1 MIKKI
6 ILHIFILIPILSV
19 SLIAQPFQIE
29 WDGINKELDSGKIQ
43 SAKPLLN
50 ALFIK
55 AKSQKQMPSMLK
67 CIIHLA
73 AISGRSNE
81 PDDKSIILTLQRF
94 KDSIDTKPEKAIIDY
109 FIAEG
114 LRNYYH
120 YTLEDIRKRPHLN
133 ADINDFNQMDSW
145 HQSQFQQA
153 IKDRI
158 KSALQDSSVL
168 LSIPGRTY
176 TEILRVKDGSESY
189 RPTLFDLIIYSS
201 IALLEKLDQD
211 VDRGYRPVV
220 SDVRTLQSAS
230 IFLQSSVIDLKGY
243 DLEFGMIR
251 DRISLYQSLMRN
263 HSKDKDQSA
272 FIDANI
278 QRLIGLLPTLS
289 IDAKDSLLINALLDI
304 GNDPLSHPSQAN
316 AMLEAVLHCMNTDQP
331 GKAYEICNR
340 IIERFPNT
348 KSAEQS
354 KIQQGKIR
362 NKSLNITVQQ
372 YILPGKPFIFR
383 SEYVNI
389 DKIYCRIYK
398 LNEEVEKKIKKR
410 RYRDS
415 YLDKSGIKLLID
427 MQPMQAWKQEF
438 PKNEDYRPHSIWKK
452 APALNKGRYIMLMSN
467 SPIFDMSGDNV
478 IVHAEFTATPIMGL
492 MQKEA
497 GGNMLMHIL
506 DAEKGNPLR
515 ATVQIMESTYDQ
527 NDNAYSDI
535 ISDSF
540 MTNADGIANIPPIAN
555 ENYIRERYFRIISAL
570 DTLII
575 RHPVN
580 RFPTGEFQSNERL
593 QLFTDR
599 QIYRPGQTIK
609 FKGIAFSQ
617 SAIDSASV
625 LRNKEIT
632 IRFVDAR
639 SKVLDSLRLTTSE
652 FGSYSSSF
660 KIPEEIVSG
669 FCSIQSDLG
678 SVSFRVEEYKRPS
691 FEIAFSKSD
700 NAYTIGDRIS
710 VNGMAKSYAGSSLS
724 GATFKYTISRITSFP
739 CWFRHWLPRPGS
751 RDREIAH
758 GTGILDRNGNFAI
771 NFEAIKDPML
781 NPLDA
786 PLYSYKVNVD
796 IIAGN
801 GELQQAETIIDVGTL
816 KAVYAFKHQEIYST
830 KESANIILSC
840 TLNSGKPAK
849 GMRGK
854 VIVEILEKSN
864 PLKLPMPFEFGDVEG
879 LSDKDKEILFPNDQ
893 CDFNSTK
900 LAGKAI
906 ATVFS
911 ATLTSDDQGFVKP
924 ILPSLKP
931 GTYRI
936 RFNSE
941 NENIPFTL
949 ESTWSVI
956 DAESNTMTLDEHVL
970 IYAKDTNLEP
980 GDTARIRIG
989 TAWKDASLLMQIESR
1004 GRIIKQERYP
1014 LSSSM
1019 KQLNIPIIHGY
1030 RGGIAIHVS
1039 LVKFNRLITKSM
1051 SIMVPWSNKQI
1062 AVKTRALR
1070 DKTAP
1075 GKKEQMTFSIEAVD
1089 KQHEVLG
1096 IIYDASLDALAP
1108 RQFIGIYNLWEP
1120 IYAQAQPTGLT
1131 LSTMFSSA
1139 LFGDRWNEAGNG
1151 FSDIREFDEFNLDL
1165 LLGGIFGRTEVLYY
1179 SDMVMAKNMME
1190 SPMQSPNRMLKAMGS
1205 NAIREEAQSSKQIT
1219 PRIAMQETA
1228 FFASALQFE
1237 NGKASIETIMPDA
1250 LTRWNIRIFA
1260 HGKDMSFG
1268 TLDTSIIS
1276 QKEFMI
1282 ASHIPRFVRSGDSMN
1297 LRSSLYVLGSASNIK
1312 GKAKLSYFIDEDSL
1326 SIKTL
1331 TSDFTA
1337 SKSTPGQ
1344 VMWNISIPNGH
1355 TMTFT
1360 FSGESDSF
1368 EDAERY
1374 TIPILPSSLP
1384 ITDRYPL
1391 WLNPEV
1397 SSKKSIALETANDI
1411 QSLSIQVSSE
1421 PYWYAL
1427 EALPDLL
1434 QKSYGSSLDQLNRLL
1449 ASIFAEKYIL
1459 GNNAIS
1465 KVLRD
1470 SLMKGRISGNLTQE
1484 KGLSS
1489 SDIGPWESDLLSQDR
1504 QADNISIYAE
1514 PDKIKRIGEQAFD
1527 DLQKMQ
1533 STSGGFPWFSAM
1545 SESPYITKQILI
1557 GFGIAESIY
1566 SIRNSNRDALFLI
1579 DRTIEWLDE
1588 AFRRDIEQSLKSMK
1602 EKDTFRLAFSDIHY
1616 CYARSFFLK
1625 SHPLTTNENMSIIF
1639 QSLWNERLKHGLQA
1653 EAMIALFFNRM
1664 GENEKAKAMLRSLK
1678 ERSLQDEYGYHW
1690 SLKSNLWTDADI
1702 ETHALILQA
1711 FDEIDSDSEVRA
1723 GILTYLLKQK
1733 QTRNWGTPSATLS
1746 ATMSLLNNAVSCSN
1760 NAITLSIDGK
1770 KITNKTT
1777 AFPGIMT
1784 NTIKDASMVKSIE
1797 LTTDK
1802 KCPAWGGVYRH
1813 RIVPLKE
1820 EFSAAEG
1827 EFSVSRQL
1835 LRNIPGKG
1843 LIPLKE
1849 GEQLTLGERIM
1860 IRIKISAP
1868 NTMNYVQVQDLFP
1881 SCFDIMA
1888 NISEYRHYQNLWTYI
1903 IPRDKTMNFFIDYLP
1918 KGISFMD
1925 YEVKVEKTGTFSK
1938 GMIKAYSIYAPEYGA
1953 IHGGGMIVSAP

>member
-1 MIKKI
+1 MITKI
-6 ILHIFILIPILSV
+6 ILSIFILIPLLSV
-19 SLIAQPFQIE
+19 SLHAQSFELE
-29 WDGINKELDSGKIQ
+29 WDAINKELDSGKIQ

-81 PDDKSIILTLQRF
+81 PDDKSIILTLQRL
-94 KDSIDTKPEKAIIDY
+94 KDSIDSKPEKAIIDY

-114 LRNYYH
+114 IRNYYH

-153 IKDRI
+153 IRDRI
-158 KSALQDSSVL
+158 KSAVQDSSVL

-176 TEILRVKDGSESY
+176 TELLRVKDGSESY
-189 RPTLFDLIIYSS
+189 RPTLFDLIVYAS

-211 VDRGYRPVV
+211 VERGYRPIIADMRV
-220 SDVRTLQSAS
+220 LQTAS
-230 IFLQSSVIDLKGY
+230 IFMQSSVIDFKGY

-251 DRISLYQSLMRN
+251 DRINLYQSLLRN
-263 HSKDKDQSA
+263 HAKDKDQSA

-278 QRLIGLLPTLS
+278 QRLIGLSPTLS

-304 GNDPLSHPSQAN
+304 GNNPSLHPGQAN
-316 AMLEAVLHCMNTDQP
+316 AMMEAALHSINTDQP

-340 IIERFPNT
+340 IIELFPNT

-383 SEYVNI
+383 SEYANI
-389 DKIYCRIYK
+389 DKFYCRLYK

-427 MQPMQAWKQEF
+427 MQPIQAWKQEF

-497 GGNMLMHIL
+497 GGNTLMHVL

-527 NDNAYSDI
+527 DDNAYSDI

-540 MTNADGIANIPPIAN
+540 TTNSNGIATIPPIAN
-555 ENYIRERYFRIISAL
+555 ESYIRERYFRIISAL

-599 QIYRPGQTIK
+599 QIYRPGQTVQ
-609 FKGIAFSQ
+609 FKGIAFTH

-625 LRNKEIT
+625 LRDKVI
-632 IRFVDAR
+632 IVRFVDAR
-639 SKVLDSLRLTTSE
+639 SKVLDSLLLTTSE
-652 FGSYSSSF
+652 FGSCSSSF
-660 KIPEEIVSG
+660 TIPEEIVSG

-691 FEIAFSKSD
+691 FEITFSKSD
-700 NAYTIGDRIS
+700 IAYTIGDRIS
-710 VNGMAKSYAGSSLS
+710 VNGIAKSYAGSNLS

-739 CWFRHWLPRPGS
+739 CWFRYWVPRPGS

-758 GTGILDRNGNFAI
+758 GTGILDINGNFAI

-816 KAVYAFKHQEIYST
+816 KAVYAFKHKEIYST
-830 KESANIILSC
+830 KESEITLSC
-840 TLNSGKPAK
+840 TLNSGKPAT

-854 VIVEILEKSN
+854 VIVEALEKSKQ
-864 PLKLPMPFEFGDVEG
+864 LKLPMPFEFGDVEG
-879 LSDKDKEILFPNDQ
+879 LSDKDKEFLFPNDQ
-893 CDFNSTK
+893 CDVNSTQ

-911 ATLTSDDQGFVKP
+911 ATLTSDDQGFIQP

-936 RFNSE
+936 RFVSD

-956 DAESNTMTLDEHVL
+956 DAESNSMTLDEHVL
-970 IYAKDTNLEP
+970 VHMKDVNLEP
-980 GDTARIRIG
+980 GDTARISIG
-989 TAWKDASLLMQIESR
+989 SAWKDASILMQIESR
-1004 GRIIKQERYP
+1004 GRIIKQERYT

-1019 KQLNIPIIHGY
+1019 KQLNIPIISGY

-1039 LVKFNRLITKSM
+1039 LVKYNRLITKSM
-1051 SIMVPWSNKQI
+1051 SIKVPWSNKQI
-1062 AVKTRALR
+1062 AIKTKFLR

-1075 GKKEQMTFSIEAVD
+1075 GKKEQMTFSIEGAN
-1089 KQHEVLG
+1089 KQHEISG

-1108 RQFIGIYNLWEP
+1108 RQYMGVYNLWEP

-1131 LSTMFSSA
+1131 ISTMFSSA

-1165 LLGGIFGRTEVLYY
+1165 LLGGIFGRTEVVYY
-1179 SDMVMAKNMME
+1179 SDMMMAKNMIE

-1205 NAIREEAQSSKQIT
+1205 NAVRDEAQSSKQIT

-1228 FFASALQFE
+1228 FFASALQFQK
-1237 NGKASIETIMPDA
+1237 GDASIETIMPDA
-1250 LTRWNIRIFA
+1250 LTRWNIRLFA

-1268 TLDTSIIS
+1268 SLDTSIIS

-1297 LRSSLYVLGSASNIK
+1297 LRSTLYVLGSASSLK

-1331 TSDFTA
+1331 ISDFTA
-1337 SKSTPGQ
+1337 STSSPGQ
-1344 VMWNISIPNGH
+1344 VMWNISIPKGR

-1384 ITDRYPL
+1384 ITDRYAL

-1397 SSKKSIALETANDI
+1397 SSKKSITLETANDI

-1434 QKSYGSSLDQLNRLL
+1434 QKSFGSSLDQLNRLL
-1449 ASIFAEKYIL
+1449 ASIFAETYIL

-1489 SDIGPWESDLLSQDR
+1489 SDIGPWESDMLSQDR
-1504 QADNISIYAE
+1504 QANNISIYAE

-1527 DLQKMQ
+1527 ELQKMQ

-1557 GFGIAESIY
+1557 GLGIAESIY
-1566 SIRNSNRDALFLI
+1566 SIRKSNRDALFLI

-1588 AFRRDIEQSLKSMK
+1588 TFTRDIEQSLKTMIK
-1602 EKDTFRLAFSDIHY
+1602 NDTFRLAFSDIHY

-1625 SHPLTTNENMSIIF
+1625 SHPLPTDENMSIIIK
-1639 QSLWNERLKHGLQA
+1639 SLWNERLKHGLQA

-1664 GENEKAKAMLRSLK
+1664 GENDKAKAMLRSLK
-1678 ERSLQDEYGYHW
+1678 ERSVQNEYGYHW

-1711 FDEIDSDSEVRA
+1711 FDEIHSDSEVRA
-1723 GILTYLLKQK
+1723 GVLTYLLKQK

-1746 ATMSLLNNAVSCSN
+1746 ATMSLLNNTVSCSN
-1760 NAITLSIDGK
+1760 NSITLSIDGIQVK
-1770 KITNKTT
+1770 KIATGFPEILTHTT
-1777 AFPGIMT
+1777 
-1784 NTIKDASMVKSIE
+1784 KDASMVKSIE
-1797 LTTDK
+1797 LTTNK
-1802 KCPAWGGVYRH
+1802 NCPAWGGVYRH

-1820 EFSAAEG
+1820 EFSAAES
-1827 EFSVSRQL
+1827 EFSISRQF

-1860 IRIKISAP
+1860 IRIKVSTP

-1888 NISEYRHYQNLWTYI
+1888 NMSEYRHYQNLWAYI
-1903 IPRDKTMNFFIDYLP
+1903 IPRDNTMNFFIDYLP

-1953 IHGGGMIVSAP
+1953 IHGGGMILSAP

>member
-1 MIKKI
+1 MITKI
-6 ILHIFILIPILSV
+6 ILSIFILIPLLSV
-19 SLIAQPFQIE
+19 SLHAQSFELE
-29 WDGINKELDSGKIQ
+29 WDAINKELDSGKIQ

-81 PDDKSIILTLQRF
+81 PDDKSIILTLQRL
-94 KDSIDTKPEKAIIDY
+94 KDSIDSKPEKAIIDY

-114 LRNYYH
+114 IRNYYH

-153 IKDRI
+153 IRDRI
-158 KSALQDSSVL
+158 KSAVQDSSVL

-176 TEILRVKDGSESY
+176 TELLRVKDGSESY
-189 RPTLFDLIIYSS
+189 RPTLFDLIAYAS

-211 VDRGYRPVV
+211 VERGYRPIIADSRV
-220 SDVRTLQSAS
+220 LQSAS
-230 IFLQSSVIDLKGY
+230 IFLQSSVIDFKGY

-251 DRISLYQSLMRN
+251 DRINLYQSLLRN
-263 HSKDKDQSA
+263 HAKDKDQSA

-278 QRLIGLLPTLS
+278 QRLIGLSPTLS

-304 GNDPLSHPSQAN
+304 GNNPSLHPGQAN
-316 AMLEAVLHCMNTDQP
+316 AMMEAALHSINTDQP
-331 GKAYEICNR
+331 GKAYEISNR
-340 IIERFPNT
+340 IIELFPNT

-383 SEYVNI
+383 SEYANI
-389 DKIYCRIYK
+389 DKFYCRLYK

-427 MQPMQAWKQEF
+427 MQPIQAWKQEF

-497 GGNMLMHIL
+497 GGNTLMHVL

-527 NDNAYSDI
+527 DDNAYSDI

-540 MTNADGIANIPPIAN
+540 TTNSNGIATIPPIAN
-555 ENYIRERYFRIISAL
+555 ESYIRERYFRIISAL

-599 QIYRPGQTIK
+599 QIYRPGQTVQ
-609 FKGIAFSQ
+609 FKGIAFTH

-625 LRNKEIT
+625 LRDKVI
-632 IRFVDAR
+632 IVRFVDAR
-639 SKVLDSLRLTTSE
+639 SKVLDSLLLTTSE
-652 FGSYSSSF
+652 FGSCSSSF
-660 KIPEEIVSG
+660 TIPEEIVSG

-691 FEIAFSKSD
+691 FEITFSKSD
-700 NAYTIGDRIS
+700 IAYTIGDRIS
-710 VNGMAKSYAGSSLS
+710 VNGIAKSYAGSNLS

-739 CWFRHWLPRPGS
+739 CWFRYWIPRPGS

-758 GTGILDRNGNFAI
+758 GTGILDINGNFPI

-816 KAVYAFKHQEIYST
+816 KAVYAFKHKEIYST
-830 KESANIILSC
+830 KESEITLSC
-840 TLNSGKPAK
+840 TLNSGKPAT

-854 VIVEILEKSN
+854 VIVEALEKSKQ
-864 PLKLPMPFEFGDVEG
+864 LKLPMPFEFGDVEG
-879 LSDKDKEILFPNDQ
+879 LSDKDKEFLFPNDQ
-893 CDFNSTK
+893 CDVNSTQ

-911 ATLTSDDQGFVKP
+911 ATLTSDDQGFIQP

-936 RFNSE
+936 RFVSD

-956 DAESNTMTLDEHVL
+956 DAESNSMTLDEHVL
-970 IYAKDTNLEP
+970 VHMKDVNLEP
-980 GDTARIRIG
+980 GDTARISIG
-989 TAWKDASLLMQIESR
+989 SAWKDASILMQIESR
-1004 GRIIKQERYP
+1004 GRIIKQERYT

-1019 KQLNIPIIHGY
+1019 KQLNIPIISGY

-1039 LVKFNRLITKSM
+1039 LVKYNRLITKSM
-1051 SIMVPWSNKQI
+1051 SIKVPWSNKQI
-1062 AVKTRALR
+1062 AIKTRFLR

-1075 GKKEQMTFSIEAVD
+1075 GKKEQMTFSIEGAN
-1089 KQHEVLG
+1089 KQHEISG

-1108 RQFIGIYNLWEP
+1108 RQYMGVYNLWEP

-1131 LSTMFSSA
+1131 ISTMFSSA

-1165 LLGGIFGRTEVLYY
+1165 LLGGIFGRTEVVYY
-1179 SDMVMAKNMME
+1179 SDMMMAKNMIE

-1205 NAIREEAQSSKQIT
+1205 NAVRDEAQSSKQIT

-1228 FFASALQFE
+1228 FFASALQFQ
-1237 NGKASIETIMPDA
+1237 NGNASIETIMPDA
-1250 LTRWNIRIFA
+1250 LTRWNIRLFA

-1268 TLDTSIIS
+1268 SLDTSIIS

-1297 LRSSLYVLGSASNIK
+1297 LRSTLYVLGSASSLK

-1326 SIKTL
+1326 SINTL

-1337 SKSTPGQ
+1337 STSSPGQ
-1344 VMWNISIPNGH
+1344 VMWNISIPKGR

-1384 ITDRYPL
+1384 ITDRYAL

-1397 SSKKSIALETANDI
+1397 SSKKSITLETANDI

-1434 QKSYGSSLDQLNRLL
+1434 QKSFGSSLDQLNRLL
-1449 ASIFAEKYIL
+1449 ASIFAETYIL

-1489 SDIGPWESDLLSQDR
+1489 SDIGPWESDMLSQDR
-1504 QADNISIYAE
+1504 QANNISIYAE

-1527 DLQKMQ
+1527 ELQKMQ

-1557 GFGIAESIY
+1557 GLGIAESIY
-1566 SIRNSNRDALFLI
+1566 SIRKSNRDALFLI

-1588 AFRRDIEQSLKSMK
+1588 TFTRDIEQSLKTMIK
-1602 EKDTFRLAFSDIHY
+1602 NDTFRLAFSDIHY

-1625 SHPLTTNENMSIIF
+1625 SHPLPTDENMSIIIK
-1639 QSLWNERLKHGLQA
+1639 SLWNERLKHGLQA

-1664 GENEKAKAMLRSLK
+1664 GENDKAKAMLRSLK
-1678 ERSLQDEYGYHW
+1678 ERSVQNEYGYHW

-1711 FDEIDSDSEVRA
+1711 FDEIHSDSEVRA
-1723 GILTYLLKQK
+1723 GVLTYLLKQK

-1746 ATMSLLNNAVSCSN
+1746 ATMSLLNNTVSCSN
-1760 NAITLSIDGK
+1760 NSITLSIDGIQVK
-1770 KITNKTT
+1770 KNATG
-1777 AFPGIMT
+1777 FPGILT
-1784 NTIKDASMVKSIE
+1784 HTTKDASMVKSIE
-1797 LTTDK
+1797 LTTNK
-1802 KCPAWGGVYRH
+1802 NCPAWGGVYRH

-1820 EFSAAEG
+1820 EFSAAES
-1827 EFSVSRQL
+1827 EFSISRQF

-1849 GEQLTLGERIM
+1849 GEQITLGERIM
-1860 IRIKISAP
+1860 IRIKIATP

-1888 NISEYRHYQNLWTYI
+1888 NMSEYRHYQNLWAYI
-1903 IPRDKTMNFFIDYLP
+1903 IPRDNTMNFFIDYLP

-1953 IHGGGMIVSAP
+1953 IHGGGMILSAP

>member
-1 MIKKI
+1 MITKI
-6 ILHIFILIPILSV
+6 ILSIFILIPLLSV
-19 SLIAQPFQIE
+19 SLHAQSFELE
-29 WDGINKELDSGKIQ
+29 WDAINKELDSGKIQ

-81 PDDKSIILTLQRF
+81 PDDKSIILTLQRL
-94 KDSIDTKPEKAIIDY
+94 KDSIDSKPEKAIIDY

-114 LRNYYH
+114 IRNYYH

-153 IKDRI
+153 IRDRI
-158 KSALQDSSVL
+158 KSAVQDSSVL

-176 TEILRVKDGSESY
+176 TELLRVKDGSESY
-189 RPTLFDLIIYSS
+189 RPTLFDLIVYAS

-211 VDRGYRPVV
+211 VERGYRPIIADMRV
-220 SDVRTLQSAS
+220 LQTAS
-230 IFLQSSVIDLKGY
+230 IFMQSSVIDFKGY

-251 DRISLYQSLMRN
+251 DRINLYQSLLRN
-263 HSKDKDQSA
+263 HAKDKDQSA

-278 QRLIGLLPTLS
+278 QRLIGLSPTLS

-304 GNDPLSHPSQAN
+304 GNNPSLHPGQAN
-316 AMLEAVLHCMNTDQP
+316 AMMEAALHSINTDQP

-340 IIERFPNT
+340 IIELFPNT

-383 SEYVNI
+383 SEYANI
-389 DKIYCRIYK
+389 DKFYCRLYK

-427 MQPMQAWKQEF
+427 MQPIQAWKQEF
-438 PKNEDYRPHSIWKK
+438 PKNEDCRPHSIWKK

-497 GGNMLMHIL
+497 GGNTLMHVL

-527 NDNAYSDI
+527 DDNAYSDI

-540 MTNADGIANIPPIAN
+540 TTNSNGIATIPPIAN
-555 ENYIRERYFRIISAL
+555 ESYIRERYFRIISAL

-599 QIYRPGQTIK
+599 QIYRPGQTVQ
-609 FKGIAFSQ
+609 FKGIAFTH

-625 LRNKEIT
+625 LRDKVI
-632 IRFVDAR
+632 IVRFVDAR
-639 SKVLDSLRLTTSE
+639 SKVLDSLLLTTSE
-652 FGSYSSSF
+652 FGSCSSSF
-660 KIPEEIVSG
+660 TIPEEIVSG

-691 FEIAFSKSD
+691 FEITFSKSD
-700 NAYTIGDRIS
+700 IAYTIGDRIS
-710 VNGMAKSYAGSSLS
+710 VNGIAKSYAGSNLS

-739 CWFRHWLPRPGS
+739 CWFRYWIPRPGS

-758 GTGILDRNGNFAI
+758 GTGILDINGNFPI

-816 KAVYAFKHQEIYST
+816 KAVYAFKHKEIYST
-830 KESANIILSC
+830 KESEITLSC
-840 TLNSGKPAK
+840 TLNSGKPAT

-854 VIVEILEKSN
+854 VIVEALEKSKQ
-864 PLKLPMPFEFGDVEG
+864 LKLPMPFEFGDVEG
-879 LSDKDKEILFPNDQ
+879 LSDKDKEFLFPNDQ
-893 CDFNSTK
+893 CDVNSTQ

-911 ATLTSDDQGFVKP
+911 ATLTSDDQGFIQP

-936 RFNSE
+936 RFVSD

-956 DAESNTMTLDEHVL
+956 DAESNSMTLDEHVL
-970 IYAKDTNLEP
+970 VHMKDVNLEP
-980 GDTARIRIG
+980 GDTARISIG
-989 TAWKDASLLMQIESR
+989 SAWKDASILMQIESR
-1004 GRIIKQERYP
+1004 GRIIKQERYT

-1019 KQLNIPIIHGY
+1019 KQLNIPIISGY

-1039 LVKFNRLITKSM
+1039 LVKYNRLITKSM
-1051 SIMVPWSNKQI
+1051 SIKVPWSNKQI
-1062 AVKTRALR
+1062 AIKTRFLR

-1075 GKKEQMTFSIEAVD
+1075 GKKEQMTFSIEGAN
-1089 KQHEVLG
+1089 KQHEISG

-1108 RQFIGIYNLWEP
+1108 RQYMGVYNLWEP

-1131 LSTMFSSA
+1131 ISTMFSSA

-1165 LLGGIFGRTEVLYY
+1165 LLGGIFGRTEVVYY
-1179 SDMVMAKNMME
+1179 SDMMMAKNMIE

-1205 NAIREEAQSSKQIT
+1205 NAVRDEAQSSKQIT

-1228 FFASALQFE
+1228 FFASALQFQ
-1237 NGKASIETIMPDA
+1237 NGNASIETIMPDA
-1250 LTRWNIRIFA
+1250 LTRWNIRLFA

-1268 TLDTSIIS
+1268 SLDTSIIS

-1297 LRSSLYVLGSASNIK
+1297 LRSTLYVLGSASSLK

-1331 TSDFTA
+1331 ISDFTA
-1337 SKSTPGQ
+1337 STSSPGQ
-1344 VMWNISIPNGH
+1344 VMWNISIPKGR

-1384 ITDRYPL
+1384 ITDRYAL

-1397 SSKKSIALETANDI
+1397 SSKKSITLETANDI

-1434 QKSYGSSLDQLNRLL
+1434 QKSFGSSLDQLNRLL
-1449 ASIFAEKYIL
+1449 ASIFAETYIL

-1489 SDIGPWESDLLSQDR
+1489 SDIGPWESDMLSQDR
-1504 QADNISIYAE
+1504 QANNISIYAE

-1527 DLQKMQ
+1527 ELQKMQ

-1557 GFGIAESIY
+1557 GLGIAESIY
-1566 SIRNSNRDALFLI
+1566 SIRKSNRDALFLI

-1588 AFRRDIEQSLKSMK
+1588 TFTRDIEQSLKTMIK
-1602 EKDTFRLAFSDIHY
+1602 NDTFRLAFSDIHY

-1625 SHPLTTNENMSIIF
+1625 SHPLPTDENMSIIIK
-1639 QSLWNERLKHGLQA
+1639 SLWNERLKHGLQA

-1664 GENEKAKAMLRSLK
+1664 GENDKAKAMLRSLK
-1678 ERSLQDEYGYHW
+1678 ERSVQNEYGYHW

-1711 FDEIDSDSEVRA
+1711 FDEIHSDSEVRA
-1723 GILTYLLKQK
+1723 GVLTYLLKQK

-1746 ATMSLLNNAVSCSN
+1746 ATMSLLNNTVSCSN
-1760 NAITLSIDGK
+1760 NSITLSIDGIQVK
-1770 KITNKTT
+1770 KNATG
-1777 AFPGIMT
+1777 FPGILT
-1784 NTIKDASMVKSIE
+1784 HTTKDASMVKSIE
-1797 LTTDK
+1797 LTTNK
-1802 KCPAWGGVYRH
+1802 NCPAWGGVYRH

-1820 EFSAAEG
+1820 EFSAAES
-1827 EFSVSRQL
+1827 EFSISRQF

-1849 GEQLTLGERIM
+1849 GEQITLGERIM
-1860 IRIKISAP
+1860 IRIKIATP

-1888 NISEYRHYQNLWTYI
+1888 NMSEYRHYQNLWAYI
-1903 IPRDKTMNFFIDYLP
+1903 IPRDNTMNFFIDYLP

-1953 IHGGGMIVSAP
+1953 IHGGGMILSAP

>member
-1 MIKKI
+1 MITKI
-6 ILHIFILIPILSV
+6 ILSIFILIPLLSV
-19 SLIAQPFQIE
+19 SLHAQSFELE
-29 WDGINKELDSGKIQ
+29 WDAINKELDSGKIQ

-81 PDDKSIILTLQRF
+81 PDDKSIILTLQRL
-94 KDSIDTKPEKAIIDY
+94 KDSIDSKPEKAIIDY

-114 LRNYYH
+114 IRNYYH

-153 IKDRI
+153 IRDRI
-158 KSALQDSSVL
+158 KSAVQDSSVL

-176 TEILRVKDGSESY
+176 TELLRVKDGSESY
-189 RPTLFDLIIYSS
+189 RPTLFDLIVYAS

-211 VDRGYRPVV
+211 VERGYRPIIADMRV
-220 SDVRTLQSAS
+220 LQTAS
-230 IFLQSSVIDLKGY
+230 IFMQSSVIDFKGY

-251 DRISLYQSLMRN
+251 DRINLYQSLLRN
-263 HSKDKDQSA
+263 HAKDKDQSA

-278 QRLIGLLPTLS
+278 QRLIGLSPTLS

-304 GNDPLSHPSQAN
+304 GNNPSLHPGQAN
-316 AMLEAVLHCMNTDQP
+316 AMMEAALHSINTDQP

-340 IIERFPNT
+340 IIELFPNT

-383 SEYVNI
+383 SEYANI
-389 DKIYCRIYK
+389 DKFYCRLYK

-427 MQPMQAWKQEF
+427 MQPIQAWKQEF

-497 GGNMLMHIL
+497 GGNTLMHVL

-527 NDNAYSDI
+527 DDNAYSDI

-540 MTNADGIANIPPIAN
+540 TTNSNGIATIPPIAN
-555 ENYIRERYFRIISAL
+555 ESYIRERYFRIISAL

-599 QIYRPGQTIK
+599 QIYRPGQTVQ
-609 FKGIAFSQ
+609 FKGIAFTH

-625 LRNKEIT
+625 LRDKVI
-632 IRFVDAR
+632 IVRFVDAR
-639 SKVLDSLRLTTSE
+639 SKVLDSLLLTTSE
-652 FGSYSSSF
+652 FGSCSSSF
-660 KIPEEIVSG
+660 TIPEEIVSG

-691 FEIAFSKSD
+691 FEITFSKSD
-700 NAYTIGDRIS
+700 IAYTIGDRIS
-710 VNGMAKSYAGSSLS
+710 VNGIAKSYAGSNLS

-739 CWFRHWLPRPGS
+739 CWFRYWVPRPGS

-758 GTGILDRNGNFAI
+758 GTGILDINGNFAI

-816 KAVYAFKHQEIYST
+816 KAVYAFKHKEIYST
-830 KESANIILSC
+830 KESEITLSC
-840 TLNSGKPAK
+840 TLNSGKPAT

-854 VIVEILEKSN
+854 VIVEALEKSKQ
-864 PLKLPMPFEFGDVEG
+864 LKLPMPFEFGDVEG
-879 LSDKDKEILFPNDQ
+879 LSDKDKEFLFPNDQ
-893 CDFNSTK
+893 CDVNSTQ

-911 ATLTSDDQGFVKP
+911 ATLTSDDQGFIQP

-936 RFNSE
+936 RFVSD

-956 DAESNTMTLDEHVL
+956 DAESNSMTLDEHVL
-970 IYAKDTNLEP
+970 VHMKDVNLEP
-980 GDTARIRIG
+980 GDTARISIG
-989 TAWKDASLLMQIESR
+989 SAWKDASILMQIESR
-1004 GRIIKQERYP
+1004 GRIIKQERYT

-1019 KQLNIPIIHGY
+1019 KQLNIPIISGY

-1039 LVKFNRLITKSM
+1039 LVKNNRLITKSM
-1051 SIMVPWSNKQI
+1051 SIKVPWSNKQI
-1062 AVKTRALR
+1062 AIKTKFLR

-1075 GKKEQMTFSIEAVD
+1075 GKKEQMTFSIEGAN
-1089 KQHEVLG
+1089 KQHEISG

-1108 RQFIGIYNLWEP
+1108 RQYMGVYNLWEP

-1131 LSTMFSSA
+1131 ISTMFSSA

-1165 LLGGIFGRTEVLYY
+1165 LLGGIFGRTEVVYY
-1179 SDMVMAKNMME
+1179 SDMMMAKNMIE

-1205 NAIREEAQSSKQIT
+1205 NAVRDEAQSSKQIT

-1228 FFASALQFE
+1228 FFASALQFQ
-1237 NGKASIETIMPDA
+1237 NGNASIETIMPDA
-1250 LTRWNIRIFA
+1250 LTRWNIRLFA

-1268 TLDTSIIS
+1268 SLDTSIIS

-1297 LRSSLYVLGSASNIK
+1297 LRSTLYVLGSASSLK

-1331 TSDFTA
+1331 ISDFTA
-1337 SKSTPGQ
+1337 STSSPGQ
-1344 VMWNISIPNGH
+1344 VMWNISIPKGR

-1384 ITDRYPL
+1384 ITDRYAL

-1397 SSKKSIALETANDI
+1397 SSKKSITLETANDI

-1434 QKSYGSSLDQLNRLL
+1434 QKSFGSSLDQLNRLL
-1449 ASIFAEKYIL
+1449 ASIFAETYIL

-1489 SDIGPWESDLLSQDR
+1489 SDIGPWESDMLSQDR
-1504 QADNISIYAE
+1504 QANNISIYAE

-1527 DLQKMQ
+1527 ELQKMQ

-1557 GFGIAESIY
+1557 GLGIAESIY
-1566 SIRNSNRDALFLI
+1566 SIRKSNRDALFLI

-1588 AFRRDIEQSLKSMK
+1588 TFTRDIEQSLKTMIK
-1602 EKDTFRLAFSDIHY
+1602 NDTFRLAFSDIHY

-1625 SHPLTTNENMSIIF
+1625 SHPLPTDENMSIIIK
-1639 QSLWNERLKHGLQA
+1639 SLWNERLKHGLQA

-1664 GENEKAKAMLRSLK
+1664 GENDKAKAMLRSLK
-1678 ERSLQDEYGYHW
+1678 ERSVQNEYGYHW

-1711 FDEIDSDSEVRA
+1711 FDEIHSDSEVRA
-1723 GILTYLLKQK
+1723 GVLTYLLKQK

-1746 ATMSLLNNAVSCSN
+1746 ATMSLLNNTVSCSN
-1760 NAITLSIDGK
+1760 NSITLSIDGIQVK
-1770 KITNKTT
+1770 KIATGFPEILTHTT
-1777 AFPGIMT
+1777 
-1784 NTIKDASMVKSIE
+1784 KDASMVKSIE
-1797 LTTDK
+1797 LTTNK
-1802 KCPAWGGVYRH
+1802 NCPAWGGVYRH

-1820 EFSAAEG
+1820 EFSAAES
-1827 EFSVSRQL
+1827 EFSISRQF

-1860 IRIKISAP
+1860 IRIKVSTP

-1888 NISEYRHYQNLWTYI
+1888 NMSEYRHYQNLWAYI
-1903 IPRDKTMNFFIDYLP
+1903 IPRDNTMNFFIDYLP

-1953 IHGGGMIVSAP
+1953 IHGGGMILSAP

>member
-1 MIKKI
+1 MITKI
-6 ILHIFILIPILSV
+6 ILSIFILIPLLSV
-19 SLIAQPFQIE
+19 SLHEQSFELE
-29 WDGINKELDSGKIQ
+29 WDAINKELDSGKIQ

-81 PDDKSIILTLQRF
+81 PDDKSIILTLQRL
-94 KDSIDTKPEKAIIDY
+94 KDSIDSKPEKAIIDY

-114 LRNYYH
+114 IRNYYH

-153 IKDRI
+153 IRDRI
-158 KSALQDSSVL
+158 KSAVQDSSVL

-176 TEILRVKDGSESY
+176 TELLRVKDGSESY
-189 RPTLFDLIIYSS
+189 RPTLFDLIAYAS

-211 VDRGYRPVV
+211 VERGYRPIIADMRV
-220 SDVRTLQSAS
+220 LQTAS
-230 IFLQSSVIDLKGY
+230 IFMQSSVIDFKGY

-251 DRISLYQSLMRN
+251 DRINLYQSLLRN
-263 HSKDKDQSA
+263 HAKDKDQSA

-278 QRLIGLLPTLS
+278 QRLIGLSPTLS

-304 GNDPLSHPSQAN
+304 GNNPSLHPGQAN
-316 AMLEAVLHCMNTDQP
+316 AMMEAALHSINTDQP
-331 GKAYEICNR
+331 GKAYEISNR
-340 IIERFPNT
+340 IIELFPNT

-383 SEYVNI
+383 SEYANI
-389 DKIYCRIYK
+389 DKFYCRLYK

-427 MQPMQAWKQEF
+427 MQPIQAWKQEF

-497 GGNMLMHIL
+497 GGNTLMHVL

-527 NDNAYSDI
+527 DDNAYSDI

-540 MTNADGIANIPPIAN
+540 TTNSNGIATIPPIAN
-555 ENYIRERYFRIISAL
+555 ESYIRERYFRIISAL

-599 QIYRPGQTIK
+599 QIYRPGQTVQ
-609 FKGIAFSQ
+609 FKGIAFTH

-625 LRNKEIT
+625 LRDKVI
-632 IRFVDAR
+632 IVRFVDAR
-639 SKVLDSLRLTTSE
+639 SKVLDSLLLTTSE
-652 FGSYSSSF
+652 FGSCSSSF
-660 KIPEEIVSG
+660 TIPEEIVSG

-691 FEIAFSKSD
+691 FEITFSKSD
-700 NAYTIGDRIS
+700 IAYTIGDRIS
-710 VNGMAKSYAGSSLS
+710 VNGIAKSYAGSNLS

-739 CWFRHWLPRPGS
+739 CWFRYWIPRPGS

-758 GTGILDRNGNFAI
+758 GTGILDINGNFPI

-816 KAVYAFKHQEIYST
+816 KAVYAFKHKEIYST
-830 KESANIILSC
+830 KESEITLSC
-840 TLNSGKPAK
+840 TLNSGKPAT

-854 VIVEILEKSN
+854 VIVEALEKSKQ
-864 PLKLPMPFEFGDVEG
+864 LKLPMPFEFGDVEG
-879 LSDKDKEILFPNDQ
+879 LSDKDKEFLFPNDQ
-893 CDFNSTK
+893 CDVNSTQ

-911 ATLTSDDQGFVKP
+911 ATLTSDDQGFIQP

-936 RFNSE
+936 RFVSD

-956 DAESNTMTLDEHVL
+956 DAESNSMTLDEHVL
-970 IYAKDTNLEP
+970 VHMKDVNLEP
-980 GDTARIRIG
+980 GDTARISIG
-989 TAWKDASLLMQIESR
+989 SAWKDASILMQIESR
-1004 GRIIKQERYP
+1004 GRIIKQERYT

-1019 KQLNIPIIHGY
+1019 KQLNIPIISGY

-1039 LVKFNRLITKSM
+1039 LVKYNRLITKSM
-1051 SIMVPWSNKQI
+1051 SIKVPWSNKQI
-1062 AVKTRALR
+1062 AIKTRFLR

-1075 GKKEQMTFSIEAVD
+1075 GKKEQMTFSIEGAN
-1089 KQHEVLG
+1089 KQHEISG

-1108 RQFIGIYNLWEP
+1108 RQYMGVYNLWEP

-1131 LSTMFSSA
+1131 ISTMFSSA

-1165 LLGGIFGRTEVLYY
+1165 LLGGIFGRTEVVYY
-1179 SDMVMAKNMME
+1179 SDMMMAKNMIE

-1205 NAIREEAQSSKQIT
+1205 NAVRDEAQSSKQIT

-1228 FFASALQFE
+1228 FFASALQFQ
-1237 NGKASIETIMPDA
+1237 NGNASIETIMPDA
-1250 LTRWNIRIFA
+1250 LTRWNIRLFA

-1268 TLDTSIIS
+1268 SLDTSIIS

-1297 LRSSLYVLGSASNIK
+1297 LRSTLYVLGSASSLK

-1331 TSDFTA
+1331 ISDFTA
-1337 SKSTPGQ
+1337 STSSPGQ
-1344 VMWNISIPNGH
+1344 VMWNISIPKGR

-1384 ITDRYPL
+1384 ITDRYAL

-1397 SSKKSIALETANDI
+1397 SSKKSITLETANDI

-1434 QKSYGSSLDQLNRLL
+1434 QKSFGSSLDQLNRLL
-1449 ASIFAEKYIL
+1449 ASIFAETYIL

-1489 SDIGPWESDLLSQDR
+1489 SDIGPWESDMLSQDR
-1504 QADNISIYAE
+1504 QANNISIYAE

-1527 DLQKMQ
+1527 ELQKMQ

-1557 GFGIAESIY
+1557 GLGIAESIY
-1566 SIRNSNRDALFLI
+1566 SIRKSNRDALFLI

-1588 AFRRDIEQSLKSMK
+1588 TFTRDIEQSLKTMIK
-1602 EKDTFRLAFSDIHY
+1602 NDTFRLAFSDIHY

-1625 SHPLTTNENMSIIF
+1625 SHPLPTDENMSIIIK
-1639 QSLWNERLKHGLQA
+1639 SLWNERLKHGLQA

-1664 GENEKAKAMLRSLK
+1664 GENDKAKAMLRSLK
-1678 ERSLQDEYGYHW
+1678 ERSVQNEYGYHW

-1711 FDEIDSDSEVRA
+1711 FDEIHSDSEVRA
-1723 GILTYLLKQK
+1723 GVLTYLLKQK

-1746 ATMSLLNNAVSCSN
+1746 ATMSLLNNTVSCSN
-1760 NAITLSIDGK
+1760 NSITLSIDGIQVK
-1770 KITNKTT
+1770 KNATG
-1777 AFPGIMT
+1777 FPGILT
-1784 NTIKDASMVKSIE
+1784 HTTKDASMVKSIE
-1797 LTTDK
+1797 LTTNK
-1802 KCPAWGGVYRH
+1802 NCPAWGGVYRH

-1820 EFSAAEG
+1820 EFSAAES
-1827 EFSVSRQL
+1827 EFSISRQF

-1849 GEQLTLGERIM
+1849 GEQITLGERIM
-1860 IRIKISAP
+1860 IRIKIATP

-1888 NISEYRHYQNLWTYI
+1888 NMSEYRHYQNLWAYI
-1903 IPRDKTMNFFIDYLP
+1903 IPRDNTMNFFIDYLP

-1953 IHGGGMIVSAP
+1953 IHGGGMILSAP

>member
-1 MIKKI
+1 MITKI
-6 ILHIFILIPILSV
+6 ILSIFILIPLLSV
-19 SLIAQPFQIE
+19 SLHAQSFELE
-29 WDGINKELDSGKIQ
+29 WDAINKELDSGKIQ

-81 PDDKSIILTLQRF
+81 PDDKSIILTLQRL
-94 KDSIDTKPEKAIIDY
+94 KDSIDSKPEKAIIDY

-114 LRNYYH
+114 IRNYYH

-153 IKDRI
+153 IRDRI
-158 KSALQDSSVL
+158 KSAVQDSSVL

-176 TEILRVKDGSESY
+176 TELLRVKDGSESY
-189 RPTLFDLIIYSS
+189 RPTLFDLIAYAS

-211 VDRGYRPVV
+211 VERGYRPIIADMRV
-220 SDVRTLQSAS
+220 LQTAS
-230 IFLQSSVIDLKGY
+230 IFMQSSVIDFKGY

-251 DRISLYQSLMRN
+251 DRINLYQSLLRN
-263 HSKDKDQSA
+263 HAKDKDQSA

-278 QRLIGLLPTLS
+278 QRLIGLSPTLS

-304 GNDPLSHPSQAN
+304 GNNPSLHPGQAN
-316 AMLEAVLHCMNTDQP
+316 AMMEAALHSINTDQP
-331 GKAYEICNR
+331 GKAYEISNR
-340 IIERFPNT
+340 IIELFPNT

-383 SEYVNI
+383 SEYANI
-389 DKIYCRIYK
+389 DKFYCRLYK

-427 MQPMQAWKQEF
+427 MQPIQAWKQEF
-438 PKNEDYRPHSIWKK
+438 PKNEDCRPHSIWKK

-497 GGNMLMHIL
+497 GGNTLMHVL

-527 NDNAYSDI
+527 DDNAYSDI

-540 MTNADGIANIPPIAN
+540 TTNSNGIATIPPIAN
-555 ENYIRERYFRIISAL
+555 ESYIRERYFRIISAL

-599 QIYRPGQTIK
+599 QIYRPGQTVQ
-609 FKGIAFSQ
+609 FKGIAFTH

-625 LRNKEIT
+625 LRDKVI
-632 IRFVDAR
+632 IVRFVDAR
-639 SKVLDSLRLTTSE
+639 SKVLDSLLLTTSE
-652 FGSYSSSF
+652 FGSCSSSF
-660 KIPEEIVSG
+660 TIPEEIVSG

-691 FEIAFSKSD
+691 FEITFSKSD
-700 NAYTIGDRIS
+700 IAYTIGDRIS
-710 VNGMAKSYAGSSLS
+710 VNGIAKSYAGSNLS

-739 CWFRHWLPRPGS
+739 CWFRYWIPRPGS

-758 GTGILDRNGNFAI
+758 GTGILDINGNFPI

-816 KAVYAFKHQEIYST
+816 KAVYAFKHKEIYST
-830 KESANIILSC
+830 KESEITLSC
-840 TLNSGKPAK
+840 TLNSGKPAT

-854 VIVEILEKSN
+854 VIVEALEKSKQ
-864 PLKLPMPFEFGDVEG
+864 LKLPMPFEFGDVEG
-879 LSDKDKEILFPNDQ
+879 LSDKDKEFLFPNDQ
-893 CDFNSTK
+893 CDVHSTQ

-911 ATLTSDDQGFVKP
+911 ATLTSDDQGFIQP

-936 RFNSE
+936 RFVSD

-956 DAESNTMTLDEHVL
+956 DAESNSMTLDEHVL
-970 IYAKDTNLEP
+970 VHMKDVNLEP
-980 GDTARIRIG
+980 GDTARISIG
-989 TAWKDASLLMQIESR
+989 SAWKDASILMQIESR
-1004 GRIIKQERYP
+1004 GRIIKQERYT

-1019 KQLNIPIIHGY
+1019 KQLNIPIISGY

-1039 LVKFNRLITKSM
+1039 LVKYNRLITKSM
-1051 SIMVPWSNKQI
+1051 SIKVPWSNKQI
-1062 AVKTRALR
+1062 AIKTRFLR

-1075 GKKEQMTFSIEAVD
+1075 GKKEQMTFSIEGAN
-1089 KQHEVLG
+1089 KQHEISG

-1108 RQFIGIYNLWEP
+1108 RQYMGVYNLWEP

-1131 LSTMFSSA
+1131 ISTMFSSA

-1165 LLGGIFGRTEVLYY
+1165 LLGGIFGRTEVVYY
-1179 SDMVMAKNMME
+1179 SDMMMAKNMIE

-1205 NAIREEAQSSKQIT
+1205 NAVRDEAQSSKQIT

-1228 FFASALQFE
+1228 FFASALQFQ
-1237 NGKASIETIMPDA
+1237 NGNASIETIMPDA
-1250 LTRWNIRIFA
+1250 LTRWNIRLFA

-1268 TLDTSIIS
+1268 SLDTSIIS

-1297 LRSSLYVLGSASNIK
+1297 LRSTLYVLGSASSLK

-1331 TSDFTA
+1331 ISDFTA
-1337 SKSTPGQ
+1337 STSSPGQ
-1344 VMWNISIPNGH
+1344 VMWNISIPKGR

-1384 ITDRYPL
+1384 ITDRYAL

-1397 SSKKSIALETANDI
+1397 SSKKSITLETANDI

-1434 QKSYGSSLDQLNRLL
+1434 QKSFGSSLDQLNRLL
-1449 ASIFAEKYIL
+1449 ASIFAETYIL

-1489 SDIGPWESDLLSQDR
+1489 SDIGPWESDMLSQDR
-1504 QADNISIYAE
+1504 QANNISIYAE

-1527 DLQKMQ
+1527 ELQKMQ

-1557 GFGIAESIY
+1557 GLGIAESIY
-1566 SIRNSNRDALFLI
+1566 SIRKSNRDALFLI

-1588 AFRRDIEQSLKSMK
+1588 TFTRDIEQSLKTMIK
-1602 EKDTFRLAFSDIHY
+1602 NDTFRLAFSDIHY

-1625 SHPLTTNENMSIIF
+1625 SHPLPTDENMSIIIK
-1639 QSLWNERLKHGLQA
+1639 SLWNERLKHGLQA

-1664 GENEKAKAMLRSLK
+1664 GENDKAKAMLRSLK
-1678 ERSLQDEYGYHW
+1678 ERSVQNEYGYHW

-1711 FDEIDSDSEVRA
+1711 FDEIHSDSEVRA
-1723 GILTYLLKQK
+1723 GVLTYLLKQK

-1746 ATMSLLNNAVSCSN
+1746 ATMSLLNNTVSCSN
-1760 NAITLSIDGK
+1760 NSITLSIDGIQVK
-1770 KITNKTT
+1770 KNATG
-1777 AFPGIMT
+1777 FPGILT
-1784 NTIKDASMVKSIE
+1784 HTTKDASMVKSIE
-1797 LTTDK
+1797 LTTNK
-1802 KCPAWGGVYRH
+1802 NCPAWGGVYRH

-1820 EFSAAEG
+1820 EFSAAES
-1827 EFSVSRQL
+1827 EFSISRQF

-1849 GEQLTLGERIM
+1849 GEQITLGERIM
-1860 IRIKISAP
+1860 IRIKIATP

-1888 NISEYRHYQNLWTYI
+1888 NMSEYRHYQNLWAYI
-1903 IPRDKTMNFFIDYLP
+1903 IPRDNTMNFFIDYLP

-1953 IHGGGMIVSAP
+1953 IHGGGMILSAP

>member
-1 MIKKI
+1 MITKI
-6 ILHIFILIPILSV
+6 ILSIFILIPLLSV
-19 SLIAQPFQIE
+19 SLHAQSFELE
-29 WDGINKELDSGKIQ
+29 WDAINKELDSGKIQ

-81 PDDKSIILTLQRF
+81 PDDKSIILTLQRL
-94 KDSIDTKPEKAIIDY
+94 KDSIDSKPEKAIIDY

-114 LRNYYH
+114 IRNYYH

-153 IKDRI
+153 IRDRI
-158 KSALQDSSVL
+158 KSAVQDSSVL

-176 TEILRVKDGSESY
+176 TELLRVKDGSESY
-189 RPTLFDLIIYSS
+189 RPTLFDLIAYAS

-211 VDRGYRPVV
+211 VERGYRPIIADMRV
-220 SDVRTLQSAS
+220 LQTAS
-230 IFLQSSVIDLKGY
+230 IFMQSSVIDFKGY

-251 DRISLYQSLMRN
+251 DRINLYQSLLRN
-263 HSKDKDQSA
+263 HAKDKDQSA

-278 QRLIGLLPTLS
+278 QRLIGLSPTLS

-304 GNDPLSHPSQAN
+304 GNNPSLHPGQAN
-316 AMLEAVLHCMNTDQP
+316 AMMEAALHSINTDQP
-331 GKAYEICNR
+331 GKAYEISNR
-340 IIERFPNT
+340 IIELFPNT

-383 SEYVNI
+383 SEYANI
-389 DKIYCRIYK
+389 DKFYCRLYK

-427 MQPMQAWKQEF
+427 MQPIQAWKQEF
-438 PKNEDYRPHSIWKK
+438 PKNEDCRPHSIWKK

-497 GGNMLMHIL
+497 GGNTLMHVL

-527 NDNAYSDI
+527 DDNAYSDI

-540 MTNADGIANIPPIAN
+540 TTNSNGIATIPPIAN
-555 ENYIRERYFRIISAL
+555 ESYIRERYFRIISAL

-599 QIYRPGQTIK
+599 QIYRPGQTVQ
-609 FKGIAFSQ
+609 FKGIAFTH

-625 LRNKEIT
+625 LRDKVI
-632 IRFVDAR
+632 IVRFVDAR
-639 SKVLDSLRLTTSE
+639 SKVLDSLLLTTSE
-652 FGSYSSSF
+652 FGSCSSSF
-660 KIPEEIVSG
+660 TIPEEIVSG

-691 FEIAFSKSD
+691 FEITFSKSD
-700 NAYTIGDRIS
+700 IAYTIGDRIS
-710 VNGMAKSYAGSSLS
+710 VNGIAKSYAGSNLS

-739 CWFRHWLPRPGS
+739 CWFRYWIPRPGS

-758 GTGILDRNGNFAI
+758 GTGILDINGNFPI

-816 KAVYAFKHQEIYST
+816 KAVYAFKHKEIYST
-830 KESANIILSC
+830 KESEITLSC
-840 TLNSGKPAK
+840 TLNSGKPAT

-854 VIVEILEKSN
+854 VIVEALEKSKQ
-864 PLKLPMPFEFGDVEG
+864 LKLPMPFEFGDVEG
-879 LSDKDKEILFPNDQ
+879 LSDKDKEFLFPNDQ
-893 CDFNSTK
+893 CDVNSTQ

-911 ATLTSDDQGFVKP
+911 ATLTSDDQGFIQP

-936 RFNSE
+936 RFVSD

-956 DAESNTMTLDEHVL
+956 DAESNSMTLDEHVL
-970 IYAKDTNLEP
+970 VHMKDVNLEP
-980 GDTARIRIG
+980 GDTARISIG
-989 TAWKDASLLMQIESR
+989 SAWKDASILMQIESR
-1004 GRIIKQERYP
+1004 GRIIKQERYT

-1019 KQLNIPIIHGY
+1019 KQLNIPIISGY

-1039 LVKFNRLITKSM
+1039 IVKYNRLITKSM
-1051 SIMVPWSNKQI
+1051 SIKVPWSNKQI
-1062 AVKTRALR
+1062 AIKTKFLR

-1075 GKKEQMTFSIEAVD
+1075 GKKEQMTFSIEGAN
-1089 KQHEVLG
+1089 KQHEISG

-1108 RQFIGIYNLWEP
+1108 RQYMGVYNLWEP

-1131 LSTMFSSA
+1131 ISTMFSSA

-1165 LLGGIFGRTEVLYY
+1165 LLGGIFGRTEVVYY
-1179 SDMVMAKNMME
+1179 SDMMMAKNMIE

-1205 NAIREEAQSSKQIT
+1205 NAVRDEAQSSKQIT

-1228 FFASALQFE
+1228 FFASALQFQ
-1237 NGKASIETIMPDA
+1237 NGNASIETIMPDA
-1250 LTRWNIRIFA
+1250 LTRWNIRLFA

-1268 TLDTSIIS
+1268 SLDTSIIS

-1297 LRSSLYVLGSASNIK
+1297 LRSTLYVLGSASSLK

-1331 TSDFTA
+1331 ISDFTA
-1337 SKSTPGQ
+1337 STSSPGQ
-1344 VMWNISIPNGH
+1344 VMWNISIPKGR

-1384 ITDRYPL
+1384 ITDRYAL

-1397 SSKKSIALETANDI
+1397 SSKKSITLETANDI

-1434 QKSYGSSLDQLNRLL
+1434 QKSFGSSLDQLNRLL
-1449 ASIFAEKYIL
+1449 ASIFAETYIL

-1489 SDIGPWESDLLSQDR
+1489 SDIGPWESDMLSQDR
-1504 QADNISIYAE
+1504 QANNISIYAE

-1527 DLQKMQ
+1527 ELQKMQ

-1557 GFGIAESIY
+1557 GLGIAESIY
-1566 SIRNSNRDALFLI
+1566 SIRKSNRDALFLI

-1588 AFRRDIEQSLKSMK
+1588 TFTRDIEQSLKTMIK
-1602 EKDTFRLAFSDIHY
+1602 NDTFRLAFSDIHY

-1625 SHPLTTNENMSIIF
+1625 SHPLPTDENMSIIIK
-1639 QSLWNERLKHGLQA
+1639 SLWNERLKHGLQA

-1664 GENEKAKAMLRSLK
+1664 GENDKAKAMLRSLK
-1678 ERSLQDEYGYHW
+1678 ERSVQNEYGYHW

-1711 FDEIDSDSEVRA
+1711 FDEIHSDSEVRA
-1723 GILTYLLKQK
+1723 GVLTYLLKQK

-1746 ATMSLLNNAVSCSN
+1746 ATMSLLNNTVSCSN
-1760 NAITLSIDGK
+1760 NSITLSIDGIQIK
-1770 KITNKTT
+1770 KNATG
-1777 AFPGIMT
+1777 FPGILT
-1784 NTIKDASMVKSIE
+1784 HTTKDASMVKSIE
-1797 LTTDK
+1797 LTTNK
-1802 KCPAWGGVYRH
+1802 NCPAWGGVYRH

-1820 EFSAAEG
+1820 EFSAAES
-1827 EFSVSRQL
+1827 EFSISRQF

-1849 GEQLTLGERIM
+1849 GEQITLGERIM
-1860 IRIKISAP
+1860 IRIKIATP

-1888 NISEYRHYQNLWTYI
+1888 NMSEYRHYQNLWAYI
-1903 IPRDKTMNFFIDYLP
+1903 IPRDNTMNFFIDYLP

-1953 IHGGGMIVSAP
+1953 IHGGGMILSAP

>member
-1 MIKKI
+1 MITKI
-6 ILHIFILIPILSV
+6 ILSIFILIPLLSV
-19 SLIAQPFQIE
+19 SLHAQSFELE
-29 WDGINKELDSGKIQ
+29 WDAINKELDSGKIQ

-81 PDDKSIILTLQRF
+81 PDDKSIILTLQRL
-94 KDSIDTKPEKAIIDY
+94 KDSIDSKPEKAIIDY

-114 LRNYYH
+114 IRNYYH

-153 IKDRI
+153 IRDRI
-158 KSALQDSSVL
+158 KSAVQDSSVL

-176 TEILRVKDGSESY
+176 TELLRVKDGSESY
-189 RPTLFDLIIYSS
+189 RPTLFDLIVYAS

-211 VDRGYRPVV
+211 VERGYRPIIADMRV
-220 SDVRTLQSAS
+220 LQTAS
-230 IFLQSSVIDLKGY
+230 IFMQSSVIDFKGY

-251 DRISLYQSLMRN
+251 DRINLYQSLLRN
-263 HSKDKDQSA
+263 HAKDKDQSA

-278 QRLIGLLPTLS
+278 QRLIGLSPTLS

-304 GNDPLSHPSQAN
+304 GNNPSLHPGQAN
-316 AMLEAVLHCMNTDQP
+316 AMMEAALHSINTDQP
-331 GKAYEICNR
+331 GKAYEISNR
-340 IIERFPNT
+340 IIELFPNT

-383 SEYVNI
+383 SEYANI
-389 DKIYCRIYK
+389 DKFYCRLYK

-427 MQPMQAWKQEF
+427 MQPIQAWKQEF

-497 GGNMLMHIL
+497 GGNTLMHVL

-527 NDNAYSDI
+527 DDNAYSDI

-540 MTNADGIANIPPIAN
+540 TTNSNGIATIPPIAN
-555 ENYIRERYFRIISAL
+555 ESYIRERYFRIISAL

-599 QIYRPGQTIK
+599 QIYRPGQK
-609 FKGIAFSQ
+609 VQFKGIAFTHG
-617 SAIDSASV
+617 AIDSASV
-625 LRNKEIT
+625 LRNKEI
-632 IRFVDAR
+632 IVRFVDAR

-652 FGSYSSSF
+652 FGSCSSSF
-660 KIPEEIVSG
+660 AIPEEIVSG

-691 FEIAFSKSD
+691 FEITFSKSD
-700 NAYTIGDRIS
+700 IAYTIGDRIS
-710 VNGMAKSYAGSSLS
+710 VNGIAKSYAGSNLS

-739 CWFRHWLPRPGS
+739 CWFRYWVPRPGS

-758 GTGILDRNGNFAI
+758 GTGILDINGNFAI

-816 KAVYAFKHQEIYST
+816 KAVYAFKHKEIYST
-830 KESANIILSC
+830 KESEITLSC
-840 TLNSGKPAK
+840 TLNSGKPAT

-854 VIVEILEKSN
+854 VIVEALEKSKQ
-864 PLKLPMPFEFGDVEG
+864 LKLPMPFEFGDVEG
-879 LSDKDKEILFPNDQ
+879 LSDKDKEFLFPNDQ
-893 CDFNSTK
+893 CDVNSTQ

-911 ATLTSDDQGFVKP
+911 ATLTSDDQGFIQP

-936 RFNSE
+936 RFVSD

-956 DAESNTMTLDEHVL
+956 DAESNSMTLDEHVL
-970 IYAKDTNLEP
+970 VHMKDVNLEP
-980 GDTARIRIG
+980 GDTARISIG
-989 TAWKDASLLMQIESR
+989 SAWKDASILMQIESR
-1004 GRIIKQERYP
+1004 GRIIKQERYT

-1019 KQLNIPIIHGY
+1019 KQLNIPIISGY

-1039 LVKFNRLITKSM
+1039 LVKYNRLITKSM
-1051 SIMVPWSNKQI
+1051 SIKVPWSNKQI
-1062 AVKTRALR
+1062 AIKTKFLR

-1075 GKKEQMTFSIEAVD
+1075 GKKEQMTFSIEGAN
-1089 KQHEVLG
+1089 KQHEISG

-1108 RQFIGIYNLWEP
+1108 RQYMGVYNLWEP

-1131 LSTMFSSA
+1131 ISTMFSSA

-1165 LLGGIFGRTEVLYY
+1165 LLGGIFGRTEVVYY
-1179 SDMVMAKNMME
+1179 SDMMMAKNMIE

-1205 NAIREEAQSSKQIT
+1205 NAVRDEAQSSKQIT

-1228 FFASALQFE
+1228 FFASALQFQ
-1237 NGKASIETIMPDA
+1237 NGNASIETIMPDA
-1250 LTRWNIRIFA
+1250 LTRWNIRLFA

-1268 TLDTSIIS
+1268 SLDTSIIS

-1297 LRSSLYVLGSASNIK
+1297 LRSTLYVLGSASSLK

-1326 SIKTL
+1326 SINTL
-1331 TSDFTA
+1331 ASDFTA
-1337 SKSTPGQ
+1337 STSSPGQ
-1344 VMWNISIPNGH
+1344 VMWNISIPKGR

-1384 ITDRYPL
+1384 ITDRYAL

-1397 SSKKSIALETANDI
+1397 SSKKSITLETANDI

-1434 QKSYGSSLDQLNRLL
+1434 QKSFGSSLDQLNRLL
-1449 ASIFAEKYIL
+1449 ASIFAETYIL

-1489 SDIGPWESDLLSQDR
+1489 SDIGPWESDILSQDR
-1504 QADNISIYAE
+1504 QANNISIYAE

-1527 DLQKMQ
+1527 ELQKMQ

-1557 GFGIAESIY
+1557 GFGIAESIS
-1566 SIRNSNRDALFLI
+1566 SIRNTNRDALFLI

-1588 AFRRDIEQSLKSMK
+1588 TFTRDIEQSLKTMIK
-1602 EKDTFRLAFSDIHY
+1602 NDTFRLAFSDIHY

-1625 SHPLTTNENMSIIF
+1625 SHPLPTDENMSIIIK
-1639 QSLWNERLKHGLQA
+1639 SLWNERLKHGLQA

-1664 GENEKAKAMLRSLK
+1664 GENDKAKAMLRSLK
-1678 ERSLQDEYGYHW
+1678 ERSVQNEYGYHW

-1711 FDEIDSDSEVRA
+1711 FDEIHSDSEVRA
-1723 GILTYLLKQK
+1723 GVLTYLLKQK

-1746 ATMSLLNNAVSCSN
+1746 ATMSLLNNTVSCSN
-1760 NAITLSIDGK
+1760 NSITLSIDGIQVK
-1770 KITNKTT
+1770 KNATG
-1777 AFPGIMT
+1777 FPGILT
-1784 NTIKDASMVKSIE
+1784 HTTKDASMVKSIE

-1802 KCPAWGGVYRH
+1802 NCPAWGGVYRH

-1820 EFSAAEG
+1820 EFSAAES
-1827 EFSVSRQL
+1827 EFSISRQF

-1860 IRIKISAP
+1860 IRIKVSTP
-1868 NTMNYVQVQDLFP
+1868 HTMNYVQVQDLFP

-1888 NISEYRHYQNLWTYI
+1888 NMSEYRHYQNLWAYI
-1903 IPRDKTMNFFIDYLP
+1903 IPRDNTMNFFIDYLP

-1953 IHGGGMIVSAP
+1953 IHGGGMILSAP

>member
-1 MIKKI
+1 MITKI
-6 ILHIFILIPILSV
+6 ILSIFILIPLLSV
-19 SLIAQPFQIE
+19 SLHAQSFELE
-29 WDGINKELDSGKIQ
+29 WDAINKELDSGKIQ

-81 PDDKSIILTLQRF
+81 PDDKSIILTLQRL
-94 KDSIDTKPEKAIIDY
+94 KDSIDSKPEKAIIDY

-114 LRNYYH
+114 IRNYYH

-153 IKDRI
+153 IRYRI
-158 KSALQDSSVL
+158 KSAVQDSSVL

-176 TEILRVKDGSESY
+176 TELLRVKDGSESY
-189 RPTLFDLIIYSS
+189 RPTLFDLIAYAS

-211 VDRGYRPVV
+211 VERGYRPIIADMRV
-220 SDVRTLQSAS
+220 LQTAS
-230 IFLQSSVIDLKGY
+230 IFMQSSVIDFKGY

-251 DRISLYQSLMRN
+251 DRINLYQSLLRN
-263 HSKDKDQSA
+263 HAKDKDQSA

-278 QRLIGLLPTLS
+278 QRLIGLSPTLS

-304 GNDPLSHPSQAN
+304 GNNPSLHPGQAN
-316 AMLEAVLHCMNTDQP
+316 AMMEAALHSINTDQP
-331 GKAYEICNR
+331 GKAYEISNR
-340 IIERFPNT
+340 IIELFPNT

-383 SEYVNI
+383 SEYANI
-389 DKIYCRIYK
+389 DKFYCRLYK

-427 MQPMQAWKQEF
+427 MQPIQAWKQEF

-497 GGNMLMHIL
+497 GGNTLMHVL

-527 NDNAYSDI
+527 DDNAYSDI

-540 MTNADGIANIPPIAN
+540 TTNSNGIATIPPIAN
-555 ENYIRERYFRIISAL
+555 ESYIRERYFRIISAL

-599 QIYRPGQTIK
+599 QIYRPGQTVQ
-609 FKGIAFSQ
+609 FKGIAFTH

-625 LRNKEIT
+625 LRDKVI
-632 IRFVDAR
+632 IVRFVDAR
-639 SKVLDSLRLTTSE
+639 SKVLDSLLLTTSE
-652 FGSYSSSF
+652 FGSCSSSF
-660 KIPEEIVSG
+660 TIPEEIVSG

-691 FEIAFSKSD
+691 FEITFSKSD
-700 NAYTIGDRIS
+700 IAYTIGDRIS
-710 VNGMAKSYAGSSLS
+710 VNGIAKSYAGSNLS

-739 CWFRHWLPRPGS
+739 CWFRYWIPRPGS

-758 GTGILDRNGNFAI
+758 GTGILDINGNFPI

-816 KAVYAFKHQEIYST
+816 KAVYAFKHKEIYST
-830 KESANIILSC
+830 KESEITLSC
-840 TLNSGKPAK
+840 TLNSGKPAT

-854 VIVEILEKSN
+854 VIVEALEKSKQ
-864 PLKLPMPFEFGDVEG
+864 LKLPMPFEFGDVEG
-879 LSDKDKEILFPNDQ
+879 LSDKDKEFLFPNDQ
-893 CDFNSTK
+893 CDVNSTQ

-911 ATLTSDDQGFVKP
+911 ATLTSDDQGFIQP

-936 RFNSE
+936 RFVSD

-956 DAESNTMTLDEHVL
+956 DAESNSMTLDEHVL
-970 IYAKDTNLEP
+970 VHMKDVNLEP
-980 GDTARIRIG
+980 GDTARISIG
-989 TAWKDASLLMQIESR
+989 SAWKDASILMQIESR
-1004 GRIIKQERYP
+1004 GRIIKQERYT

-1019 KQLNIPIIHGY
+1019 KQLNIPIISGY

-1039 LVKFNRLITKSM
+1039 LVKYNRLITKSM
-1051 SIMVPWSNKQI
+1051 SIKVPWSNKQI
-1062 AVKTRALR
+1062 AIKTKFLR

-1075 GKKEQMTFSIEAVD
+1075 GKKEQMTFSIEGAN
-1089 KQHEVLG
+1089 KQHEISG

-1108 RQFIGIYNLWEP
+1108 RQYMGVYNLWEP

-1131 LSTMFSSA
+1131 ISTMFSSA

-1165 LLGGIFGRTEVLYY
+1165 LLGGIFGRTEVVYY
-1179 SDMVMAKNMME
+1179 SDMMMAKNMIE

-1205 NAIREEAQSSKQIT
+1205 NAVRDEAQSSKQIT

-1228 FFASALQFE
+1228 FFASALQFQ
-1237 NGKASIETIMPDA
+1237 NGNASIETIMPDA
-1250 LTRWNIRIFA
+1250 LTRWNIRLFA

-1268 TLDTSIIS
+1268 SLDTSIIS

-1297 LRSSLYVLGSASNIK
+1297 LRSTLYVLGSASSLK

-1331 TSDFTA
+1331 ISDFTA
-1337 SKSTPGQ
+1337 STSSPGQ
-1344 VMWNISIPNGH
+1344 VMWNISIPKGR

-1384 ITDRYPL
+1384 ITDRYAL

-1397 SSKKSIALETANDI
+1397 SSKKSITLETANDI

-1434 QKSYGSSLDQLNRLL
+1434 QKSFGSSLDQLNRLL
-1449 ASIFAEKYIL
+1449 ASIFAETYIL

-1489 SDIGPWESDLLSQDR
+1489 SDIGPWESDMLSQDR
-1504 QADNISIYAE
+1504 QANNISIYAE

-1527 DLQKMQ
+1527 ELQKMQ

-1557 GFGIAESIY
+1557 GLGIAESIY
-1566 SIRNSNRDALFLI
+1566 SIRKSNRDALFLI

-1588 AFRRDIEQSLKSMK
+1588 TFTRDIEQSLKTMIK
-1602 EKDTFRLAFSDIHY
+1602 NDTFRLAFSDIHY

-1625 SHPLTTNENMSIIF
+1625 SHPLPTDENMSIIIK
-1639 QSLWNERLKHGLQA
+1639 SLWNERLKHGLQA

-1664 GENEKAKAMLRSLK
+1664 GENDKAKAMLRSLK
-1678 ERSLQDEYGYHW
+1678 ERSVQNEYGYHW

-1711 FDEIDSDSEVRA
+1711 FDEIHSDSEVRA
-1723 GILTYLLKQK
+1723 GVLTYLLKQK

-1746 ATMSLLNNAVSCSN
+1746 ATMSLLNNTVSCSN
-1760 NAITLSIDGK
+1760 NSITLSIDGIQVK
-1770 KITNKTT
+1770 KNATG
-1777 AFPGIMT
+1777 FPGILT
-1784 NTIKDASMVKSIE
+1784 HTTKDASMVKSIE
-1797 LTTDK
+1797 LTTNK
-1802 KCPAWGGVYRH
+1802 NCPAWGGVYRH

-1820 EFSAAEG
+1820 EFSAAES
-1827 EFSVSRQL
+1827 EFSISRQF

-1849 GEQLTLGERIM
+1849 GEQITLGERIM
-1860 IRIKISAP
+1860 IRIKIATP

-1888 NISEYRHYQNLWTYI
+1888 NMSEYRHYQNLWAYI
-1903 IPRDKTMNFFIDYLP
+1903 IPRDNTMNFFIDYLP

-1953 IHGGGMIVSAP
+1953 IHGGGMILSAP

>member
-1 MIKKI
+1 MITKI
-6 ILHIFILIPILSV
+6 ILSIFILIPLLSV
-19 SLIAQPFQIE
+19 SLHAQSFELE
-29 WDGINKELDSGKIQ
+29 WDAINKELDSGKIQ

-55 AKSQKQMPSMLK
+55 AKSQQQMPSMLK

-81 PDDKSIILTLQRF
+81 PDDKSIILTLQRL
-94 KDSIDTKPEKAIIDY
+94 KDSIDSKPEKAIIDY

-114 LRNYYH
+114 IRNYYH

-153 IKDRI
+153 IRDRI
-158 KSALQDSSVL
+158 KSAVQDSSVL

-176 TEILRVKDGSESY
+176 TELLRVKDGSESY
-189 RPTLFDLIIYSS
+189 RPTLFDLIVYAS

-211 VDRGYRPVV
+211 VERGYRPIIADMRV
-220 SDVRTLQSAS
+220 LQTAS
-230 IFLQSSVIDLKGY
+230 IFMQSSVIDFKGY

-251 DRISLYQSLMRN
+251 DRINLYQSLLRN
-263 HSKDKDQSA
+263 HAKDKDQSA

-278 QRLIGLLPTLS
+278 QRLIGLSPTLS

-304 GNDPLSHPSQAN
+304 GNNPSLHPGQAN
-316 AMLEAVLHCMNTDQP
+316 AMMEAALHSINTDQP
-331 GKAYEICNR
+331 GKAYEISNR
-340 IIERFPNT
+340 IIELFPNT

-383 SEYVNI
+383 SEYANI
-389 DKIYCRIYK
+389 DKFYCRLYK

-427 MQPMQAWKQEF
+427 MQPIQAWKQEF

-497 GGNMLMHIL
+497 GGNTLMHVL

-527 NDNAYSDI
+527 DDNAYSDI

-540 MTNADGIANIPPIAN
+540 TTNSNGIATIPPIAN
-555 ENYIRERYFRIISAL
+555 ESYIRERYFRIISAL

-599 QIYRPGQTIK
+599 QIYRPGQTVQ
-609 FKGIAFSQ
+609 FKGIAFTHG
-617 SAIDSASV
+617 AIDSASV
-625 LRNKEIT
+625 LRDKVI
-632 IRFVDAR
+632 IVRFVDAR
-639 SKVLDSLRLTTSE
+639 SKVLDSLLLTTSE
-652 FGSYSSSF
+652 FGSCSSSF
-660 KIPEEIVSG
+660 TIPEEIVSG

-691 FEIAFSKSD
+691 FEITFSKSD
-700 NAYTIGDRIS
+700 IAYTIGDRIS
-710 VNGMAKSYAGSSLS
+710 VNGIAKSYAGSNLS

-739 CWFRHWLPRPGS
+739 CWFRYWIPRPGS

-758 GTGILDRNGNFAI
+758 GTGILDINGNFAI

-801 GELQQAETIIDVGTL
+801 GELQHAETIIDVGTL
-816 KAVYAFKHQEIYST
+816 KAVYAFKHKEIYST
-830 KESANIILSC
+830 KESEITLSC
-840 TLNSGKPAK
+840 TLNSGKPAT

-854 VIVEILEKSN
+854 VIVEALEKSKQ
-864 PLKLPMPFEFGDVEG
+864 LKLPMPFEFGDVEG
-879 LSDKDKEILFPNDQ
+879 LSDKDKEFLFPNDQ
-893 CDFNSTK
+893 CDVNSTQ

-911 ATLTSDDQGFVKP
+911 ATLTSDDQGFIQP

-936 RFNSE
+936 RFVSD

-956 DAESNTMTLDEHVL
+956 DAESNSMTLDEHVL
-970 IYAKDTNLEP
+970 VQMKDVNLEP
-980 GDTARIRIG
+980 GDTARISIG
-989 TAWKDASLLMQIESR
+989 SAWKDASILMQIESR
-1004 GRIIKQERYP
+1004 GRIIKQERYT

-1019 KQLNIPIIHGY
+1019 KQLNIPIISGY

-1039 LVKFNRLITKSM
+1039 LVKNNRLITKSM
-1051 SIMVPWSNKQI
+1051 SIKVPWSNKQI
-1062 AVKTRALR
+1062 AIKTRFLR

-1075 GKKEQMTFSIEAVD
+1075 GKKEQMTFSIEGAN
-1089 KQHEVLG
+1089 KQHEISG

-1108 RQFIGIYNLWEP
+1108 RQYMGVYNLWEP

-1131 LSTMFSSA
+1131 ISTMFSSA

-1165 LLGGIFGRTEVLYY
+1165 LLGGIFGRTEVVYY
-1179 SDMVMAKNMME
+1179 SDMMMAKNMIE

-1205 NAIREEAQSSKQIT
+1205 NAVRDEAQSSKQIT

-1228 FFASALQFE
+1228 FFASALQFQ
-1237 NGKASIETIMPDA
+1237 NGNASIETIMPDA
-1250 LTRWNIRIFA
+1250 LTRWNIRLFA

-1268 TLDTSIIS
+1268 SLDTSIIS

-1297 LRSSLYVLGSASNIK
+1297 LRSTLYVLGSASSLK
-1312 GKAKLSYFIDEDSL
+1312 GKAKLSYFIDVDSL
-1326 SIKTL
+1326 SITTL

-1337 SKSTPGQ
+1337 STSSPGQ
-1344 VMWNISIPNGH
+1344 VMWNISIPKGR

-1384 ITDRYPL
+1384 ITDRYAL

-1397 SSKKSIALETANDI
+1397 SSKKSITLETANDI

-1434 QKSYGSSLDQLNRLL
+1434 QKSFGSSLDQLNRLL

-1459 GNNAIS
+1459 SNDAIS

-1470 SLMKGRISGNLTQE
+1470 SLMKGRILGNLTQE

-1489 SDIGPWESDLLSQDR
+1489 SDIGPWESDMLSQDR
-1504 QADNISIYAE
+1504 QANNISIYAE

-1527 DLQKMQ
+1527 ELQKMQ

-1557 GFGIAESIY
+1557 GFGIAESIS
-1566 SIRNSNRDALFLI
+1566 SIRNTNRDALFLI

-1588 AFRRDIEQSLKSMK
+1588 TFTRDIEQSLKTMIK
-1602 EKDTFRLAFSDIHY
+1602 NDTFRLAFSDIHY

-1625 SHPLTTNENMSIIF
+1625 SHPLPTDENISIIIK
-1639 QSLWNERLKHGLQA
+1639 SLWNERLKHGLQA

-1664 GENEKAKAMLRSLK
+1664 GENDKAKAMLRSLK
-1678 ERSLQDEYGYHW
+1678 ERSVQNEYGYHW

-1711 FDEIDSDSEVRA
+1711 FDEIHSDSEVRA
-1723 GILTYLLKQK
+1723 GVLTYLLKQK

-1746 ATMSLLNNAVSCSN
+1746 ATMSLLNNTVSCSN
-1760 NAITLSIDGK
+1760 NSITLSIDGIQIK
-1770 KITNKTT
+1770 KNATG
-1777 AFPGIMT
+1777 FPGILT
-1784 NTIKDASMVKSIE
+1784 HTTKDASMVKSIE

-1802 KCPAWGGVYRH
+1802 NCPAWGGVYRH

-1820 EFSAAEG
+1820 EFSAAES
-1827 EFSVSRQL
+1827 EFSISRQF

-1860 IRIKISAP
+1860 IRIKVSTP
-1868 NTMNYVQVQDLFP
+1868 HTMNYVQVQDLFP

-1888 NISEYRHYQNLWTYI
+1888 NMSEYRHYQNLWAYI
-1903 IPRDKTMNFFIDYLP
+1903 IPRDNTMNFFIDYLP

-1953 IHGGGMIVSAP
+1953 IHGGGMILSAP

>member
-1 MIKKI
+1 MITKI
-6 ILHIFILIPILSV
+6 ILSIFILIPLLSV
-19 SLIAQPFQIE
+19 SLHAQSFELE
-29 WDGINKELDSGKIQ
+29 WDAINKELDSGKIQ

-81 PDDKSIILTLQRF
+81 PDDKSIILTLQRL
-94 KDSIDTKPEKAIIDY
+94 KDSIDSKPEKAIIDY

-114 LRNYYH
+114 IRNYYH

-153 IKDRI
+153 IRDRI
-158 KSALQDSSVL
+158 KSAVQDSSVL

-176 TEILRVKDGSESY
+176 TELLRVKDGSESY
-189 RPTLFDLIIYSS
+189 RPTLFDLIAYAS

-211 VDRGYRPVV
+211 VERGYRPIIADMRV
-220 SDVRTLQSAS
+220 LQTAS
-230 IFLQSSVIDLKGY
+230 IFMQSSVIDFKGY

-251 DRISLYQSLMRN
+251 DRINLYQSLLRN
-263 HSKDKDQSA
+263 HAKDKDQSA

-278 QRLIGLLPTLS
+278 QRLIGLSPTLS

-304 GNDPLSHPSQAN
+304 GNNPSLHPGQAN
-316 AMLEAVLHCMNTDQP
+316 AMMEAALHSINTDQP

-340 IIERFPNT
+340 IIELFPNT

-383 SEYVNI
+383 SEYANI
-389 DKIYCRIYK
+389 DKFYCRLYK

-427 MQPMQAWKQEF
+427 MQPIQAWKQEF
-438 PKNEDYRPHSIWKK
+438 PKNEDCRPHSIWKK

-497 GGNMLMHIL
+497 GGNTLMHVL

-527 NDNAYSDI
+527 DDNAYSDI

-540 MTNADGIANIPPIAN
+540 TTNSNGIATIPPIAN
-555 ENYIRERYFRIISAL
+555 ESYIRERYFRIISAL

-599 QIYRPGQTIK
+599 QIYRPGQTVQ
-609 FKGIAFSQ
+609 FKGIAFTH

-625 LRNKEIT
+625 LRDKVI
-632 IRFVDAR
+632 IVRFVDAR
-639 SKVLDSLRLTTSE
+639 SKVLDSLLLTTSE
-652 FGSYSSSF
+652 FGSCSSSF
-660 KIPEEIVSG
+660 TIPEEIVSG

-691 FEIAFSKSD
+691 FEITFSKSD
-700 NAYTIGDRIS
+700 IAYTIGDRIS
-710 VNGMAKSYAGSSLS
+710 VNGIAKSYAGSNLS

-739 CWFRHWLPRPGS
+739 CWFRYWIPRPGS

-758 GTGILDRNGNFAI
+758 GTGILDINGNFAI

-816 KAVYAFKHQEIYST
+816 KAVYAFKHKEIYST
-830 KESANIILSC
+830 KESEITLSC
-840 TLNSGKPAK
+840 TLNSGKPAT

-854 VIVEILEKSN
+854 VIVEALEKSKQ
-864 PLKLPMPFEFGDVEG
+864 LKLPMPFEFGDVEG
-879 LSDKDKEILFPNDQ
+879 LSDKDKEFLFPNDQ
-893 CDFNSTK
+893 CDVNSTQ

-911 ATLTSDDQGFVKP
+911 ATLTSDDQGFIQP

-936 RFNSE
+936 RFVSD

-956 DAESNTMTLDEHVL
+956 DAESNSMTLDEHVL
-970 IYAKDTNLEP
+970 VHMKDVNLEP
-980 GDTARIRIG
+980 GDTARISIG
-989 TAWKDASLLMQIESR
+989 SAWKDASILMQIESR
-1004 GRIIKQERYP
+1004 GRIIKQERYT

-1019 KQLNIPIIHGY
+1019 KQLNIPIISGY

-1039 LVKFNRLITKSM
+1039 LVKYNRLITKSM
-1051 SIMVPWSNKQI
+1051 SIKVPWSNKQI
-1062 AVKTRALR
+1062 AIKTKFLR

-1075 GKKEQMTFSIEAVD
+1075 GKKEQMTFSIEGAN
-1089 KQHEVLG
+1089 KQHEISG

-1108 RQFIGIYNLWEP
+1108 RQYMGVYNLWEP

-1131 LSTMFSSA
+1131 ISTMFSSA

-1165 LLGGIFGRTEVLYY
+1165 LLGGIFGRTEVVYY
-1179 SDMVMAKNMME
+1179 SDMMMAKNMIE

-1205 NAIREEAQSSKQIT
+1205 NAVRDEAQSSKQIT

-1228 FFASALQFE
+1228 FFASALQFQ
-1237 NGKASIETIMPDA
+1237 NGNASIETIMPDA
-1250 LTRWNIRIFA
+1250 LTRWNIRLFA

-1268 TLDTSIIS
+1268 SLDTSIIS

-1297 LRSSLYVLGSASNIK
+1297 LRSTLYVLGSASSLK

-1331 TSDFTA
+1331 ISDFTA
-1337 SKSTPGQ
+1337 STSSPGQ
-1344 VMWNISIPNGH
+1344 VMWNISIPKGR

-1384 ITDRYPL
+1384 ITDRYAL

-1397 SSKKSIALETANDI
+1397 SSKKSITLETANDI

-1434 QKSYGSSLDQLNRLL
+1434 QKSFGSSLDQLNRLL
-1449 ASIFAEKYIL
+1449 ASIFAETYIL

-1489 SDIGPWESDLLSQDR
+1489 SDIGPWESDMLSQDR
-1504 QADNISIYAE
+1504 QANNISIYAE

-1527 DLQKMQ
+1527 ELQKMQ
-1533 STSGGFPWFSAM
+1533 STSGGFRF
-1545 SESPYITKQILI
+1545 
-1557 GFGIAESIY
+1557 
-1566 SIRNSNRDALFLI
+1566 
-1579 DRTIEWLDE
+1579 
-1588 AFRRDIEQSLKSMK
+1588 
-1602 EKDTFRLAFSDIHY
+1602 
-1616 CYARSFFLK
+1616 
-1625 SHPLTTNENMSIIF
+1625 
-1639 QSLWNERLKHGLQA
+1639 
-1653 EAMIALFFNRM
+1653 
-1664 GENEKAKAMLRSLK
+1664 
-1678 ERSLQDEYGYHW
+1678 
-1690 SLKSNLWTDADI
+1690 
-1702 ETHALILQA
+1702 
-1711 FDEIDSDSEVRA
+1711 
-1723 GILTYLLKQK
+1723 
-1733 QTRNWGTPSATLS
+1733 
-1746 ATMSLLNNAVSCSN
+1746 
-1760 NAITLSIDGK
+1760 
-1770 KITNKTT
+1770 
-1777 AFPGIMT
+1777 
-1784 NTIKDASMVKSIE
+1784 
-1797 LTTDK
+1797 
-1802 KCPAWGGVYRH
+1802 H
-1813 RIVPLKE
+1813 R
-1820 EFSAAEG
+1820 
-1827 EFSVSRQL
+1827 
-1835 LRNIPGKG
+1835 
-1843 LIPLKE
+1843 
-1849 GEQLTLGERIM
+1849 
-1860 IRIKISAP
+1860 
-1868 NTMNYVQVQDLFP
+1868 
-1881 SCFDIMA
+1881 
-1888 NISEYRHYQNLWTYI
+1888 
-1903 IPRDKTMNFFIDYLP
+1903 
-1918 KGISFMD
+1918 
-1925 YEVKVEKTGTFSK
+1925 
-1938 GMIKAYSIYAPEYGA
+1938 
-1953 IHGGGMIVSAP
+1953 

>member
-1 MIKKI
+1 MITKI
-6 ILHIFILIPILSV
+6 ILSIFILIPLLSV
-19 SLIAQPFQIE
+19 SLHAQSFELE
-29 WDGINKELDSGKIQ
+29 WDAINKELDSGKIQ

-55 AKSQKQMPSMLK
+55 AKSQQQMPSMLK

-81 PDDKSIILTLQRF
+81 PDDKSIILTLQRL
-94 KDSIDTKPEKAIIDY
+94 KDSIDSKPEKAIIDY

-114 LRNYYH
+114 IRNYYH

-153 IKDRI
+153 IRDRI
-158 KSALQDSSVL
+158 KSAVQDSSVL

-176 TEILRVKDGSESY
+176 TELLRVKDGSESY
-189 RPTLFDLIIYSS
+189 RPTLFDLIAYAS

-211 VDRGYRPVV
+211 VERGYRPIIADMRV
-220 SDVRTLQSAS
+220 LQTAS
-230 IFLQSSVIDLKGY
+230 IFMQSSVIDFKGY

-251 DRISLYQSLMRN
+251 DRINLYQSLLRN
-263 HSKDKDQSA
+263 HAKDKDQSA

-278 QRLIGLLPTLS
+278 QRLIGLSPTLS

-304 GNDPLSHPSQAN
+304 GNNPSLHPGQAN
-316 AMLEAVLHCMNTDQP
+316 AMMEAALHSINTDQP
-331 GKAYEICNR
+331 GKAYEISNR
-340 IIERFPNT
+340 IIELFPNT

-383 SEYVNI
+383 SEYANI
-389 DKIYCRIYK
+389 DKFYCRLYK

-427 MQPMQAWKQEF
+427 MQPIQAWKQEF

-497 GGNMLMHIL
+497 GGNTLMHVL

-527 NDNAYSDI
+527 DDNAYSDI

-540 MTNADGIANIPPIAN
+540 TTNSNGIATIPPIAN
-555 ENYIRERYFRIISAL
+555 ESYIRERYFRIISAL

-599 QIYRPGQTIK
+599 QIYRPGQTVQ
-609 FKGIAFSQ
+609 FKGIAFTH

-625 LRNKEIT
+625 LRDKVI
-632 IRFVDAR
+632 IVRFVDAR
-639 SKVLDSLRLTTSE
+639 SKVLDSLLLTTSE
-652 FGSYSSSF
+652 FGSCSSSF
-660 KIPEEIVSG
+660 TIPEEIVSG

-691 FEIAFSKSD
+691 FEITFSKSD
-700 NAYTIGDRIS
+700 IAYTIGDRIS
-710 VNGMAKSYAGSSLS
+710 VNGIAKSYAGSNLS

-739 CWFRHWLPRPGS
+739 CWFRYWIPRPGS

-758 GTGILDRNGNFAI
+758 GTGILDINGNFAI

-816 KAVYAFKHQEIYST
+816 KAVYAFKHKEIYST
-830 KESANIILSC
+830 KESEITLSC
-840 TLNSGKPAK
+840 TLNSGKPAT

-854 VIVEILEKSN
+854 VIVEALEKSKQ
-864 PLKLPMPFEFGDVEG
+864 LKLPMPFEFGDVEG
-879 LSDKDKEILFPNDQ
+879 LSDKDKEFLFPNDQ
-893 CDFNSTK
+893 CDVNSTQ

-911 ATLTSDDQGFVKP
+911 ATLTSDDQGFIQP

-936 RFNSE
+936 RFVSD

-956 DAESNTMTLDEHVL
+956 DAESNSMTLDEHVL
-970 IYAKDTNLEP
+970 VHMKDVNLEP
-980 GDTARIRIG
+980 GDTARISIG
-989 TAWKDASLLMQIESR
+989 SAWKDASILMQIESR
-1004 GRIIKQERYP
+1004 GRIIKQERYT

-1019 KQLNIPIIHGY
+1019 KQLNIPIISGY

-1039 LVKFNRLITKSM
+1039 LVKNNRLITKSM
-1051 SIMVPWSNKQI
+1051 SIKVPWSNKQI
-1062 AVKTRALR
+1062 AIKTKFLR

-1075 GKKEQMTFSIEAVD
+1075 GKKEQMTFSIEGAN
-1089 KQHEVLG
+1089 KQHEISG

-1108 RQFIGIYNLWEP
+1108 RQYMGVYNLWEP

-1131 LSTMFSSA
+1131 ISTMFSSA

-1165 LLGGIFGRTEVLYY
+1165 LLGGIFGRTEVVYY
-1179 SDMVMAKNMME
+1179 SDMMMAKNMIE

-1205 NAIREEAQSSKQIT
+1205 NAVRDEAQSSKQIT

-1228 FFASALQFE
+1228 FFASALQFQ
-1237 NGKASIETIMPDA
+1237 NGNASIETIMPDA
-1250 LTRWNIRIFA
+1250 LTRWNIRLFA

-1268 TLDTSIIS
+1268 SLDTSIIS

-1297 LRSSLYVLGSASNIK
+1297 LRSTLYVLGSASSLK

-1331 TSDFTA
+1331 ISDFTA
-1337 SKSTPGQ
+1337 STSSPGQ
-1344 VMWNISIPNGH
+1344 VMWNISIPKGR

-1384 ITDRYPL
+1384 ITDRYAL

-1397 SSKKSIALETANDI
+1397 SSKKSITLETANDI

-1434 QKSYGSSLDQLNRLL
+1434 QKSFGSSLDQLNRLL
-1449 ASIFAEKYIL
+1449 ASIFAETYIL

-1489 SDIGPWESDLLSQDR
+1489 SDIGPWESDMLSQDR
-1504 QADNISIYAE
+1504 QANNISIYAE

-1527 DLQKMQ
+1527 ELQKMQ

-1557 GFGIAESIY
+1557 GLGIAESIY
-1566 SIRNSNRDALFLI
+1566 SIRKSNRDALFLI

-1588 AFRRDIEQSLKSMK
+1588 TFTRDIEQSLKTMIK
-1602 EKDTFRLAFSDIHY
+1602 NDTFRLAFSDIHY

-1625 SHPLTTNENMSIIF
+1625 SHPLPTDENMSIIIK
-1639 QSLWNERLKHGLQA
+1639 SLWNERLKHGLQA

-1664 GENEKAKAMLRSLK
+1664 GENDKAKAMLRSLK
-1678 ERSLQDEYGYHW
+1678 ERSVQNEYGYHW

-1711 FDEIDSDSEVRA
+1711 FDEIHSDSEVRA
-1723 GILTYLLKQK
+1723 GVLTYLLKQK

-1746 ATMSLLNNAVSCSN
+1746 ATMSLLNNTVSCSN
-1760 NAITLSIDGK
+1760 NSITLSIDGIQVK
-1770 KITNKTT
+1770 KNATG
-1777 AFPGIMT
+1777 FPGILT
-1784 NTIKDASMVKSIE
+1784 HTTKDASMVKSIE
-1797 LTTDK
+1797 LTTNK
-1802 KCPAWGGVYRH
+1802 NCPAWGGVYRH

-1820 EFSAAEG
+1820 EFSAAES
-1827 EFSVSRQL
+1827 EFSISRQF

-1860 IRIKISAP
+1860 IRIKVSTP
-1868 NTMNYVQVQDLFP
+1868 HTMNYVQVQDLFP

-1888 NISEYRHYQNLWTYI
+1888 NMSEYRHYQNLWAYI
-1903 IPRDKTMNFFIDYLP
+1903 IPRDNTMNFFIDYLP

-1953 IHGGGMIVSAP
+1953 IHGGGMILSAP

>member
-1 MIKKI
+1 MITKI
-6 ILHIFILIPILSV
+6 ILSIFILIPLLSV
-19 SLIAQPFQIE
+19 SLHAQSFELE
-29 WDGINKELDSGKIQ
+29 WDAINKELDSGKIQ

-55 AKSQKQMPSMLK
+55 AKSQQQMPSMLK

-81 PDDKSIILTLQRF
+81 PDDKSIILTLQRL
-94 KDSIDTKPEKAIIDY
+94 KDSIDSKPEKAIIDY

-114 LRNYYH
+114 IRNYYH

-153 IKDRI
+153 IRYRI
-158 KSALQDSSVL
+158 KSAVQDSSVL

-176 TEILRVKDGSESY
+176 TELLRVKDGSESY
-189 RPTLFDLIIYSS
+189 RPTLFDLIAYAS

-211 VDRGYRPVV
+211 VERGYRPIIADMRV
-220 SDVRTLQSAS
+220 LQTAS
-230 IFLQSSVIDLKGY
+230 IFMQSSVIDFKGY

-251 DRISLYQSLMRN
+251 DRINLYQSLLRN
-263 HSKDKDQSA
+263 HAKDKDQSA

-278 QRLIGLLPTLS
+278 QRLIGLSPTLS

-304 GNDPLSHPSQAN
+304 GNNPSLHPGQAN
-316 AMLEAVLHCMNTDQP
+316 AMMEAALHSINTDQP
-331 GKAYEICNR
+331 GKAYEISNR
-340 IIERFPNT
+340 IIELFPNT

-383 SEYVNI
+383 SEYANI
-389 DKIYCRIYK
+389 DKFYCRLYK

-427 MQPMQAWKQEF
+427 MQPIQAWKQEF
-438 PKNEDYRPHSIWKK
+438 PKNEDCRPHSIWKK

-497 GGNMLMHIL
+497 GGNTLMHVL

-527 NDNAYSDI
+527 DDNAYSDI

-540 MTNADGIANIPPIAN
+540 TTNSNGIATIPPIAN
-555 ENYIRERYFRIISAL
+555 ESYIRERYFRIISAL

-599 QIYRPGQTIK
+599 QIYRPGQTVQ
-609 FKGIAFSQ
+609 FKGIAFTH

-625 LRNKEIT
+625 LRDKVI
-632 IRFVDAR
+632 IVRFVDAR
-639 SKVLDSLRLTTSE
+639 SKVLDSLLLTTSE
-652 FGSYSSSF
+652 FGSCSSSF
-660 KIPEEIVSG
+660 TIPEEIVSG

-691 FEIAFSKSD
+691 FEITFSKSD
-700 NAYTIGDRIS
+700 IAYTIGDRIS
-710 VNGMAKSYAGSSLS
+710 VNGIAKSYAGSNLS

-739 CWFRHWLPRPGS
+739 CWFRYWIPRPGS

-758 GTGILDRNGNFAI
+758 GTGILDINGNFPI

-816 KAVYAFKHQEIYST
+816 KAVYAFKHKEIYST
-830 KESANIILSC
+830 KESEITLSC
-840 TLNSGKPAK
+840 TLNSGKPAT

-854 VIVEILEKSN
+854 VIVEALEKSKQ
-864 PLKLPMPFEFGDVEG
+864 LKLPMPFEFGDVEG
-879 LSDKDKEILFPNDQ
+879 LSDKDKEFLFPNDQ
-893 CDFNSTK
+893 CDVNSTQ

-911 ATLTSDDQGFVKP
+911 ATLTSDDQGFIQP

-936 RFNSE
+936 RFVSD

-956 DAESNTMTLDEHVL
+956 DAESNSMTLDEHVL
-970 IYAKDTNLEP
+970 VHMKDVNLEP
-980 GDTARIRIG
+980 GDTARISIG
-989 TAWKDASLLMQIESR
+989 SAWKDASILMQIESR
-1004 GRIIKQERYP
+1004 GRIIKQERYT

-1019 KQLNIPIIHGY
+1019 KQLNIPIISGY

-1039 LVKFNRLITKSM
+1039 LVKYNRLITKSM
-1051 SIMVPWSNKQI
+1051 SIKVPWSNKQI
-1062 AVKTRALR
+1062 AIKTRFLR

-1075 GKKEQMTFSIEAVD
+1075 GKKEQMTFSIEGAN
-1089 KQHEVLG
+1089 KQHEISG

-1108 RQFIGIYNLWEP
+1108 RQYMGVYNLWEP

-1131 LSTMFSSA
+1131 ISTMFSSA

-1165 LLGGIFGRTEVLYY
+1165 LLGGIFGRTEVVYY
-1179 SDMVMAKNMME
+1179 SDMMMAKNMIE

-1205 NAIREEAQSSKQIT
+1205 NAVRDEAQSSKQIT

-1228 FFASALQFE
+1228 FFASALQFQ
-1237 NGKASIETIMPDA
+1237 NGNASIETIMPDA
-1250 LTRWNIRIFA
+1250 LTRWNIRLFA

-1268 TLDTSIIS
+1268 SLDTSIIS

-1297 LRSSLYVLGSASNIK
+1297 LRSTLYVLGSASSLK

-1331 TSDFTA
+1331 ISDFTA
-1337 SKSTPGQ
+1337 STSSPGQ
-1344 VMWNISIPNGH
+1344 VMWNISIPKGR

-1384 ITDRYPL
+1384 ITDRYAL

-1397 SSKKSIALETANDI
+1397 SSKKSITLETANDI

-1434 QKSYGSSLDQLNRLL
+1434 QKSFGSSLDQLNRLL
-1449 ASIFAEKYIL
+1449 ASIFAETYIL

-1489 SDIGPWESDLLSQDR
+1489 SDIGPWESDMLSQDR
-1504 QADNISIYAE
+1504 QANNISIYAE

-1527 DLQKMQ
+1527 ELQKMQ

-1557 GFGIAESIY
+1557 GLGIAESIY
-1566 SIRNSNRDALFLI
+1566 SIRKSNRDALFLI

-1588 AFRRDIEQSLKSMK
+1588 TFTRDIEQSLKTMIK
-1602 EKDTFRLAFSDIHY
+1602 NDTFRLAFSDIHY

-1625 SHPLTTNENMSIIF
+1625 SHPLPTDENMSIIIK
-1639 QSLWNERLKHGLQA
+1639 SLWNERLKHGLQA

-1664 GENEKAKAMLRSLK
+1664 GENDKAKAMLRSLK
-1678 ERSLQDEYGYHW
+1678 ERSVQNEYGYHW

-1711 FDEIDSDSEVRA
+1711 FDEIHSDSEVRA
-1723 GILTYLLKQK
+1723 GVLTYLLKQK

-1746 ATMSLLNNAVSCSN
+1746 ATMSLLNNTVSCSN
-1760 NAITLSIDGK
+1760 NSITLSIDGIQVK
-1770 KITNKTT
+1770 KNATG
-1777 AFPGIMT
+1777 FPGILT
-1784 NTIKDASMVKSIE
+1784 HTTKDASMVKSIE
-1797 LTTDK
+1797 LTTNK
-1802 KCPAWGGVYRH
+1802 NCPAWGGVYRH

-1820 EFSAAEG
+1820 EFSAAES
-1827 EFSVSRQL
+1827 EFSISRQF

-1849 GEQLTLGERIM
+1849 GEQITLGERIM
-1860 IRIKISAP
+1860 IRIKIATP

-1888 NISEYRHYQNLWTYI
+1888 NMSEYRHYQNLWAYI
-1903 IPRDKTMNFFIDYLP
+1903 IPRDNTMNFFIDYLP

-1953 IHGGGMIVSAP
+1953 IHGGGMILSAP

>member
-1 MIKKI
+1 MITKI
-6 ILHIFILIPILSV
+6 ILSIFILIPLLSV
-19 SLIAQPFQIE
+19 SLHAQSFELE
-29 WDGINKELDSGKIQ
+29 WDAINKELDSGKIQ

-81 PDDKSIILTLQRF
+81 PDDKSIILTLQRL
-94 KDSIDTKPEKAIIDY
+94 KDSIDSKPEKAIIDY

-114 LRNYYH
+114 IRNYYH

-153 IKDRI
+153 IRYRI
-158 KSALQDSSVL
+158 KSAVQDSSVL

-176 TEILRVKDGSESY
+176 TELLRVKDGSESY
-189 RPTLFDLIIYSS
+189 RPTLFDLIAYAT

-211 VDRGYRPVV
+211 VERGYRPIIADMRV
-220 SDVRTLQSAS
+220 LQTAS
-230 IFLQSSVIDLKGY
+230 IFMQSSVIDFKGY

-251 DRISLYQSLMRN
+251 DRINLYQSLLRN
-263 HSKDKDQSA
+263 HAKDKDQSA

-278 QRLIGLLPTLS
+278 QRLIGLSPTLS

-304 GNDPLSHPSQAN
+304 GNNPSLHPGQAN
-316 AMLEAVLHCMNTDQP
+316 AMMEAALHSINTDQP

-340 IIERFPNT
+340 IIELFPNT

-383 SEYVNI
+383 SEYANI
-389 DKIYCRIYK
+389 DKFYCRLYK

-427 MQPMQAWKQEF
+427 MQPIQAWKQEF

-497 GGNMLMHIL
+497 GGNTLMHVL

-527 NDNAYSDI
+527 DDNAYSDI

-540 MTNADGIANIPPIAN
+540 TTNSNGIATIPPIAN
-555 ENYIRERYFRIISAL
+555 ESYIRERYFRIISAL

-599 QIYRPGQTIK
+599 QIYRPGQTVQ
-609 FKGIAFSQ
+609 FKGIAFTHGS
-617 SAIDSASV
+617 IDSASV
-625 LRNKEIT
+625 LRNKEI
-632 IRFVDAR
+632 IVRFVDAR
-639 SKVLDSLRLTTSE
+639 SKVLDSLLLTTSE
-652 FGSYSSSF
+652 FGSCSSSF
-660 KIPEEIVSG
+660 TIPEEIVSG

-691 FEIAFSKSD
+691 FEITFSKSD
-700 NAYTIGDRIS
+700 IAYTIGDRIS
-710 VNGMAKSYAGSSLS
+710 VNGIAKSYAGSNLS

-739 CWFRHWLPRPGS
+739 CWFRYWIPRPGS

-758 GTGILDRNGNFAI
+758 GTGILDINGNFAI

-816 KAVYAFKHQEIYST
+816 KAVYAFKHKEIYST
-830 KESANIILSC
+830 KESEITLSC
-840 TLNSGKPAK
+840 TLNSGKPAT

-854 VIVEILEKSN
+854 VIVEALEKSKQ
-864 PLKLPMPFEFGDVEG
+864 LKLPMPFEFGDVEG
-879 LSDKDKEILFPNDQ
+879 LSDKDKEFLFPNDQ
-893 CDFNSTK
+893 CDVNSTQ

-911 ATLTSDDQGFVKP
+911 ATLTSDDQGFIQP

-936 RFNSE
+936 RFVSD

-956 DAESNTMTLDEHVL
+956 DAESNSMTLDEHVL
-970 IYAKDTNLEP
+970 VHMKDVNLEP
-980 GDTARIRIG
+980 GDTARISIG
-989 TAWKDASLLMQIESR
+989 SAWKDASILMQIESR
-1004 GRIIKQERYP
+1004 GRIIKQERYT

-1019 KQLNIPIIHGY
+1019 KQLNIPIISGY

-1039 LVKFNRLITKSM
+1039 LVKYNRLITKSM
-1051 SIMVPWSNKQI
+1051 SIKVPWSNKQI
-1062 AVKTRALR
+1062 AIKTKFLR

-1075 GKKEQMTFSIEAVD
+1075 GKKEQMTFSIEGAN
-1089 KQHEVLG
+1089 KQHEISG

-1108 RQFIGIYNLWEP
+1108 RQYMGVYNLWEP

-1131 LSTMFSSA
+1131 ISTMFSSA

-1165 LLGGIFGRTEVLYY
+1165 LLGGIFGRTEVVYY
-1179 SDMVMAKNMME
+1179 SDMMMAKNMIE

-1205 NAIREEAQSSKQIT
+1205 NAVRDEAQSSKQIT

-1228 FFASALQFE
+1228 FFASALQFQ
-1237 NGKASIETIMPDA
+1237 NGNASIETIMPDA
-1250 LTRWNIRIFA
+1250 LTRWNIRLFA

-1268 TLDTSIIS
+1268 SLDTSIIS

-1297 LRSSLYVLGSASNIK
+1297 LRSTLYVLGSASSLK

-1331 TSDFTA
+1331 ISDFTA
-1337 SKSTPGQ
+1337 STSSPGQ
-1344 VMWNISIPNGH
+1344 VMWNISIPKGR

-1384 ITDRYPL
+1384 ITDRYAL

-1397 SSKKSIALETANDI
+1397 SSKKSITLETANDI

-1434 QKSYGSSLDQLNRLL
+1434 QKSFGSSLDQLNRLL
-1449 ASIFAEKYIL
+1449 ASIFAETYIL

-1489 SDIGPWESDLLSQDR
+1489 SDIGPWESDILSQDR
-1504 QADNISIYAE
+1504 QANNISIYAE

-1527 DLQKMQ
+1527 ELQKMQ

-1557 GFGIAESIY
+1557 GLGIAESIY
-1566 SIRNSNRDALFLI
+1566 SIRKSNRDALFLI

-1588 AFRRDIEQSLKSMK
+1588 TFTRDIEQSLKTMIK
-1602 EKDTFRLAFSDIHY
+1602 NDTFRLAFSDIHY

-1625 SHPLTTNENMSIIF
+1625 SHPLPTDENMSIIIK
-1639 QSLWNERLKHGLQA
+1639 SLWNERLKHGLQA

-1664 GENEKAKAMLRSLK
+1664 GENDKAKAMLRSLK
-1678 ERSLQDEYGYHW
+1678 ERSVQNEYGYHW

-1711 FDEIDSDSEVRA
+1711 FDEIHSDSEVRA
-1723 GILTYLLKQK
+1723 GVLTYLLKQK

-1746 ATMSLLNNAVSCSN
+1746 ATMSLLNNTVSCSN
-1760 NAITLSIDGK
+1760 NSITLSIDGIQVK
-1770 KITNKTT
+1770 KNATG
-1777 AFPGIMT
+1777 FPGILT
-1784 NTIKDASMVKSIE
+1784 HTTKDASMVKSIE
-1797 LTTDK
+1797 LTTNK
-1802 KCPAWGGVYRH
+1802 NCPAWGGVYRH

-1820 EFSAAEG
+1820 EFSAAES
-1827 EFSVSRQL
+1827 EFSISRQF

-1860 IRIKISAP
+1860 IRIKVSTP
-1868 NTMNYVQVQDLFP
+1868 HTMNYVQVQDLFP

-1888 NISEYRHYQNLWTYI
+1888 NMSEYRHYQNLWAYI
-1903 IPRDKTMNFFIDYLP
+1903 IPRDNTMNFFIDYLP

-1953 IHGGGMIVSAP
+1953 IHGGGMILSAP

>member
-1 MIKKI
+1 MITKI
-6 ILHIFILIPILSV
+6 ILSIFILIPLLSV
-19 SLIAQPFQIE
+19 SLHAQSFELE
-29 WDGINKELDSGKIQ
+29 WDAINKELDSGKIQ

-81 PDDKSIILTLQRF
+81 PDDKSIILTLQRL
-94 KDSIDTKPEKAIIDY
+94 KDSIDSKPEKAIIDY

-114 LRNYYH
+114 IRNYYH

-153 IKDRI
+153 IRYRI
-158 KSALQDSSVL
+158 KSAVQDSSVL

-176 TEILRVKDGSESY
+176 TELLRVKDGSESY
-189 RPTLFDLIIYSS
+189 RPTLFDLIAYAS

-211 VDRGYRPVV
+211 VERGYRPIIADMRV
-220 SDVRTLQSAS
+220 LQTAS
-230 IFLQSSVIDLKGY
+230 IFMQSSVIDFKGY

-251 DRISLYQSLMRN
+251 DRINLYQSLLRN
-263 HSKDKDQSA
+263 HAKDKDQSA

-278 QRLIGLLPTLS
+278 QRLIGLSPTLS

-304 GNDPLSHPSQAN
+304 GNNPSLHPGQAN
-316 AMLEAVLHCMNTDQP
+316 AMMEAALHSINTDQP
-331 GKAYEICNR
+331 GKAYEISNR
-340 IIERFPNT
+340 IIELFPNT

-383 SEYVNI
+383 SEYANI
-389 DKIYCRIYK
+389 DKFYCRLYK

-427 MQPMQAWKQEF
+427 MQPIQAWKQEF

-497 GGNMLMHIL
+497 GGNTLMHVL

-527 NDNAYSDI
+527 DDNAYSDI

-540 MTNADGIANIPPIAN
+540 TTNSNGIATIPPIAN
-555 ENYIRERYFRIISAL
+555 ESYIRERYFRIISAL

-599 QIYRPGQTIK
+599 QIYRPGQTVQ
-609 FKGIAFSQ
+609 FKGIAFTH

-625 LRNKEIT
+625 LRDKVI
-632 IRFVDAR
+632 IVRFVDAR
-639 SKVLDSLRLTTSE
+639 SKVLDSLLLTTSE
-652 FGSYSSSF
+652 FGSCSSSF
-660 KIPEEIVSG
+660 TIPEEIVSG

-691 FEIAFSKSD
+691 FEITFSKSD
-700 NAYTIGDRIS
+700 IAYTIGDRIS
-710 VNGMAKSYAGSSLS
+710 VNGIAKSYAGSNLS

-739 CWFRHWLPRPGS
+739 CWFRYWIPRPGS

-758 GTGILDRNGNFAI
+758 GTGILDINGNFAI

-816 KAVYAFKHQEIYST
+816 KAVYAFKHKEIYST
-830 KESANIILSC
+830 KESEITLSC
-840 TLNSGKPAK
+840 TLNSGKPAT

-854 VIVEILEKSN
+854 VIVEALEKSKQ
-864 PLKLPMPFEFGDVEG
+864 LKLPMPFEFGDVEG
-879 LSDKDKEILFPNDQ
+879 LSDKDKEFLFPNDQ
-893 CDFNSTK
+893 CDVNSTQ

-911 ATLTSDDQGFVKP
+911 ATLTSDDQGFIQP

-936 RFNSE
+936 RFVSD

-956 DAESNTMTLDEHVL
+956 DAESNSMTLDEHVL
-970 IYAKDTNLEP
+970 VHMKDVNLEP
-980 GDTARIRIG
+980 GDTARISIG
-989 TAWKDASLLMQIESR
+989 SAWKDASILMQIESR
-1004 GRIIKQERYP
+1004 GRIIKQERYT

-1019 KQLNIPIIHGY
+1019 KQLNIPIISGY

-1039 LVKFNRLITKSM
+1039 LVKYNRLITKSM
-1051 SIMVPWSNKQI
+1051 SIKVPWSNKQI
-1062 AVKTRALR
+1062 AIKTKFLR

-1075 GKKEQMTFSIEAVD
+1075 GKKEQMTFSIEGAN
-1089 KQHEVLG
+1089 KQHEISG

-1108 RQFIGIYNLWEP
+1108 RQYMGVYNLWEP

-1131 LSTMFSSA
+1131 ISTMFSSA

-1165 LLGGIFGRTEVLYY
+1165 LLGGIFGRTEVVYY
-1179 SDMVMAKNMME
+1179 SDMMMAKNMIE

-1205 NAIREEAQSSKQIT
+1205 NAVRDEAQSSKQIT

-1228 FFASALQFE
+1228 FFASALQFQK
-1237 NGKASIETIMPDA
+1237 GDASIETIMPDA
-1250 LTRWNIRIFA
+1250 LTRWNIRLFA

-1268 TLDTSIIS
+1268 SLDTSIIS

-1297 LRSSLYVLGSASNIK
+1297 LRSTLYVLGSASSLK

-1331 TSDFTA
+1331 ISDFTA
-1337 SKSTPGQ
+1337 STSSPGQ
-1344 VMWNISIPNGH
+1344 VMWNISIPKGR

-1384 ITDRYPL
+1384 ITDRYAL

-1397 SSKKSIALETANDI
+1397 SSKKSITLETANDI

-1434 QKSYGSSLDQLNRLL
+1434 QKSFGSSLDQLNRLL

-1459 GNNAIS
+1459 SNDAIS

-1470 SLMKGRISGNLTQE
+1470 SLMKGRILGNLTQE

-1489 SDIGPWESDLLSQDR
+1489 SDIGPWESDMLSQDR
-1504 QADNISIYAE
+1504 QANNISIYAE

-1527 DLQKMQ
+1527 ELQKMQ

-1557 GFGIAESIY
+1557 GFGIAESIS
-1566 SIRNSNRDALFLI
+1566 SIRNTNRDALFLI

-1588 AFRRDIEQSLKSMK
+1588 TFTRDIEQSLKTMIK
-1602 EKDTFRLAFSDIHY
+1602 NDTFRLAFSDIHY

-1625 SHPLTTNENMSIIF
+1625 SHPLPTDENISIIIK
-1639 QSLWNERLKHGLQA
+1639 SLWNERLKHGLQA

-1664 GENEKAKAMLRSLK
+1664 GENDKAKAMLRSLK
-1678 ERSLQDEYGYHW
+1678 ERSVQNEYGYHW

-1711 FDEIDSDSEVRA
+1711 FDEIHSDSEVRA
-1723 GILTYLLKQK
+1723 GVLTYLLKQK

-1746 ATMSLLNNAVSCSN
+1746 ATMSLLNNTVSCSN
-1760 NAITLSIDGK
+1760 NSITLSIDGIQIK
-1770 KITNKTT
+1770 KNATG
-1777 AFPGIMT
+1777 FPGILT
-1784 NTIKDASMVKSIE
+1784 HTTKDASMVKSIE

-1802 KCPAWGGVYRH
+1802 NCPAWGGVYRH

-1820 EFSAAEG
+1820 EFSAAES
-1827 EFSVSRQL
+1827 EFSISRQF

-1860 IRIKISAP
+1860 IRIKVSTP
-1868 NTMNYVQVQDLFP
+1868 HTMNYVQVQDLFP

-1888 NISEYRHYQNLWTYI
+1888 NMSEYRHYQNLWAYI
-1903 IPRDKTMNFFIDYLP
+1903 IPRDNTMNFFIDYLP

-1953 IHGGGMIVSAP
+1953 IHGGGMILSAP

>member
-1 MIKKI
+1 MITKI
-6 ILHIFILIPILSV
+6 ILSIFILIPLLSV
-19 SLIAQPFQIE
+19 SLHAQSFELE
-29 WDGINKELDSGKIQ
+29 WDAINKELDSGKIQ

-55 AKSQKQMPSMLK
+55 AKSQQQMPSMLK

-81 PDDKSIILTLQRF
+81 PDDKSIILTLQRL
-94 KDSIDTKPEKAIIDY
+94 KDSIDSKPEKAIIDY

-114 LRNYYH
+114 IRNYYH

-153 IKDRI
+153 IRDRI
-158 KSALQDSSVL
+158 KSAVQDSSVL

-176 TEILRVKDGSESY
+176 TELLRVKDGSESY
-189 RPTLFDLIIYSS
+189 RPTLFDLIVYAS

-211 VDRGYRPVV
+211 VERGYRPIIADMRV
-220 SDVRTLQSAS
+220 LQTAS
-230 IFLQSSVIDLKGY
+230 IFMQSSVIDFKGY

-251 DRISLYQSLMRN
+251 DRINLYQSLLRN
-263 HSKDKDQSA
+263 HAKDKDQSA

-278 QRLIGLLPTLS
+278 QRLIGLSPTLS

-304 GNDPLSHPSQAN
+304 GNNLSLHPGQAN
-316 AMLEAVLHCMNTDQP
+316 AMMEAALHSINTDQP

-340 IIERFPNT
+340 IIELFPNT

-383 SEYVNI
+383 SEYANI
-389 DKIYCRIYK
+389 DKFYCRLYK

-427 MQPMQAWKQEF
+427 MQPIQAWKQEF

-497 GGNMLMHIL
+497 GGNTLMHVL

-527 NDNAYSDI
+527 DDNAYSDI

-540 MTNADGIANIPPIAN
+540 TTNSNGIATIPPIAN
-555 ENYIRERYFRIISAL
+555 ESYIRERYFRIISAL

-599 QIYRPGQTIK
+599 QIYRPGQTVQ
-609 FKGIAFSQ
+609 FKGIAFTH

-625 LRNKEIT
+625 LRDKVI
-632 IRFVDAR
+632 IVRFVDAR
-639 SKVLDSLRLTTSE
+639 SKVLDSLLLTTSE
-652 FGSYSSSF
+652 FGSCSSSF
-660 KIPEEIVSG
+660 TIPEEIVSG

-691 FEIAFSKSD
+691 FEITFSKSD
-700 NAYTIGDRIS
+700 IAYTIGDRIS
-710 VNGMAKSYAGSSLS
+710 VNGIAKSYAGSNLS

-739 CWFRHWLPRPGS
+739 CWFRYWVPRPGS

-758 GTGILDRNGNFAI
+758 GTGILDINGNFPI

-816 KAVYAFKHQEIYST
+816 KAVYAFKHKEIYST
-830 KESANIILSC
+830 KESEITLSC
-840 TLNSGKPAK
+840 TLNSGKPAT

-854 VIVEILEKSN
+854 VIVEALEKSKQ
-864 PLKLPMPFEFGDVEG
+864 LKLPMPFEFGDVEG
-879 LSDKDKEILFPNDQ
+879 LSDKDKEFLFPNDQ
-893 CDFNSTK
+893 CDVNSTQ

-911 ATLTSDDQGFVKP
+911 ATLTSDDQGFIQP

-936 RFNSE
+936 RFVSD

-956 DAESNTMTLDEHVL
+956 DAESNSMTLDEHVL
-970 IYAKDTNLEP
+970 VHMKDVNLEP
-980 GDTARIRIG
+980 GDTARISIG
-989 TAWKDASLLMQIESR
+989 SAWKDASILMQIESR
-1004 GRIIKQERYP
+1004 GRIIKQERYT

-1019 KQLNIPIIHGY
+1019 KQLNIPIISGY

-1039 LVKFNRLITKSM
+1039 LVKNNRLITKSM
-1051 SIMVPWSNKQI
+1051 SIKVPWSNKQI
-1062 AVKTRALR
+1062 AIKTRFLR

-1075 GKKEQMTFSIEAVD
+1075 GKKEQMTFSIEGAN
-1089 KQHEVLG
+1089 KQHEISG

-1108 RQFIGIYNLWEP
+1108 RQYMGVYNLWEP

-1131 LSTMFSSA
+1131 ISTMFSSA

-1165 LLGGIFGRTEVLYY
+1165 LLGGIFCRTEVVYY
-1179 SDMVMAKNMME
+1179 SDMMMAKNMIE

-1205 NAIREEAQSSKQIT
+1205 NAVRDEAQSSKQIT

-1228 FFASALQFE
+1228 FFASALQFQK
-1237 NGKASIETIMPDA
+1237 GDASIETIMPDA
-1250 LTRWNIRIFA
+1250 LTRWNIRLFA

-1268 TLDTSIIS
+1268 SLDTSIIS

-1297 LRSSLYVLGSASNIK
+1297 LRSTLYVLGSASSLK

-1326 SIKTL
+1326 SITTL

-1337 SKSTPGQ
+1337 STSSPGQ
-1344 VMWNISIPNGH
+1344 VMWNISIPKGR
-1355 TMTFT
+1355 TMTST

-1384 ITDRYPL
+1384 ITDRYAL

-1397 SSKKSIALETANDI
+1397 SSKKSITLETANDI

-1434 QKSYGSSLDQLNRLL
+1434 QKSFGSSLDQLNRLL
-1449 ASIFAEKYIL
+1449 ASIFAETYIL

-1489 SDIGPWESDLLSQDR
+1489 SDIGPWESDMLSQDR
-1504 QADNISIYAE
+1504 QANNISIYAE

-1527 DLQKMQ
+1527 ELQKMQ

-1557 GFGIAESIY
+1557 GFGIAESIS
-1566 SIRNSNRDALFLI
+1566 SIRNTNRDALFLI

-1588 AFRRDIEQSLKSMK
+1588 TFTRDIEQSLKTMIK
-1602 EKDTFRLAFSDIHY
+1602 NDTFRLAFSDIHY

-1625 SHPLTTNENMSIIF
+1625 SHPLPTDENMSIIIK
-1639 QSLWNERLKHGLQA
+1639 SLWNERLKHGLQA

-1664 GENEKAKAMLRSLK
+1664 GENDKAKAMLRSLK
-1678 ERSLQDEYGYHW
+1678 ERSVQNEYGYHW

-1711 FDEIDSDSEVRA
+1711 FDEIHSDSEVRA
-1723 GILTYLLKQK
+1723 GVLTYLLKQK

-1746 ATMSLLNNAVSCSN
+1746 ATMSLLNNTVSCSN
-1760 NAITLSIDGK
+1760 NSITLSIDGIQIK
-1770 KITNKTT
+1770 KNATG
-1777 AFPGIMT
+1777 FPGILT
-1784 NTIKDASMVKSIE
+1784 HTTKDASMVKSIE

-1802 KCPAWGGVYRH
+1802 NCPAWGGVYRH

-1820 EFSAAEG
+1820 EFSAAES
-1827 EFSVSRQL
+1827 EFSISRQF

-1860 IRIKISAP
+1860 IRIKVSTP
-1868 NTMNYVQVQDLFP
+1868 HTMNYVQVQDLFP

-1888 NISEYRHYQNLWTYI
+1888 NMSEYRHYQNLWAYI
-1903 IPRDKTMNFFIDYLP
+1903 IPRDNTMNFFIDYLP

-1953 IHGGGMIVSAP
+1953 IHGGGMILSAP

>member
-1 MIKKI
+1 M
-6 ILHIFILIPILSV
+6 
-19 SLIAQPFQIE
+19 
-29 WDGINKELDSGKIQ
+29 
-43 SAKPLLN
+43 
-50 ALFIK
+50 
-55 AKSQKQMPSMLK
+55 
-67 CIIHLA
+67 
-73 AISGRSNE
+73 
-81 PDDKSIILTLQRF
+81 QRL
-94 KDSIDTKPEKAIIDY
+94 KDSIDSKPEKAIIDY

-114 LRNYYH
+114 IRNYYH

-153 IKDRI
+153 IRDRI
-158 KSALQDSSVL
+158 KSAVQDSSVL

-176 TEILRVKDGSESY
+176 TELLRVKDGSESY
-189 RPTLFDLIIYSS
+189 RPTLFDLIAYAS

-211 VDRGYRPVV
+211 VERGYRPIIADMRV
-220 SDVRTLQSAS
+220 LQTAS
-230 IFLQSSVIDLKGY
+230 IFMQSSVIDFKGY

-251 DRISLYQSLMRN
+251 DRINLYQSLLRN
-263 HSKDKDQSA
+263 HAKDKDQSA

-278 QRLIGLLPTLS
+278 QRLIGLSPTLS

-304 GNDPLSHPSQAN
+304 GNNPSLHPGQAN
-316 AMLEAVLHCMNTDQP
+316 AMMEAALHSINTDQP

-340 IIERFPNT
+340 IIELFPNT

-383 SEYVNI
+383 SEYANI
-389 DKIYCRIYK
+389 DKFYCRLYK

-427 MQPMQAWKQEF
+427 MQPIQAWKQEF
-438 PKNEDYRPHSIWKK
+438 PKNEDCRPHSIWKK

-497 GGNMLMHIL
+497 GGNTLMHVL

-527 NDNAYSDI
+527 DDNAYSDI

-540 MTNADGIANIPPIAN
+540 TTNSNGIATIPPIAN
-555 ENYIRERYFRIISAL
+555 ESYIRERYFRIISAL

-599 QIYRPGQTIK
+599 QIYRPGQTVQ
-609 FKGIAFSQ
+609 FKGIAFTH

-625 LRNKEIT
+625 LRDKVI
-632 IRFVDAR
+632 IVRFVDAR
-639 SKVLDSLRLTTSE
+639 SKVLDSLLLTTSE
-652 FGSYSSSF
+652 FGSCSSSF
-660 KIPEEIVSG
+660 TIPEEIVSG

-691 FEIAFSKSD
+691 FEITFSKSD
-700 NAYTIGDRIS
+700 IAYTIGDRIS
-710 VNGMAKSYAGSSLS
+710 VNGIAKSYAGSNLS

-739 CWFRHWLPRPGS
+739 CWFRYWIPRPGS

-758 GTGILDRNGNFAI
+758 GTGILDINGNFPI

-816 KAVYAFKHQEIYST
+816 KAVYAFKHKEIYST
-830 KESANIILSC
+830 KESEITLSC
-840 TLNSGKPAK
+840 TLNSGKPAT

-854 VIVEILEKSN
+854 VIVEALEKSKQ
-864 PLKLPMPFEFGDVEG
+864 LKLPMPFEFGDVEG
-879 LSDKDKEILFPNDQ
+879 LSDKDKEFLFPNDQ
-893 CDFNSTK
+893 CDVNSTQ

-911 ATLTSDDQGFVKP
+911 ATLTSDDQGFIQP

-936 RFNSE
+936 RFVSD

-956 DAESNTMTLDEHVL
+956 DAESNSMTLDEHVL
-970 IYAKDTNLEP
+970 VHMKDVNLEP
-980 GDTARIRIG
+980 GDTARISIG
-989 TAWKDASLLMQIESR
+989 SAWKDASILMQIESR
-1004 GRIIKQERYP
+1004 GRIIKQERYT

-1019 KQLNIPIIHGY
+1019 KQLNIPIISGY

-1039 LVKFNRLITKSM
+1039 LVKNNRLITKSM
-1051 SIMVPWSNKQI
+1051 SIKVPWSNKQI
-1062 AVKTRALR
+1062 AIKTKFLR

-1075 GKKEQMTFSIEAVD
+1075 GKKEQMTFSIEGAN
-1089 KQHEVLG
+1089 KQHEISG

-1108 RQFIGIYNLWEP
+1108 RQYMGVYNLWEP

-1131 LSTMFSSA
+1131 ISTMFSSA

-1165 LLGGIFGRTEVLYY
+1165 LLGGIFGRTEVVYY
-1179 SDMVMAKNMME
+1179 SDMMMAKNMIE

-1205 NAIREEAQSSKQIT
+1205 NAVRDEAQSSKQIT

-1228 FFASALQFE
+1228 FFASALQFQ
-1237 NGKASIETIMPDA
+1237 NGNASIETIMPDA
-1250 LTRWNIRIFA
+1250 LTRWNIRLFA

-1268 TLDTSIIS
+1268 SLDTSIIS

-1297 LRSSLYVLGSASNIK
+1297 LRSTLYVLGSASSLK

-1331 TSDFTA
+1331 ISDFTA
-1337 SKSTPGQ
+1337 STSSPGQ
-1344 VMWNISIPNGH
+1344 VMWNISIPKGR

-1384 ITDRYPL
+1384 ITDRYAL

-1397 SSKKSIALETANDI
+1397 SSKKSITLETANDI

-1434 QKSYGSSLDQLNRLL
+1434 QKSFGSSLDQLNRLL
-1449 ASIFAEKYIL
+1449 ASIFAETYIL

-1489 SDIGPWESDLLSQDR
+1489 SDIGPWESDMLSQDR
-1504 QADNISIYAE
+1504 QANNISIYAE

-1527 DLQKMQ
+1527 ELQKMQ

-1557 GFGIAESIY
+1557 GLGIAESIY
-1566 SIRNSNRDALFLI
+1566 SIRKSNRDALFLI

-1588 AFRRDIEQSLKSMK
+1588 TFTRDIEQSLKTMIK
-1602 EKDTFRLAFSDIHY
+1602 NDTFRLAFSDIHY

-1625 SHPLTTNENMSIIF
+1625 SHPLPTDENMSIIIK
-1639 QSLWNERLKHGLQA
+1639 SLWNERLKHGLQA

-1664 GENEKAKAMLRSLK
+1664 GENDKAKAMLRSLK
-1678 ERSLQDEYGYHW
+1678 ERSVQNEYGYHW

-1711 FDEIDSDSEVRA
+1711 FDEIHSDSEVRA
-1723 GILTYLLKQK
+1723 GVLTYLLKQK

-1746 ATMSLLNNAVSCSN
+1746 ATMSLLNNTVSCSN
-1760 NAITLSIDGK
+1760 NSITLSIDGIQVK
-1770 KITNKTT
+1770 KNATG
-1777 AFPGIMT
+1777 FPGILT
-1784 NTIKDASMVKSIE
+1784 HTTKDASMVKSIE
-1797 LTTDK
+1797 LTTNK
-1802 KCPAWGGVYRH
+1802 NCPAWGGVYRH

-1820 EFSAAEG
+1820 EFSAAES
-1827 EFSVSRQL
+1827 EFSISRQF

-1849 GEQLTLGERIM
+1849 GEQITLGERIM
-1860 IRIKISAP
+1860 IRIKIATP

-1888 NISEYRHYQNLWTYI
+1888 NMSEYRHYQNLWAYI
-1903 IPRDKTMNFFIDYLP
+1903 IPRDNTMNFFIDYLP

-1953 IHGGGMIVSAP
+1953 IHGGGMILSAP

>member
-1 MIKKI
+1 MITKI
-6 ILHIFILIPILSV
+6 ILSIFILIPLLSV
-19 SLIAQPFQIE
+19 SLHAQSFELE
-29 WDGINKELDSGKIQ
+29 WDAINKELDSGKIQ

-81 PDDKSIILTLQRF
+81 PDDKSIILTLQRL
-94 KDSIDTKPEKAIIDY
+94 KDSIDSKPEKAIIDY

-114 LRNYYH
+114 IRNYYH

-153 IKDRI
+153 IRDRI
-158 KSALQDSSVL
+158 KSAVQDSSVL

-176 TEILRVKDGSESY
+176 TELLRVKDGSESY
-189 RPTLFDLIIYSS
+189 RPTLFDLIAYAS

-211 VDRGYRPVV
+211 VERGYRPIIADSRV
-220 SDVRTLQSAS
+220 LQSAS
-230 IFLQSSVIDLKGY
+230 IFLQSSVIDFKGY

-251 DRISLYQSLMRN
+251 DRINLYQSLLRN
-263 HSKDKDQSA
+263 HAKDKDQSA

-278 QRLIGLLPTLS
+278 QRLIGLSPTLS

-304 GNDPLSHPSQAN
+304 GNNPSLHPGQAN
-316 AMLEAVLHCMNTDQP
+316 AMMEAALHSINTDQP

-340 IIERFPNT
+340 IIELFPNT

-383 SEYVNI
+383 SEYANI
-389 DKIYCRIYK
+389 DKFYCRLYK

-427 MQPMQAWKQEF
+427 MQPIQAWKQEF

-497 GGNMLMHIL
+497 GGNTLMHVL

-527 NDNAYSDI
+527 DDNAYSDI

-540 MTNADGIANIPPIAN
+540 TTNSNGIATIPPIAN
-555 ENYIRERYFRIISAL
+555 ESYIRERYFRIISAL

-599 QIYRPGQTIK
+599 QIYRPGQTVQ
-609 FKGIAFSQ
+609 FKGIAFTH

-625 LRNKEIT
+625 LRDKVI
-632 IRFVDAR
+632 IVRFVDAR
-639 SKVLDSLRLTTSE
+639 SKVLDSLLLTTSE
-652 FGSYSSSF
+652 FGSCSSSF
-660 KIPEEIVSG
+660 TIPEEIVSG

-691 FEIAFSKSD
+691 FEITFSKSD
-700 NAYTIGDRIS
+700 IAYTIGDRIS
-710 VNGMAKSYAGSSLS
+710 VNGIAKSYAGSNLS

-739 CWFRHWLPRPGS
+739 CWFRYWIPRPGS

-758 GTGILDRNGNFAI
+758 GTGILDINGNFPI

-816 KAVYAFKHQEIYST
+816 KAVYAFKHKEIYST
-830 KESANIILSC
+830 KESEITLSC
-840 TLNSGKPAK
+840 TLNSGKPAT

-854 VIVEILEKSN
+854 VIVEALEKSKQ
-864 PLKLPMPFEFGDVEG
+864 LKLPMPFEFGDVEG
-879 LSDKDKEILFPNDQ
+879 LSDKDKEFLFPNDQ
-893 CDFNSTK
+893 CDVNSTQ

-911 ATLTSDDQGFVKP
+911 ATLTSDDQGFIQP

-936 RFNSE
+936 RFVSD

-956 DAESNTMTLDEHVL
+956 DAESNSMTLDEHVL
-970 IYAKDTNLEP
+970 VHMKDVNLEP
-980 GDTARIRIG
+980 GDTARISIG
-989 TAWKDASLLMQIESR
+989 SAWKDASILMQIESR
-1004 GRIIKQERYP
+1004 GRIIKQERYT

-1019 KQLNIPIIHGY
+1019 KQLNIPIISGY

-1039 LVKFNRLITKSM
+1039 LVKYNRLITKSM
-1051 SIMVPWSNKQI
+1051 SIKVPWSNKQI
-1062 AVKTRALR
+1062 AIKTRFLR

-1075 GKKEQMTFSIEAVD
+1075 GKKEQMTFSIEGAN
-1089 KQHEVLG
+1089 KQHEISG

-1108 RQFIGIYNLWEP
+1108 RQYMGVYNLWEP

-1131 LSTMFSSA
+1131 ISTMFSSA

-1165 LLGGIFGRTEVLYY
+1165 LLGGIFGRTEVVYY
-1179 SDMVMAKNMME
+1179 SDMMMAKNMIE

-1205 NAIREEAQSSKQIT
+1205 NAVRDEAQSSKQIT

-1228 FFASALQFE
+1228 FFASALQFQ
-1237 NGKASIETIMPDA
+1237 NGNASIETIMPDA
-1250 LTRWNIRIFA
+1250 LTRWNIRLFA

-1268 TLDTSIIS
+1268 SLDTSIIS

-1297 LRSSLYVLGSASNIK
+1297 LRSTLYVLGSASSLK

-1331 TSDFTA
+1331 ISDFTA
-1337 SKSTPGQ
+1337 STSSPGQ
-1344 VMWNISIPNGH
+1344 VMWNISIPKGR

-1384 ITDRYPL
+1384 ITDRYAL

-1397 SSKKSIALETANDI
+1397 SSKKSITLETANDI

-1434 QKSYGSSLDQLNRLL
+1434 QKSFGSSLDQLNRLL
-1449 ASIFAEKYIL
+1449 ASIFAETYIL

-1489 SDIGPWESDLLSQDR
+1489 SDIGPWESDMLSQDR
-1504 QADNISIYAE
+1504 QANNISIYAE

-1527 DLQKMQ
+1527 ELQKMQ

-1557 GFGIAESIY
+1557 GFGIAESIS
-1566 SIRNSNRDALFLI
+1566 SIRKSNRDALFLI

-1588 AFRRDIEQSLKSMK
+1588 TFTRDIEQSLKTMIK
-1602 EKDTFRLAFSDIHY
+1602 NDTFRLAFSDIHY

-1625 SHPLTTNENMSIIF
+1625 SHPLPTDENMSIIIK
-1639 QSLWNERLKHGLQA
+1639 SLWNERLKHGLQA

-1664 GENEKAKAMLRSLK
+1664 GENDKAKAMLRSLK
-1678 ERSLQDEYGYHW
+1678 ERSVQNEYGYHW

-1711 FDEIDSDSEVRA
+1711 FDEIHSDSEVRA
-1723 GILTYLLKQK
+1723 GVLTYLLKQK

-1746 ATMSLLNNAVSCSN
+1746 ATMSLLNNTVSCSN
-1760 NAITLSIDGK
+1760 NSITLSIDGIQVK
-1770 KITNKTT
+1770 KNATG
-1777 AFPGIMT
+1777 FPGILT
-1784 NTIKDASMVKSIE
+1784 HTTKDASMVKSIE
-1797 LTTDK
+1797 LTTNK
-1802 KCPAWGGVYRH
+1802 NCPAWGGVYRH

-1820 EFSAAEG
+1820 EFSAAES
-1827 EFSVSRQL
+1827 EFSISRQF

-1849 GEQLTLGERIM
+1849 GEQITLGERIM
-1860 IRIKISAP
+1860 IRIKIATP

-1888 NISEYRHYQNLWTYI
+1888 NMSEYRHYQNLWAYI
-1903 IPRDKTMNFFIDYLP
+1903 IPRDNTMNFFIDYLP

-1953 IHGGGMIVSAP
+1953 IHGGGMILSAP

>member
-1 MIKKI
+1 MITKI
-6 ILHIFILIPILSV
+6 ILSIFILIPLLSV
-19 SLIAQPFQIE
+19 SLHAQSFELE
-29 WDGINKELDSGKIQ
+29 WDAINKELDSGKIQ

-81 PDDKSIILTLQRF
+81 PDDKSIILTLQRL
-94 KDSIDTKPEKAIIDY
+94 KDSIDSKPEKAIIDY

-114 LRNYYH
+114 IRNYYH

-153 IKDRI
+153 IRDRI
-158 KSALQDSSVL
+158 KSAVQDSSVL

-176 TEILRVKDGSESY
+176 TELLRVKDGSESY
-189 RPTLFDLIIYSS
+189 RPTLFDLIAYAS

-211 VDRGYRPVV
+211 VERGYRPIIADMRV
-220 SDVRTLQSAS
+220 LQTAS
-230 IFLQSSVIDLKGY
+230 IFMQSSVIDFKGY

-251 DRISLYQSLMRN
+251 DRINLYQSLLRN
-263 HSKDKDQSA
+263 HAKDKDQSA

-278 QRLIGLLPTLS
+278 QRLIGLSPTLS

-304 GNDPLSHPSQAN
+304 GNNPSLHPGQAN
-316 AMLEAVLHCMNTDQP
+316 AMMEAALHSINTDQP

-340 IIERFPNT
+340 IIELFPNT

-383 SEYVNI
+383 SEYANI
-389 DKIYCRIYK
+389 DKFYCRLYK

-427 MQPMQAWKQEF
+427 MQPIQAWKQEF

-497 GGNMLMHIL
+497 GGNTLMHVL

-527 NDNAYSDI
+527 DDNAYSDI

-540 MTNADGIANIPPIAN
+540 TTNSNGIATIPPIAN
-555 ENYIRERYFRIISAL
+555 ESYIRERYFRIISAL

-599 QIYRPGQTIK
+599 QIYRPGQTVQ
-609 FKGIAFSQ
+609 FKGIAFTH

-625 LRNKEIT
+625 LRDKVI
-632 IRFVDAR
+632 IVRFVDAR
-639 SKVLDSLRLTTSE
+639 SKVLDSLLLTTSE
-652 FGSYSSSF
+652 FGSCSSSF
-660 KIPEEIVSG
+660 TIPEEIVSG

-691 FEIAFSKSD
+691 FEITFSKSD
-700 NAYTIGDRIS
+700 IAYTIGDRIS
-710 VNGMAKSYAGSSLS
+710 VNGIAKSYAGSNLS

-739 CWFRHWLPRPGS
+739 CWFRYWVPRPGS

-758 GTGILDRNGNFAI
+758 GTGILDINGNFPI

-816 KAVYAFKHQEIYST
+816 KAVYAFKHKEIYST
-830 KESANIILSC
+830 KESEITLSC
-840 TLNSGKPAK
+840 TLNSGKPAT

-854 VIVEILEKSN
+854 VIVEALEKSKQ
-864 PLKLPMPFEFGDVEG
+864 LKLPMPFEFGDVEG
-879 LSDKDKEILFPNDQ
+879 LSDKDKEFLFPNDQ
-893 CDFNSTK
+893 CDVNSTQ

-911 ATLTSDDQGFVKP
+911 ATLTSDDQGFIQP

-936 RFNSE
+936 RFVSD

-956 DAESNTMTLDEHVL
+956 DAESNSMTLDEHVL
-970 IYAKDTNLEP
+970 VHMKDVNLEP
-980 GDTARIRIG
+980 GDTARISIG
-989 TAWKDASLLMQIESR
+989 SAWKDASILMQIESR
-1004 GRIIKQERYP
+1004 GRIIKQERYT

-1019 KQLNIPIIHGY
+1019 KQLNIPIISGY

-1039 LVKFNRLITKSM
+1039 LVKYNRLITKSM
-1051 SIMVPWSNKQI
+1051 SIKVPWSNKQI
-1062 AVKTRALR
+1062 AIKTRFLR

-1075 GKKEQMTFSIEAVD
+1075 GKKEQMTFSIEGAN
-1089 KQHEVLG
+1089 KQHEISG

-1108 RQFIGIYNLWEP
+1108 RQYMGVYNLWEP

-1131 LSTMFSSA
+1131 ISTMFSSA

-1165 LLGGIFGRTEVLYY
+1165 LLGGIFGRTEVVYY
-1179 SDMVMAKNMME
+1179 SDMMMAKNMIE

-1205 NAIREEAQSSKQIT
+1205 NAVRDEAQSSKQIT

-1228 FFASALQFE
+1228 FFASALQFQ
-1237 NGKASIETIMPDA
+1237 NGNASIETIMPDA
-1250 LTRWNIRIFA
+1250 LTRWNIRLFA

-1268 TLDTSIIS
+1268 SLDTSIIS

-1297 LRSSLYVLGSASNIK
+1297 LRSTLYVLGSASSLK

-1331 TSDFTA
+1331 ISDFTA
-1337 SKSTPGQ
+1337 STSSPGQ
-1344 VMWNISIPNGH
+1344 VMWNISIPKGR

-1384 ITDRYPL
+1384 ITDRYAL

-1397 SSKKSIALETANDI
+1397 SSKKSITLETANDI

-1434 QKSYGSSLDQLNRLL
+1434 QKSFGSSLDQLNRLL
-1449 ASIFAEKYIL
+1449 ASIFAETYIL

-1489 SDIGPWESDLLSQDR
+1489 SDIGPWESDMLSQDR
-1504 QADNISIYAE
+1504 QANNISIYAE

-1527 DLQKMQ
+1527 ELQKMQ

-1557 GFGIAESIY
+1557 GFGIAESIS
-1566 SIRNSNRDALFLI
+1566 SIRNTNRDALFLI

-1588 AFRRDIEQSLKSMK
+1588 TFTRDIEQSLKTMIK
-1602 EKDTFRLAFSDIHY
+1602 NDTFRLAFSDIHY

-1625 SHPLTTNENMSIIF
+1625 SHPLPTDENMSIIIK
-1639 QSLWNERLKHGLQA
+1639 SLWNERLKHGLQA

-1664 GENEKAKAMLRSLK
+1664 GENDKAKAMLRSLK
-1678 ERSLQDEYGYHW
+1678 ERSVQNEYGYHW

-1711 FDEIDSDSEVRA
+1711 FDEIHSDSEVRA
-1723 GILTYLLKQK
+1723 GVLTYLLKQK

-1746 ATMSLLNNAVSCSN
+1746 ATMSLLNNTVSCSN
-1760 NAITLSIDGK
+1760 NSITLSIDGIQVK
-1770 KITNKTT
+1770 KNATG
-1777 AFPGIMT
+1777 FPGILT
-1784 NTIKDASMVKSIE
+1784 HTTKDASMVKSIE
-1797 LTTDK
+1797 LTTNK
-1802 KCPAWGGVYRH
+1802 NCPAWGGVYRH

-1820 EFSAAEG
+1820 EFSAAES
-1827 EFSVSRQL
+1827 EFSISRQF

-1849 GEQLTLGERIM
+1849 GEQITLGERIM
-1860 IRIKISAP
+1860 IRIKIATP

-1888 NISEYRHYQNLWTYI
+1888 NMSEYRHYQNLWAYI
-1903 IPRDKTMNFFIDYLP
+1903 IPRDNTMNFFIDYLP

-1953 IHGGGMIVSAP
+1953 IHGGGMILSAP

>member
-1 MIKKI
+1 MITKI
-6 ILHIFILIPILSV
+6 ILSIFFLIPLLSV
-19 SLIAQPFQIE
+19 SLHAQSFELE
-29 WDGINKELDSGKIQ
+29 WDAINKELDSGKIQ

-81 PDDKSIILTLQRF
+81 PDDKSIILTLQRL
-94 KDSIDTKPEKAIIDY
+94 KDSIDSKPEKAIIDY

-114 LRNYYH
+114 IRNYYH

-145 HQSQFQQA
+145 DQSQFQQA
-153 IKDRI
+153 IRDRI
-158 KSALQDSSVL
+158 KSALQDSSIL

-176 TEILRVKDGSESY
+176 TELLRVKDGSESY
-189 RPTLFDLIIYSS
+189 RPTLFDLIVYAS

-211 VDRGYRPVV
+211 VERGYRPIIADARV
-220 SDVRTLQSAS
+220 LQSAS
-230 IFLQSSVIDLKGY
+230 IFLQSSVIDFKGY

-251 DRISLYQSLMRN
+251 DRINLYQSLLRN
-263 HSKDKDQSA
+263 HAKDKDQSA

-278 QRLIGLLPTLS
+278 QRLIGLSPTLS

-304 GNDPLSHPSQAN
+304 GNNPSLHPGQAN
-316 AMLEAVLHCMNTDQP
+316 AMMEAALHSINTDQP

-340 IIERFPNT
+340 IIELFPNT

-383 SEYVNI
+383 SEYANI
-389 DKIYCRIYK
+389 DKFYCRLYK

-427 MQPMQAWKQEF
+427 MQPIQAWKQEF
-438 PKNEDYRPHSIWKK
+438 PKNEDYRSHSIWKK

-497 GGNMLMHIL
+497 GGNTLMHVL

-527 NDNAYSDI
+527 DDNAYSDI

-540 MTNADGIANIPPIAN
+540 TTNSNGIATIPPIAN
-555 ENYIRERYFRIISAL
+555 ESYIRERYFRIISAL

-599 QIYRPGQTIK
+599 QIYRPGQTVQ
-609 FKGIAFSQ
+609 FKGIAFTH

-625 LRNKEIT
+625 LRDKVI
-632 IRFVDAR
+632 IVRFVDAR
-639 SKVLDSLRLTTSE
+639 SKVLDSLLLTTSE
-652 FGSYSSSF
+652 FGSCSSSF
-660 KIPEEIVSG
+660 TIPEEIVSG

-691 FEIAFSKSD
+691 FEITFSKSD
-700 NAYTIGDRIS
+700 IAYTIGDRIS
-710 VNGMAKSYAGSSLS
+710 VNGIAKSYAGSNLS

-739 CWFRHWLPRPGS
+739 CWFRYWIPRPGS

-758 GTGILDRNGNFAI
+758 GTGILDINGNFAI

-786 PLYSYKVNVD
+786 PFYSYKVNVD

-801 GELQQAETIIDVGTL
+801 GELQHAETIIDVGTL
-816 KAVYAFKHQEIYST
+816 KAVYAFKHKEIYST
-830 KESANIILSC
+830 KESEITLSC
-840 TLNSGKPAK
+840 TLNSGKPAT

-854 VIVEILEKSN
+854 VIVEALEKSKQ
-864 PLKLPMPFEFGDVEG
+864 LKLPMPFEFGDVEG
-879 LSDKDKEILFPNDQ
+879 LSDKDKEFLFPNDQ
-893 CDFNSTK
+893 CDVHSTQ

-911 ATLTSDDQGFVKP
+911 ATLTSDDQGFIQP

-936 RFNSE
+936 RFVSD

-956 DAESNTMTLDEHVL
+956 DAESNSMTLDEHVL
-970 IYAKDTNLEP
+970 VHMKDANLEP
-980 GDTARIRIG
+980 GDTARISIG
-989 TAWKDASLLMQIESR
+989 SAWKDASILMQIESR
-1004 GRIIKQERYP
+1004 GRIIKQERYI

-1019 KQLNIPIIHGY
+1019 KQLNIPIISGY

-1039 LVKFNRLITKSM
+1039 LVKYNRLITKSM
-1051 SIMVPWSNKQI
+1051 SIKVPWSNKQI
-1062 AVKTRALR
+1062 AIKTKFLR

-1075 GKKEQMTFSIEAVD
+1075 GKKEQMTFSIEGAN
-1089 KQHEVLG
+1089 KQHEISG

-1108 RQFIGIYNLWEP
+1108 RQYMGVYNLWEP

-1131 LSTMFSSA
+1131 ISTMFSSA

-1165 LLGGIFGRTEVLYY
+1165 LLGGIFGRTEVVYY
-1179 SDMVMAKNMME
+1179 SDMMMAKNMIE

-1205 NAIREEAQSSKQIT
+1205 NAVRDEAQSSKQIT

-1228 FFASALQFE
+1228 FFASALQFQ
-1237 NGKASIETIMPDA
+1237 NGNASIETIMPDA
-1250 LTRWNIRIFA
+1250 LTRWNIRLFA

-1268 TLDTSIIS
+1268 SLDTSIIS

-1297 LRSSLYVLGSASNIK
+1297 LRSTLYVLGSASSLK

-1331 TSDFTA
+1331 ISDFTA
-1337 SKSTPGQ
+1337 STSSPGQ
-1344 VMWNISIPNGH
+1344 VMWNISIPKGR

-1384 ITDRYPL
+1384 ITDRYAL

-1397 SSKKSIALETANDI
+1397 SSKKSITLETANDI

-1434 QKSYGSSLDQLNRLL
+1434 QKSFGSSLDQLNRLL
-1449 ASIFAEKYIL
+1449 ASIFAETYIL

-1489 SDIGPWESDLLSQDR
+1489 SDIGPWESDMLSQDR
-1504 QADNISIYAE
+1504 QANNISIYAE

-1527 DLQKMQ
+1527 ELQKMQ

-1557 GFGIAESIY
+1557 GFGIAESIS
-1566 SIRNSNRDALFLI
+1566 SIRNTNRDALFLI

-1588 AFRRDIEQSLKSMK
+1588 TFTRDIEQSLKTMIK
-1602 EKDTFRLAFSDIHY
+1602 NDTFRLAFSDIHY

-1625 SHPLTTNENMSIIF
+1625 SHPLPTDENMSIIIK
-1639 QSLWNERLKHGLQA
+1639 SLWNERLKHGLQA

-1664 GENEKAKAMLRSLK
+1664 GENDKAKAMLRSLK
-1678 ERSLQDEYGYHW
+1678 ERSVQNEYGYHW

-1711 FDEIDSDSEVRA
+1711 FDEIHSDSEVRA
-1723 GILTYLLKQK
+1723 GVLTYLLKQK

-1760 NAITLSIDGK
+1760 NSITLSIDGIQVK
-1770 KITNKTT
+1770 KNAT
-1777 AFPGIMT
+1777 AFPGILT
-1784 NTIKDASMVKSIE
+1784 HTTKDASMVKSIE

-1802 KCPAWGGVYRH
+1802 NCPAWGGVYRH

-1820 EFSAAEG
+1820 EFSAAES
-1827 EFSVSRQL
+1827 EFSISRQF

-1860 IRIKISAP
+1860 IRIKVSTP

-1888 NISEYRHYQNLWTYI
+1888 NISEYRHYQNLWAYI
-1903 IPRDKTMNFFIDYLP
+1903 IPRDNTMNFFIDYLP

-1953 IHGGGMIVSAP
+1953 IHGGGMILSAP

>member
-1 MIKKI
+1 MITKI
-6 ILHIFILIPILSV
+6 ILSIFILIPLLSV
-19 SLIAQPFQIE
+19 SLHAQSFELE
-29 WDGINKELDSGKIQ
+29 WDAINKELDSGKIQ

-55 AKSQKQMPSMLK
+55 AKSQQQMPSMLK

-81 PDDKSIILTLQRF
+81 PDDKSIILTLQRL
-94 KDSIDTKPEKAIIDY
+94 KDSIDSKPEKAIIDY

-114 LRNYYH
+114 IRNYYH

-153 IKDRI
+153 IRDRI
-158 KSALQDSSVL
+158 KSAVQDSSVL

-176 TEILRVKDGSESY
+176 TELLRVKDGSESY
-189 RPTLFDLIIYSS
+189 RPTLFDLIAYAS

-211 VDRGYRPVV
+211 VERGYRPIIADMRV
-220 SDVRTLQSAS
+220 LQTAS
-230 IFLQSSVIDLKGY
+230 IFMQSSVIDFKGY

-251 DRISLYQSLMRN
+251 DRINLYQSLLRN
-263 HSKDKDQSA
+263 HAKDKDQSA

-278 QRLIGLLPTLS
+278 QRLIGLSPTLS

-304 GNDPLSHPSQAN
+304 GNNPSLHPGQAN
-316 AMLEAVLHCMNTDQP
+316 AMMEAALHSINTDQP
-331 GKAYEICNR
+331 GKAYEISNR
-340 IIERFPNT
+340 IIELFPNT

-383 SEYVNI
+383 SEYANI
-389 DKIYCRIYK
+389 DKFYCRLYK

-427 MQPMQAWKQEF
+427 MQPIQAWKQEF
-438 PKNEDYRPHSIWKK
+438 PKNEDCRPHSIWKK

-497 GGNMLMHIL
+497 GGNTLMHVL

-527 NDNAYSDI
+527 DDNAYSDI

-540 MTNADGIANIPPIAN
+540 TTNSNGIATIPPIAN
-555 ENYIRERYFRIISAL
+555 ESYIRERYFRIISAL

-599 QIYRPGQTIK
+599 QIYRPGQTVQ
-609 FKGIAFSQ
+609 FKGIAFTH

-625 LRNKEIT
+625 LRDKVI
-632 IRFVDAR
+632 IVRFVDAR
-639 SKVLDSLRLTTSE
+639 SKVLDSLLLTTSE
-652 FGSYSSSF
+652 FGSCSSSF
-660 KIPEEIVSG
+660 TIPEEIVSG

-691 FEIAFSKSD
+691 FEITFSKSD
-700 NAYTIGDRIS
+700 IAYTIGDRIS
-710 VNGMAKSYAGSSLS
+710 VNGIAKSYAGSNLS

-739 CWFRHWLPRPGS
+739 CWFRYWVPRPGS

-758 GTGILDRNGNFAI
+758 GTGILDINGNFAI

-786 PLYSYKVNVD
+786 PFYSYKVNVD

-801 GELQQAETIIDVGTL
+801 GELQHAETIIDVGTL
-816 KAVYAFKHQEIYST
+816 KAVYAFKHKEIYST
-830 KESANIILSC
+830 KESEITLSC
-840 TLNSGKPAK
+840 TLNSGKPAT

-854 VIVEILEKSN
+854 VIVEALEKSKQ
-864 PLKLPMPFEFGDVEG
+864 LKLPMPFEFGDVEG
-879 LSDKDKEILFPNDQ
+879 LSDKDKEFLFPNDQ
-893 CDFNSTK
+893 CDVNSTQ

-911 ATLTSDDQGFVKP
+911 ATLTSDDQGFIQP

-936 RFNSE
+936 RFVSD

-956 DAESNTMTLDEHVL
+956 DAESNSMTLDEHVL
-970 IYAKDTNLEP
+970 VHMKDVNLEP
-980 GDTARIRIG
+980 GDTARISIG
-989 TAWKDASLLMQIESR
+989 SAWKDASILMQIESR
-1004 GRIIKQERYP
+1004 GRIIKQERYT

-1019 KQLNIPIIHGY
+1019 KQLNIPIISGY

-1039 LVKFNRLITKSM
+1039 LVKYNRLITKSM
-1051 SIMVPWSNKQI
+1051 SIKVPWSNKQI
-1062 AVKTRALR
+1062 AIKTRFLR

-1075 GKKEQMTFSIEAVD
+1075 GKKEQMTFSIEGAN
-1089 KQHEVLG
+1089 KQHEISG

-1108 RQFIGIYNLWEP
+1108 RQYMGVYNLWEP

-1131 LSTMFSSA
+1131 ISTMFSSA

-1165 LLGGIFGRTEVLYY
+1165 LLGGIFGRTEVVYY
-1179 SDMVMAKNMME
+1179 SDMMMAKNMIE

-1205 NAIREEAQSSKQIT
+1205 NAVRDEAQSSKQIT

-1228 FFASALQFE
+1228 FFASALQFQ
-1237 NGKASIETIMPDA
+1237 NGNASIETIMPDA
-1250 LTRWNIRIFA
+1250 LTRWNIRLFA

-1268 TLDTSIIS
+1268 SLDTSIIS

-1297 LRSSLYVLGSASNIK
+1297 LRSTLYVLGSASSLK

-1326 SIKTL
+1326 SITTL

-1337 SKSTPGQ
+1337 STSSPGQ
-1344 VMWNISIPNGH
+1344 VMWNISIPKGR

-1384 ITDRYPL
+1384 ITDRYAL

-1397 SSKKSIALETANDI
+1397 SSKKSITLETANDI

-1434 QKSYGSSLDQLNRLL
+1434 QKSFGSSLDQLNRLL

-1459 GNNAIS
+1459 SNDAIS

-1470 SLMKGRISGNLTQE
+1470 SLMKGRILGNLTQE

-1489 SDIGPWESDLLSQDR
+1489 SDIGPWESDMLSQNR
-1504 QADNISIYAE
+1504 QANNISIYAE

-1527 DLQKMQ
+1527 ELQKMQ

-1557 GFGIAESIY
+1557 GFGIAESIS
-1566 SIRNSNRDALFLI
+1566 SIRNTNRDALFLI

-1588 AFRRDIEQSLKSMK
+1588 TFTRDIEQSLKTMIK
-1602 EKDTFRLAFSDIHY
+1602 NDTFRLAFSDIHY

-1625 SHPLTTNENMSIIF
+1625 SHPLPTDENISIIIK
-1639 QSLWNERLKHGLQA
+1639 SLWNERLKHGLQA

-1664 GENEKAKAMLRSLK
+1664 GENDKAKAMLRSLK
-1678 ERSLQDEYGYHW
+1678 ERSVQNEYGYHW

-1711 FDEIDSDSEVRA
+1711 FDEIHSDSEVRA
-1723 GILTYLLKQK
+1723 GVLTYLLKQK

-1746 ATMSLLNNAVSCSN
+1746 ATMSLLNNTVSCSN
-1760 NAITLSIDGK
+1760 NSITLSIDGIQIK
-1770 KITNKTT
+1770 KNATG
-1777 AFPGIMT
+1777 FPGILT
-1784 NTIKDASMVKSIE
+1784 HTTKDASMVKSIE
-1797 LTTDK
+1797 LTTNK
-1802 KCPAWGGVYRH
+1802 NCPAWGGVYRH

-1820 EFSAAEG
+1820 EFSAAES
-1827 EFSVSRQL
+1827 EFSISRQF

-1860 IRIKISAP
+1860 IRIKVSTP
-1868 NTMNYVQVQDLFP
+1868 HTMNYVQVQDLFP

-1888 NISEYRHYQNLWTYI
+1888 NMSEYRHYQNLWAYI
-1903 IPRDKTMNFFIDYLP
+1903 IPRDNTMNFFIDYLP

-1953 IHGGGMIVSAP
+1953 IHGGGMILSAP

>member
-1 MIKKI
+1 MITKI
-6 ILHIFILIPILSV
+6 ILSIFILIPLLSV
-19 SLIAQPFQIE
+19 SLHAQSFELE
-29 WDGINKELDSGKIQ
+29 WDAINKELDSGKIQ

-55 AKSQKQMPSMLK
+55 AKSQQQMPSMLK

-81 PDDKSIILTLQRF
+81 PDDKSIILTLQRL
-94 KDSIDTKPEKAIIDY
+94 KDSIDSKPEKAIIDY

-114 LRNYYH
+114 IRNYYH

-153 IKDRI
+153 IRDRI
-158 KSALQDSSVL
+158 KSAVQDSSVL

-176 TEILRVKDGSESY
+176 TELLRVKDGSESY
-189 RPTLFDLIIYSS
+189 RPTLFDLIAYAS

-211 VDRGYRPVV
+211 VERGYRPIIADMRV
-220 SDVRTLQSAS
+220 LQTAS
-230 IFLQSSVIDLKGY
+230 IFMQSSVIDFKGY

-251 DRISLYQSLMRN
+251 DRINLYQSLLRN
-263 HSKDKDQSA
+263 HAKDKDQSA

-278 QRLIGLLPTLS
+278 QRLIGLSPTLS

-304 GNDPLSHPSQAN
+304 GNNPSLHPGQAN
-316 AMLEAVLHCMNTDQP
+316 AMMEAALHSINTDQP
-331 GKAYEICNR
+331 GKAYEISNR
-340 IIERFPNT
+340 IIELFPNT

-383 SEYVNI
+383 SEYANI
-389 DKIYCRIYK
+389 DKFYCRLYK

-427 MQPMQAWKQEF
+427 MQPIQAWKQEF
-438 PKNEDYRPHSIWKK
+438 PKNEDCRPHSIWKK

-497 GGNMLMHIL
+497 GGNTLMHVL

-527 NDNAYSDI
+527 DDNAYSDI

-540 MTNADGIANIPPIAN
+540 TTNSNGIATIPPIAN
-555 ENYIRERYFRIISAL
+555 ESYIRERYFRIISAL

-599 QIYRPGQTIK
+599 QIYRPGQTVQ
-609 FKGIAFSQ
+609 FKGIAFTH

-625 LRNKEIT
+625 LRNKEI
-632 IRFVDAR
+632 IVRFVDAR

-652 FGSYSSSF
+652 FGSCSSSF
-660 KIPEEIVSG
+660 AIPEEIVSG

-691 FEIAFSKSD
+691 FEITFSKSD
-700 NAYTIGDRIS
+700 IAYTIGDRIS
-710 VNGMAKSYAGSSLS
+710 VNGIAKSYAGSNLS

-739 CWFRHWLPRPGS
+739 CWFRYWIPRPGS

-758 GTGILDRNGNFAI
+758 GTGILDINGNFAI

-816 KAVYAFKHQEIYST
+816 KAVYAFKHKEIYST
-830 KESANIILSC
+830 KESEITLSC
-840 TLNSGKPAK
+840 TLNSGKPAT

-854 VIVEILEKSN
+854 VIVEALEKSKQ
-864 PLKLPMPFEFGDVEG
+864 LKLPMPFEFGDVEG
-879 LSDKDKEILFPNDQ
+879 LSDKDKEFLFPNDQ
-893 CDFNSTK
+893 CDVNSTQ

-911 ATLTSDDQGFVKP
+911 ATLTSDDQGFIQP

-936 RFNSE
+936 RFVSD

-956 DAESNTMTLDEHVL
+956 DAESNSMTLDEHVL
-970 IYAKDTNLEP
+970 VHMKDVNLEP
-980 GDTARIRIG
+980 GDTARISIG
-989 TAWKDASLLMQIESR
+989 SAWKDASILMQIESR
-1004 GRIIKQERYP
+1004 GRIIKQERYT

-1019 KQLNIPIIHGY
+1019 KQLNIPIISGY

-1039 LVKFNRLITKSM
+1039 LVKYNRLITKSM
-1051 SIMVPWSNKQI
+1051 SIKVPWSNKQI
-1062 AVKTRALR
+1062 AIKTRFLR

-1075 GKKEQMTFSIEAVD
+1075 GKKEQMTFSIEGAN
-1089 KQHEVLG
+1089 KQHEISG

-1108 RQFIGIYNLWEP
+1108 RQYMGVYNLWEP

-1131 LSTMFSSA
+1131 ISTMFSSA

-1165 LLGGIFGRTEVLYY
+1165 LLGGIFGRTEVVYY
-1179 SDMVMAKNMME
+1179 SDMMMAKNMIE

-1205 NAIREEAQSSKQIT
+1205 NAVRDEAQSSKQIT

-1228 FFASALQFE
+1228 FFASALQFQ
-1237 NGKASIETIMPDA
+1237 NGNASIETIMPDA
-1250 LTRWNIRIFA
+1250 LTRWNIRLFA

-1268 TLDTSIIS
+1268 SLDTSIIS

-1297 LRSSLYVLGSASNIK
+1297 LRSTLYVLGSASSLK

-1331 TSDFTA
+1331 ISDFTA
-1337 SKSTPGQ
+1337 STSSPGQ
-1344 VMWNISIPNGH
+1344 VMWNISIPKGR

-1384 ITDRYPL
+1384 ITDRYAL

-1397 SSKKSIALETANDI
+1397 SSKKSITLETANDI

-1434 QKSYGSSLDQLNRLL
+1434 QKSFGSSLDQLNRLL
-1449 ASIFAEKYIL
+1449 ASIFAETYIL

-1489 SDIGPWESDLLSQDR
+1489 SDIGPWESDMLSQDR
-1504 QADNISIYAE
+1504 QANNISIYAE

-1527 DLQKMQ
+1527 ELQKMQ

-1557 GFGIAESIY
+1557 GLGIAESIY
-1566 SIRNSNRDALFLI
+1566 SIRKSNRDALFLI

-1588 AFRRDIEQSLKSMK
+1588 TFTRDIEQSLKTMIK
-1602 EKDTFRLAFSDIHY
+1602 NDTFRLAFSDIHY

-1625 SHPLTTNENMSIIF
+1625 SHPLPTDENMSIIIK
-1639 QSLWNERLKHGLQA
+1639 SLWNERLKHGLQA

-1664 GENEKAKAMLRSLK
+1664 GENDKAKAMLRSLK
-1678 ERSLQDEYGYHW
+1678 ERSVQNEYGYHW

-1711 FDEIDSDSEVRA
+1711 FDEIHSDSEVRA
-1723 GILTYLLKQK
+1723 GVLTYLLKQK

-1746 ATMSLLNNAVSCSN
+1746 ATMSLLNNTVSCSN
-1760 NAITLSIDGK
+1760 NSITLSIDGIQVK
-1770 KITNKTT
+1770 KNATG
-1777 AFPGIMT
+1777 FPGILT
-1784 NTIKDASMVKSIE
+1784 HTTKDASMVKSIE
-1797 LTTDK
+1797 LTTNK
-1802 KCPAWGGVYRH
+1802 NCPAWGGVYRH

-1820 EFSAAEG
+1820 EFSAAES
-1827 EFSVSRQL
+1827 EFSISRQF

-1849 GEQLTLGERIM
+1849 GEQITLGERIM
-1860 IRIKISAP
+1860 IRIKIATP

-1888 NISEYRHYQNLWTYI
+1888 NMSEYRHYQNLWAYI
-1903 IPRDKTMNFFIDYLP
+1903 IPRDNTMNFFIDYLP

-1953 IHGGGMIVSAP
+1953 IHGGGMILSAP

>member
-1 MIKKI
+1 MITKI
-6 ILHIFILIPILSV
+6 ILSIFILIPLLSV
-19 SLIAQPFQIE
+19 SLHAQSFELE
-29 WDGINKELDSGKIQ
+29 WDAINKELDSGKIQ

-81 PDDKSIILTLQRF
+81 PDDKSIILTLQRL
-94 KDSIDTKPEKAIIDY
+94 KDSIDSKPEKAIIDY

-114 LRNYYH
+114 IRNYYH

-153 IKDRI
+153 IRDRI
-158 KSALQDSSVL
+158 KSAVQDSSVL

-176 TEILRVKDGSESY
+176 TELLRVKDGSESY
-189 RPTLFDLIIYSS
+189 RPTLFDLIAYAS

-211 VDRGYRPVV
+211 VERGYRPIIADMRV
-220 SDVRTLQSAS
+220 LQTAS
-230 IFLQSSVIDLKGY
+230 IFMQSSVIDFKGY

-251 DRISLYQSLMRN
+251 DRINLYQSLLRN
-263 HSKDKDQSA
+263 HAKDKDQSA

-278 QRLIGLLPTLS
+278 QRLIGLSPTLS

-304 GNDPLSHPSQAN
+304 GNNPSLHPGQAN
-316 AMLEAVLHCMNTDQP
+316 AMMEAALHSINTDQP
-331 GKAYEICNR
+331 GKAYEISNR
-340 IIERFPNT
+340 IIELFPNT

-383 SEYVNI
+383 SEYANI
-389 DKIYCRIYK
+389 DKFYCRLYK

-427 MQPMQAWKQEF
+427 MQPIQAWKQEF
-438 PKNEDYRPHSIWKK
+438 PKNEDCRPHSIWKK

-497 GGNMLMHIL
+497 GGNTLMHVL

-527 NDNAYSDI
+527 DDNAYSDI

-540 MTNADGIANIPPIAN
+540 TTNSNGIATIPPIAN
-555 ENYIRERYFRIISAL
+555 ESYIRERYFRIISAL

-599 QIYRPGQTIK
+599 QIYRPGQTVQ
-609 FKGIAFSQ
+609 FKGIAFTH

-625 LRNKEIT
+625 LRDKVI
-632 IRFVDAR
+632 IVRFVDAR
-639 SKVLDSLRLTTSE
+639 SKVLDSLLLTTSE
-652 FGSYSSSF
+652 FGSCSSSF
-660 KIPEEIVSG
+660 TIPEEIVSG

-691 FEIAFSKSD
+691 FEITFSKSD
-700 NAYTIGDRIS
+700 IAYTIGDRIS
-710 VNGMAKSYAGSSLS
+710 VNGIAKSYAGSNLS

-739 CWFRHWLPRPGS
+739 CWFRYWIPRPGS

-758 GTGILDRNGNFAI
+758 GTGILDINGNFAI

-816 KAVYAFKHQEIYST
+816 KAVYAFKHKEIYST
-830 KESANIILSC
+830 KESEITLSC
-840 TLNSGKPAK
+840 TLNSGKPAT

-854 VIVEILEKSN
+854 VIVEALEKSKQ
-864 PLKLPMPFEFGDVEG
+864 LKLPMPFEFGDVEG
-879 LSDKDKEILFPNDQ
+879 LSDKDKEFLFPNDQ
-893 CDFNSTK
+893 CDVNSTQ

-911 ATLTSDDQGFVKP
+911 ATLTSDDQGFIQP

-936 RFNSE
+936 RFVSD

-956 DAESNTMTLDEHVL
+956 DAESNSMTLDEHVL
-970 IYAKDTNLEP
+970 VHMKDVNLEP
-980 GDTARIRIG
+980 GDTARISIG
-989 TAWKDASLLMQIESR
+989 SAWKDASILMQIESR
-1004 GRIIKQERYP
+1004 GRIIKQERYT

-1019 KQLNIPIIHGY
+1019 KQLNIPIISGY

-1039 LVKFNRLITKSM
+1039 LVKNNRLITKSM
-1051 SIMVPWSNKQI
+1051 SIKVPWSNKQI
-1062 AVKTRALR
+1062 AIKTRFLR

-1075 GKKEQMTFSIEAVD
+1075 GKKEQMTFSIEGAN
-1089 KQHEVLG
+1089 KQHEISG

-1108 RQFIGIYNLWEP
+1108 RQYMGVYNLWEP

-1131 LSTMFSSA
+1131 ISTMFSSA

-1165 LLGGIFGRTEVLYY
+1165 LLGGIFGRTEVVYY
-1179 SDMVMAKNMME
+1179 SDMMMAKNMIE

-1205 NAIREEAQSSKQIT
+1205 NAVRDEAQSSKQIT

-1228 FFASALQFE
+1228 FFASALQFQ
-1237 NGKASIETIMPDA
+1237 NGNASIETIMPDA
-1250 LTRWNIRIFA
+1250 LTRWNIRLFA

-1268 TLDTSIIS
+1268 SLDTSIIS

-1297 LRSSLYVLGSASNIK
+1297 LRSTLYVLGSASSLK

-1331 TSDFTA
+1331 ISDFTA
-1337 SKSTPGQ
+1337 STSSPGQ
-1344 VMWNISIPNGH
+1344 VMWNISIPKGR

-1384 ITDRYPL
+1384 ITDRYAL

-1397 SSKKSIALETANDI
+1397 SSKKSITLETANDI

-1434 QKSYGSSLDQLNRLL
+1434 QKSFGSSLDQLNRLL
-1449 ASIFAEKYIL
+1449 ASIFAETYIL

-1489 SDIGPWESDLLSQDR
+1489 SDIGPWESDMLSQDR
-1504 QADNISIYAE
+1504 QANNISIYAE

-1527 DLQKMQ
+1527 ELQKMQ

-1557 GFGIAESIY
+1557 GLGIAESIY
-1566 SIRNSNRDALFLI
+1566 SIRKSNRDALFLI

-1588 AFRRDIEQSLKSMK
+1588 TFTRDIEQSLKTMIK
-1602 EKDTFRLAFSDIHY
+1602 NDTFRLAFSDIHY

-1625 SHPLTTNENMSIIF
+1625 SHPLPTDENMSIIIK
-1639 QSLWNERLKHGLQA
+1639 SLWNERLKHGLQA

-1664 GENEKAKAMLRSLK
+1664 GENDKAKAMLRSLK
-1678 ERSLQDEYGYHW
+1678 ERSVQNEYGYHW

-1711 FDEIDSDSEVRA
+1711 FDEIHSDSEVRA
-1723 GILTYLLKQK
+1723 GVLTYLLKQK

-1746 ATMSLLNNAVSCSN
+1746 ATMSLLNNTVSCSN
-1760 NAITLSIDGK
+1760 NSITLSIDGIQVK
-1770 KITNKTT
+1770 KNATG
-1777 AFPGIMT
+1777 FPGILT
-1784 NTIKDASMVKSIE
+1784 HTTKDASMVKSIE
-1797 LTTDK
+1797 LTTNK
-1802 KCPAWGGVYRH
+1802 NCPAWGGVYRH

-1820 EFSAAEG
+1820 EFSAAES
-1827 EFSVSRQL
+1827 EFSISRQF

-1849 GEQLTLGERIM
+1849 GEQITLGERIM
-1860 IRIKISAP
+1860 IRIKIATP

-1888 NISEYRHYQNLWTYI
+1888 NMSEYRHYQNLWAYI
-1903 IPRDKTMNFFIDYLP
+1903 IPRDNTMNFFIDYLP

-1953 IHGGGMIVSAP
+1953 IHGGGMILSAP

>member
-1 MIKKI
+1 MITKI
-6 ILHIFILIPILSV
+6 ILSIFILIPLLSV
-19 SLIAQPFQIE
+19 SLHAQSFELE
-29 WDGINKELDSGKIQ
+29 WDAINKELDSGKIQ

-81 PDDKSIILTLQRF
+81 PDDKSIILTLQRL
-94 KDSIDTKPEKAIIDY
+94 KDSIDSKPEKAIIDY

-114 LRNYYH
+114 IRNYYH

-153 IKDRI
+153 IRYRI
-158 KSALQDSSVL
+158 KSAVQDSSVL

-176 TEILRVKDGSESY
+176 TELLRVKDGSESY
-189 RPTLFDLIIYSS
+189 RPTLFDLIAYAS

-211 VDRGYRPVV
+211 VERGYRPIIADMRV
-220 SDVRTLQSAS
+220 LQTAS
-230 IFLQSSVIDLKGY
+230 IFMQSSVIDFKGY

-251 DRISLYQSLMRN
+251 DRINLYQSLLRN
-263 HSKDKDQSA
+263 HAKDKDQSA

-278 QRLIGLLPTLS
+278 QRLIGLSPTLS

-304 GNDPLSHPSQAN
+304 GNNPSLHPGQAN
-316 AMLEAVLHCMNTDQP
+316 AMMEAALHSINTDQP

-340 IIERFPNT
+340 IIELFPNT

-383 SEYVNI
+383 SEYANI
-389 DKIYCRIYK
+389 DKFYCRLYK

-427 MQPMQAWKQEF
+427 MQPIQAWKQEF

-497 GGNMLMHIL
+497 GGNTLMHVL

-527 NDNAYSDI
+527 DDNAYSDI

-540 MTNADGIANIPPIAN
+540 TTNSNGIATIPPIAN
-555 ENYIRERYFRIISAL
+555 ESYIRERYFRIISAL

-599 QIYRPGQTIK
+599 QIYRPGQK
-609 FKGIAFSQ
+609 VQFKGIAFTHG
-617 SAIDSASV
+617 AIDSASV
-625 LRNKEIT
+625 LRNKEI
-632 IRFVDAR
+632 IVRFVDAR

-652 FGSYSSSF
+652 FGSCSSSF
-660 KIPEEIVSG
+660 TIPEEIVSG

-691 FEIAFSKSD
+691 FEITFSKSD
-700 NAYTIGDRIS
+700 IAYTIGDRIS
-710 VNGMAKSYAGSSLS
+710 VNGIAKSYAGSNLS

-739 CWFRHWLPRPGS
+739 CWFRYWIPRPGS

-758 GTGILDRNGNFAI
+758 GTGILDINGNFPI

-816 KAVYAFKHQEIYST
+816 KAVYAFKHKEIYST
-830 KESANIILSC
+830 KESEITLSC
-840 TLNSGKPAK
+840 TLNSGKPAT

-854 VIVEILEKSN
+854 VIVEALEKSKQ
-864 PLKLPMPFEFGDVEG
+864 LKLPMPFEFGDVEG
-879 LSDKDKEILFPNDQ
+879 LSDKDKEFLFPNDQ
-893 CDFNSTK
+893 CDVNSTQ

-911 ATLTSDDQGFVKP
+911 ATLTSDDQGFIQP

-936 RFNSE
+936 RFVSD

-956 DAESNTMTLDEHVL
+956 DAESNSMTLDEHVL
-970 IYAKDTNLEP
+970 VHMKDVNLEP
-980 GDTARIRIG
+980 GDTARISIG
-989 TAWKDASLLMQIESR
+989 SAWKDASILMQIESR
-1004 GRIIKQERYP
+1004 GRIIKQERYT

-1019 KQLNIPIIHGY
+1019 KQLNIPIISGY

-1039 LVKFNRLITKSM
+1039 LVKYNRLITKSM
-1051 SIMVPWSNKQI
+1051 SIKVPWSNKQI
-1062 AVKTRALR
+1062 AIKTKFLR

-1075 GKKEQMTFSIEAVD
+1075 GKKEQMTFSIEGAN
-1089 KQHEVLG
+1089 KQHEISG

-1108 RQFIGIYNLWEP
+1108 RQYMGVYNLWEP

-1131 LSTMFSSA
+1131 ISTMFSSA

-1165 LLGGIFGRTEVLYY
+1165 LLGGIFGRTEVVYY
-1179 SDMVMAKNMME
+1179 SDMMMAKNMIE

-1205 NAIREEAQSSKQIT
+1205 NAVRDEAQSSKQIT

-1228 FFASALQFE
+1228 FFASALQFQ
-1237 NGKASIETIMPDA
+1237 NGNASIETIMPDA
-1250 LTRWNIRIFA
+1250 LTRWNIRLFA

-1268 TLDTSIIS
+1268 SLDTSIIS

-1297 LRSSLYVLGSASNIK
+1297 LRSTLYVLGSASSLK

-1326 SIKTL
+1326 SINTL
-1331 TSDFTA
+1331 ASDFTA
-1337 SKSTPGQ
+1337 STSSPGQ
-1344 VMWNISIPNGH
+1344 VMWNISIPKGR

-1384 ITDRYPL
+1384 ITDRYAL

-1397 SSKKSIALETANDI
+1397 SSKKSITLETAYDI

-1434 QKSYGSSLDQLNRLL
+1434 QKSFGSSLDQLNRLL
-1449 ASIFAEKYIL
+1449 ASIFAETYIL

-1489 SDIGPWESDLLSQDR
+1489 SDIGPWESDMLSQDR
-1504 QADNISIYAE
+1504 QANNISIYAE

-1527 DLQKMQ
+1527 ELQKMQ

-1557 GFGIAESIY
+1557 GLGIAESIY
-1566 SIRNSNRDALFLI
+1566 SIRKSNRDALFLI

-1588 AFRRDIEQSLKSMK
+1588 TFTRDIEQSLKTMIK
-1602 EKDTFRLAFSDIHY
+1602 NDTFRLAFSDIHY

-1625 SHPLTTNENMSIIF
+1625 SHPLPTDENMSIIIK
-1639 QSLWNERLKHGLQA
+1639 SLWNERLKHGLQA

-1664 GENEKAKAMLRSLK
+1664 GENDKAKAMLRSLK
-1678 ERSLQDEYGYHW
+1678 ERSVQNEYGYHW

-1711 FDEIDSDSEVRA
+1711 FDEIHSDSEVRA
-1723 GILTYLLKQK
+1723 GVLTYLLKQK

-1746 ATMSLLNNAVSCSN
+1746 ATMSLLNNTVSCSN
-1760 NAITLSIDGK
+1760 NSITLSIDGIQVK
-1770 KITNKTT
+1770 KNATG
-1777 AFPGIMT
+1777 FPGILT
-1784 NTIKDASMVKSIE
+1784 HTTKDASMVKSIE
-1797 LTTDK
+1797 LTTNK
-1802 KCPAWGGVYRH
+1802 NCPAWGGVYRH

-1820 EFSAAEG
+1820 EFSAAES
-1827 EFSVSRQL
+1827 EFSISRQF

-1860 IRIKISAP
+1860 IRIKVSTP
-1868 NTMNYVQVQDLFP
+1868 HTMNYVQVQDLFP

-1888 NISEYRHYQNLWTYI
+1888 NMSEYRHYQNLWAYI
-1903 IPRDKTMNFFIDYLP
+1903 IPRDNTMNFFIDYLP

-1953 IHGGGMIVSAP
+1953 IHGGGMILSAP

>member
-1 MIKKI
+1 MITKI
-6 ILHIFILIPILSV
+6 ILSIFILIPLLSV
-19 SLIAQPFQIE
+19 SLHAQSFELE
-29 WDGINKELDSGKIQ
+29 WDAINKELDSGKIQ

-81 PDDKSIILTLQRF
+81 PDDKSIILTLQRL
-94 KDSIDTKPEKAIIDY
+94 KDSIDSKPEKAIIDY

-114 LRNYYH
+114 IRNYYH

-153 IKDRI
+153 IRDRI
-158 KSALQDSSVL
+158 KSAVQDSSVL

-176 TEILRVKDGSESY
+176 TELLRVKDGSESY
-189 RPTLFDLIIYSS
+189 RPTLFDLIAYAS

-211 VDRGYRPVV
+211 VERGYRPIIADSRV
-220 SDVRTLQSAS
+220 LQSAS
-230 IFLQSSVIDLKGY
+230 IFLQSSVIDFKGY

-251 DRISLYQSLMRN
+251 DRINLYQSLLRN
-263 HSKDKDQSA
+263 HAKDKDQSA

-278 QRLIGLLPTLS
+278 QRLIGLSPTLS

-304 GNDPLSHPSQAN
+304 GNNPSLHPGQAN
-316 AMLEAVLHCMNTDQP
+316 AMMEAALHSINTDQP

-340 IIERFPNT
+340 IIELFPNT

-383 SEYVNI
+383 SEYANI
-389 DKIYCRIYK
+389 DKFYCRLYK

-427 MQPMQAWKQEF
+427 MQPIQAWKQEF
-438 PKNEDYRPHSIWKK
+438 PKNEDCRPHSIWKK

-497 GGNMLMHIL
+497 GGNTLMHVL

-527 NDNAYSDI
+527 DDNAYSDI

-540 MTNADGIANIPPIAN
+540 TTNSNGIATIPPIAN
-555 ENYIRERYFRIISAL
+555 ESYIRERYFRIISAL

-599 QIYRPGQTIK
+599 QIYRPGQTVQ
-609 FKGIAFSQ
+609 FKGIAFTH

-625 LRNKEIT
+625 LRDKVI
-632 IRFVDAR
+632 IVRFVDAR
-639 SKVLDSLRLTTSE
+639 SKVLDSLLLTTSE
-652 FGSYSSSF
+652 FGSCSSSF
-660 KIPEEIVSG
+660 TIPEEIVSG

-691 FEIAFSKSD
+691 FEITFSKSD
-700 NAYTIGDRIS
+700 IAYTIGDRIS
-710 VNGMAKSYAGSSLS
+710 VNGIAKSYAGSNLS

-739 CWFRHWLPRPGS
+739 CWFRYWIPRPGS

-758 GTGILDRNGNFAI
+758 GTGILDINGNFAI

-816 KAVYAFKHQEIYST
+816 KAVYAFKHKEIYST
-830 KESANIILSC
+830 KESEITLSC
-840 TLNSGKPAK
+840 TLNSGKPAT

-854 VIVEILEKSN
+854 VIVEALEKSKQ
-864 PLKLPMPFEFGDVEG
+864 LKLPMPFEFGDVEG
-879 LSDKDKEILFPNDQ
+879 LSDKDKEFLFPNDQ
-893 CDFNSTK
+893 CDVNSTQ

-911 ATLTSDDQGFVKP
+911 ATLTSDDQGFIQP

-936 RFNSE
+936 RFVSD

-956 DAESNTMTLDEHVL
+956 DAESNSMTLDEHVL
-970 IYAKDTNLEP
+970 VHMKDVNLEP
-980 GDTARIRIG
+980 GDTARISIG
-989 TAWKDASLLMQIESR
+989 SAWKDASILMQIESR
-1004 GRIIKQERYP
+1004 GRIIKQERYT

-1019 KQLNIPIIHGY
+1019 KQLNIPIISGY

-1039 LVKFNRLITKSM
+1039 LVKYNRLITKSM
-1051 SIMVPWSNKQI
+1051 SIKVPWSNKQI
-1062 AVKTRALR
+1062 AIKTRFLR

-1075 GKKEQMTFSIEAVD
+1075 GKKEQMTFSIEGAN
-1089 KQHEVLG
+1089 KQHEISG

-1108 RQFIGIYNLWEP
+1108 RQYMGVYNLWEP

-1131 LSTMFSSA
+1131 ISTMFSSA

-1165 LLGGIFGRTEVLYY
+1165 LLGGIFGRTEVVYY
-1179 SDMVMAKNMME
+1179 SDMMMAKNMIE

-1205 NAIREEAQSSKQIT
+1205 NAVRDEAQSSKQIT

-1228 FFASALQFE
+1228 FFASALQFQ
-1237 NGKASIETIMPDA
+1237 NGNASIETIMPDA
-1250 LTRWNIRIFA
+1250 LTRWNIRLFA

-1268 TLDTSIIS
+1268 SLDTSIIS

-1297 LRSSLYVLGSASNIK
+1297 LRSTLYVLGSASSLK

-1331 TSDFTA
+1331 ISDFTA
-1337 SKSTPGQ
+1337 STSSPGQ
-1344 VMWNISIPNGH
+1344 VMWNISIPKGR

-1384 ITDRYPL
+1384 ITDRYAL

-1397 SSKKSIALETANDI
+1397 SSKKSITLETANDI

-1434 QKSYGSSLDQLNRLL
+1434 QKSFGSSLDQLNRLL
-1449 ASIFAEKYIL
+1449 ASIFAETYIL

-1489 SDIGPWESDLLSQDR
+1489 SDIGPWESDMLSQDR
-1504 QADNISIYAE
+1504 QANNISIYAE

-1527 DLQKMQ
+1527 ELQKMQ

-1557 GFGIAESIY
+1557 GLGIAESIY
-1566 SIRNSNRDALFLI
+1566 SIRKSNRDALFLI

-1588 AFRRDIEQSLKSMK
+1588 TFTRDIEQSLKTMIK
-1602 EKDTFRLAFSDIHY
+1602 NDTFRLAFSDIHY

-1625 SHPLTTNENMSIIF
+1625 SHPLPTDENMSIIIK
-1639 QSLWNERLKHGLQA
+1639 SLWNERLKHGLQA

-1664 GENEKAKAMLRSLK
+1664 GENDKAKAMLRSLK
-1678 ERSLQDEYGYHW
+1678 ERSVQNEYGYHW

-1711 FDEIDSDSEVRA
+1711 FDEIHSDSEVRA
-1723 GILTYLLKQK
+1723 GVLTYLLKQK

-1746 ATMSLLNNAVSCSN
+1746 ATMSLLNNTVSCSN
-1760 NAITLSIDGK
+1760 NSITLSIDGIQVK
-1770 KITNKTT
+1770 KNATG
-1777 AFPGIMT
+1777 FPGILT
-1784 NTIKDASMVKSIE
+1784 HTTKDASMVKSIE
-1797 LTTDK
+1797 LTTNK
-1802 KCPAWGGVYRH
+1802 NCPAWGGVYRH

-1820 EFSAAEG
+1820 EFSAAES
-1827 EFSVSRQL
+1827 EFSISRQF

-1849 GEQLTLGERIM
+1849 GEQITLGERIM
-1860 IRIKISAP
+1860 IRIKIATP

-1888 NISEYRHYQNLWTYI
+1888 NMSEYRHYQNLWAYI
-1903 IPRDKTMNFFIDYLP
+1903 IPRDNTMNFFIDYLP

-1953 IHGGGMIVSAP
+1953 IHGGGMILSAP

>member
-1 MIKKI
+1 MITKI
-6 ILHIFILIPILSV
+6 ILSIFILIPLLSV
-19 SLIAQPFQIE
+19 SLHAQSFELE
-29 WDGINKELDSGKIQ
+29 WDAINKELDSGKIQ

-81 PDDKSIILTLQRF
+81 PDDKSIILTLQRL
-94 KDSIDTKPEKAIIDY
+94 KDSIDSKPEKAIIDY

-114 LRNYYH
+114 IRNYYH

-153 IKDRI
+153 IRDRI
-158 KSALQDSSVL
+158 KSAVQDSSVL

-176 TEILRVKDGSESY
+176 TELLRVKDGSESY
-189 RPTLFDLIIYSS
+189 RPTLFDLIVYAS

-211 VDRGYRPVV
+211 VERGYRPIIADMRV
-220 SDVRTLQSAS
+220 LQTAS
-230 IFLQSSVIDLKGY
+230 IFMQSSVIDFKGY

-251 DRISLYQSLMRN
+251 DRINLYQSLLRN
-263 HSKDKDQSA
+263 HAKDKDQSA

-278 QRLIGLLPTLS
+278 QRLIGLSPTLS

-304 GNDPLSHPSQAN
+304 GNNPSLHPGQAN
-316 AMLEAVLHCMNTDQP
+316 AMMEAALHSINTDQP

-340 IIERFPNT
+340 IIELFPNT

-383 SEYVNI
+383 SEYANI
-389 DKIYCRIYK
+389 DKFYCRLYK

-427 MQPMQAWKQEF
+427 MQPIQAWKQEF

-497 GGNMLMHIL
+497 GGNTLMHVL

-527 NDNAYSDI
+527 DDNAYSDI

-540 MTNADGIANIPPIAN
+540 TTNSNGIATIPPIAN
-555 ENYIRERYFRIISAL
+555 ESYIRERYFRIISAL

-599 QIYRPGQTIK
+599 QIYRPGQTVQ
-609 FKGIAFSQ
+609 FKGIAFTH

-625 LRNKEIT
+625 LRDKEI
-632 IRFVDAR
+632 IVRFVDAR

-652 FGSYSSSF
+652 FGSCSSSF
-660 KIPEEIVSG
+660 AIPEEIVSG

-691 FEIAFSKSD
+691 FEITFSKSD
-700 NAYTIGDRIS
+700 IAYTIGDRIS
-710 VNGMAKSYAGSSLS
+710 VNGIAKSYAGSNLS

-739 CWFRHWLPRPGS
+739 CWFRYWVPRPGS

-758 GTGILDRNGNFAI
+758 GTGILDINGNFAI

-816 KAVYAFKHQEIYST
+816 KAVYAFKHKEIYST
-830 KESANIILSC
+830 KESEITLSC
-840 TLNSGKPAK
+840 TLNSGKPAT

-854 VIVEILEKSN
+854 VIVEALEKSKQ
-864 PLKLPMPFEFGDVEG
+864 LKLPMPFEFGDVEG
-879 LSDKDKEILFPNDQ
+879 LSDKDKEFLFPNDQ
-893 CDFNSTK
+893 CDVNSTQ

-911 ATLTSDDQGFVKP
+911 ATLTSDDQGFIQP

-936 RFNSE
+936 RFVSD

-956 DAESNTMTLDEHVL
+956 DAESNSMTLDEHVL
-970 IYAKDTNLEP
+970 VHMKDVNLEP
-980 GDTARIRIG
+980 GDTARISIG
-989 TAWKDASLLMQIESR
+989 SAWKDASILMQIESR
-1004 GRIIKQERYP
+1004 GRIIKQERYT

-1019 KQLNIPIIHGY
+1019 KQLNIPIISGY

-1039 LVKFNRLITKSM
+1039 LVKYNRLITKSM
-1051 SIMVPWSNKQI
+1051 SIKVPWSNKQI
-1062 AVKTRALR
+1062 AIKTKFLR

-1075 GKKEQMTFSIEAVD
+1075 GKKEQMTFSIEGAN
-1089 KQHEVLG
+1089 KQHEISG

-1108 RQFIGIYNLWEP
+1108 RQYMGVYNLWEP

-1131 LSTMFSSA
+1131 ISTMFSSA

-1165 LLGGIFGRTEVLYY
+1165 LLGGIFGRTEVVYY
-1179 SDMVMAKNMME
+1179 SDMMMAKNMIE

-1205 NAIREEAQSSKQIT
+1205 NAVRDEAQSSKQIT

-1228 FFASALQFE
+1228 FFASALQFQ
-1237 NGKASIETIMPDA
+1237 NGNASIETIMPDA
-1250 LTRWNIRIFA
+1250 LTRWNIRLFA

-1268 TLDTSIIS
+1268 SLDTSIIS

-1297 LRSSLYVLGSASNIK
+1297 LRSTLYVLGSASSLK

-1331 TSDFTA
+1331 ISDFTA
-1337 SKSTPGQ
+1337 STSSPGQ
-1344 VMWNISIPNGH
+1344 VMWNISIPKGRA
-1355 TMTFT
+1355 MTFT

-1384 ITDRYPL
+1384 ITDRYAL

-1397 SSKKSIALETANDI
+1397 SSKKSITLETANDI

-1434 QKSYGSSLDQLNRLL
+1434 QKSFGSSLDQLNRLL
-1449 ASIFAEKYIL
+1449 ASIFAETYIL

-1489 SDIGPWESDLLSQDR
+1489 SDIGPWESDMLSQDR
-1504 QADNISIYAE
+1504 QANNISIYAE

-1527 DLQKMQ
+1527 ELQKMQ

-1557 GFGIAESIY
+1557 GLGIAESIY
-1566 SIRNSNRDALFLI
+1566 SIRKSNRDALFLI

-1588 AFRRDIEQSLKSMK
+1588 TFTRDIEQSLKTMIK
-1602 EKDTFRLAFSDIHY
+1602 NDTFRLAFSDIHY

-1625 SHPLTTNENMSIIF
+1625 SHPLPTDENMSIIIK
-1639 QSLWNERLKHGLQA
+1639 SLWNERLKHGLQA

-1664 GENEKAKAMLRSLK
+1664 GENDKAKAMLRSLK
-1678 ERSLQDEYGYHW
+1678 ERSVQNEYGYHW

-1711 FDEIDSDSEVRA
+1711 FDEIHSDSEVRA
-1723 GILTYLLKQK
+1723 GVLTYLLKQK

-1746 ATMSLLNNAVSCSN
+1746 ATMSLLNNTVSCSN
-1760 NAITLSIDGK
+1760 NSITLSIDGIQVK
-1770 KITNKTT
+1770 KNATG
-1777 AFPGIMT
+1777 FPGILT
-1784 NTIKDASMVKSIE
+1784 HTTKDASMVKSIE
-1797 LTTDK
+1797 LTTNK
-1802 KCPAWGGVYRH
+1802 NCPAWGGVYRH

-1820 EFSAAEG
+1820 EFSAAES
-1827 EFSVSRQL
+1827 EFSISRQF

-1860 IRIKISAP
+1860 IRIKVSTP
-1868 NTMNYVQVQDLFP
+1868 HTMNYVQVQDLFP

-1888 NISEYRHYQNLWTYI
+1888 NMSEYRHYQNLWAYI
-1903 IPRDKTMNFFIDYLP
+1903 IPRDNTMNFFIDYLP

-1953 IHGGGMIVSAP
+1953 IHGGGMILSAP

>member
-1 MIKKI
+1 MITKI
-6 ILHIFILIPILSV
+6 ILSIFILIPLLSV
-19 SLIAQPFQIE
+19 SLHAQSFELE
-29 WDGINKELDSGKIQ
+29 WDAINKELDSGKIQ

-81 PDDKSIILTLQRF
+81 PDDKSIILTLQRL
-94 KDSIDTKPEKAIIDY
+94 KDSIDSKPEKAIIDY

-114 LRNYYH
+114 IRNYYH

-153 IKDRI
+153 IRDRI
-158 KSALQDSSVL
+158 KSAVQDSSVL

-176 TEILRVKDGSESY
+176 TELLRVKDGSESY
-189 RPTLFDLIIYSS
+189 RPTLFDLIAYAS

-211 VDRGYRPVV
+211 VERGYRPIIADSRV
-220 SDVRTLQSAS
+220 LQSAS
-230 IFLQSSVIDLKGY
+230 IFLQSSVIDFKGY

-251 DRISLYQSLMRN
+251 DRINLYQSLLRN
-263 HSKDKDQSA
+263 HAKDKDQSA

-278 QRLIGLLPTLS
+278 QRLIGLSPTLS

-304 GNDPLSHPSQAN
+304 GNNPSLHPGQAN
-316 AMLEAVLHCMNTDQP
+316 AMMEAALHSINTDQP

-340 IIERFPNT
+340 IIELFPNT

-383 SEYVNI
+383 SEYANI
-389 DKIYCRIYK
+389 DKFYCRLYK

-427 MQPMQAWKQEF
+427 MQPIQAWKQEF
-438 PKNEDYRPHSIWKK
+438 PKNEDCRPHSIWKK

-497 GGNMLMHIL
+497 GGNTLMHVL

-527 NDNAYSDI
+527 DDNAYSDI

-540 MTNADGIANIPPIAN
+540 TTNSNGIATIPPIAN
-555 ENYIRERYFRIISAL
+555 ESYIRERYFRIISAL

-599 QIYRPGQTIK
+599 QIYRPGQTVQ
-609 FKGIAFSQ
+609 FKGIAFTH

-625 LRNKEIT
+625 LRDKVI
-632 IRFVDAR
+632 IVRFVDAR
-639 SKVLDSLRLTTSE
+639 SKVLDSLLLTTSE
-652 FGSYSSSF
+652 FGSCSSSF
-660 KIPEEIVSG
+660 TIPEEIVSG

-691 FEIAFSKSD
+691 FEITFSKSD
-700 NAYTIGDRIS
+700 IAYTIGDRIS
-710 VNGMAKSYAGSSLS
+710 VNGIAKSYAGSNLS

-739 CWFRHWLPRPGS
+739 CWFRYWIPRPGS

-758 GTGILDRNGNFAI
+758 GTGILDINGNFPI

-816 KAVYAFKHQEIYST
+816 KAVYAFKHKEIYST
-830 KESANIILSC
+830 KESEITLSC
-840 TLNSGKPAK
+840 TLNSGKPAT

-854 VIVEILEKSN
+854 VIVEALEKSKQ
-864 PLKLPMPFEFGDVEG
+864 LKLPMPFEFGDVEG
-879 LSDKDKEILFPNDQ
+879 LSDKDKEFLFPNDQ
-893 CDFNSTK
+893 CDVNSTQ

-911 ATLTSDDQGFVKP
+911 ATLTSDDQGFIQP

-936 RFNSE
+936 RFVSD

-956 DAESNTMTLDEHVL
+956 DAESNSMTLDEHVL
-970 IYAKDTNLEP
+970 VHMKDVNLEP
-980 GDTARIRIG
+980 GDTARISIG
-989 TAWKDASLLMQIESR
+989 SAWKDASILMQIESR
-1004 GRIIKQERYP
+1004 GRIIKQERYT

-1019 KQLNIPIIHGY
+1019 KQLNIPIISGY

-1039 LVKFNRLITKSM
+1039 LVKYNRLITKSM
-1051 SIMVPWSNKQI
+1051 SIKVPWSNKQI
-1062 AVKTRALR
+1062 AIKTRFLR

-1075 GKKEQMTFSIEAVD
+1075 GKKEQMTFSIEGAN
-1089 KQHEVLG
+1089 KQHEISG

-1108 RQFIGIYNLWEP
+1108 RQYMGVYNLWEP

-1131 LSTMFSSA
+1131 ISTMFSSA

-1165 LLGGIFGRTEVLYY
+1165 LLGGIFGRTEVVYY
-1179 SDMVMAKNMME
+1179 SDMMMAKNMIE

-1205 NAIREEAQSSKQIT
+1205 NAVRDEAQSSKQIT

-1228 FFASALQFE
+1228 FFASALQFQ
-1237 NGKASIETIMPDA
+1237 NGNASIETIMPDA
-1250 LTRWNIRIFA
+1250 LTRWNIRLFA

-1268 TLDTSIIS
+1268 SLDTSIIS

-1297 LRSSLYVLGSASNIK
+1297 LRSTLYVLGSASSLK

-1331 TSDFTA
+1331 ISDFTA
-1337 SKSTPGQ
+1337 STSSPGQ
-1344 VMWNISIPNGH
+1344 VMWNISIPKGR

-1384 ITDRYPL
+1384 ITDRYAL

-1397 SSKKSIALETANDI
+1397 SSKKSITLETENDI

-1434 QKSYGSSLDQLNRLL
+1434 QKSFGSSLDQLNRLL
-1449 ASIFAEKYIL
+1449 ASIFAETYIL

-1489 SDIGPWESDLLSQDR
+1489 SDIGPWESDMLSQDR
-1504 QADNISIYAE
+1504 QANNISIYAE

-1527 DLQKMQ
+1527 ELQKMQ

-1557 GFGIAESIY
+1557 GLGIAESIY
-1566 SIRNSNRDALFLI
+1566 SIRKSNRDALFLI

-1588 AFRRDIEQSLKSMK
+1588 TFTRDIEQSLKTMIK
-1602 EKDTFRLAFSDIHY
+1602 NDTFRLAFSDIHY

-1625 SHPLTTNENMSIIF
+1625 SHPLPTDENMSIIIK
-1639 QSLWNERLKHGLQA
+1639 SLWNERLKHGLQA

-1664 GENEKAKAMLRSLK
+1664 GENDKAKAMLRSLK
-1678 ERSLQDEYGYHW
+1678 ERSVQNEYGYHW

-1711 FDEIDSDSEVRA
+1711 FDEIHSDSEVRA
-1723 GILTYLLKQK
+1723 GVLTYLLKQK

-1746 ATMSLLNNAVSCSN
+1746 ATMSLLNNTVSCSN
-1760 NAITLSIDGK
+1760 NSITLSIDGIQVK
-1770 KITNKTT
+1770 KNATG
-1777 AFPGIMT
+1777 FPGILT
-1784 NTIKDASMVKSIE
+1784 HTTKDASMVKSIE
-1797 LTTDK
+1797 LTTNK
-1802 KCPAWGGVYRH
+1802 NCPAWGGVYRH

-1820 EFSAAEG
+1820 EFSAAES
-1827 EFSVSRQL
+1827 EFSISRQF

-1849 GEQLTLGERIM
+1849 GEQITLGERIM
-1860 IRIKISAP
+1860 IRIKIATP

-1888 NISEYRHYQNLWTYI
+1888 NMSEYRHYQNLWAYI
-1903 IPRDKTMNFFIDYLP
+1903 IPRDNTMNFFIDYLP

-1953 IHGGGMIVSAP
+1953 IHGGGMILSAP

>member
-1 MIKKI
+1 MITKI
-6 ILHIFILIPILSV
+6 ILSIFILIPLLSV
-19 SLIAQPFQIE
+19 SLHAQSFELE
-29 WDGINKELDSGKIQ
+29 WDAINKELDSGKIQ

-81 PDDKSIILTLQRF
+81 PDDKSIILTLQRL
-94 KDSIDTKPEKAIIDY
+94 KDSIDSKPEKAIIDY

-114 LRNYYH
+114 IRNYYH

-153 IKDRI
+153 IRDRI
-158 KSALQDSSVL
+158 KSAVQDSSVL

-176 TEILRVKDGSESY
+176 TELLRVKDGSESY
-189 RPTLFDLIIYSS
+189 RPTLFDLIAYAS

-211 VDRGYRPVV
+211 VERGYRPIIADMRV
-220 SDVRTLQSAS
+220 LQTAS
-230 IFLQSSVIDLKGY
+230 IFMQSSVIDFKGY

-251 DRISLYQSLMRN
+251 DRINLYQSLLRN
-263 HSKDKDQSA
+263 HAKDKDQSA

-278 QRLIGLLPTLS
+278 QRLIGLSPTLS

-304 GNDPLSHPSQAN
+304 GNNPSLHPGQAN
-316 AMLEAVLHCMNTDQP
+316 AMMEAALHSINTDQP
-331 GKAYEICNR
+331 GKAYEISNR
-340 IIERFPNT
+340 IIELFPNT

-383 SEYVNI
+383 SEYANI
-389 DKIYCRIYK
+389 DKFYCRLYK

-427 MQPMQAWKQEF
+427 MQPIQAWKQEF

-497 GGNMLMHIL
+497 GGNTLMHVL

-527 NDNAYSDI
+527 DDNAYSDI

-540 MTNADGIANIPPIAN
+540 TTNSNGIATIPPIAN
-555 ENYIRERYFRIISAL
+555 ESYIRERYFRIISAL

-599 QIYRPGQTIK
+599 QIYRPGQTVQ
-609 FKGIAFSQ
+609 FKGIAFTH

-625 LRNKEIT
+625 LRDKVI
-632 IRFVDAR
+632 IVRFVDAR

-652 FGSYSSSF
+652 FGSCSSSF
-660 KIPEEIVSG
+660 TIPEEIVSG

-691 FEIAFSKSD
+691 FEITFSKSD
-700 NAYTIGDRIS
+700 IAYTIGDRIS
-710 VNGMAKSYAGSSLS
+710 VNGIAKSYAGSNLS

-739 CWFRHWLPRPGS
+739 CWFRYWVPRPGS

-758 GTGILDRNGNFAI
+758 GTGILDINGNFPI

-816 KAVYAFKHQEIYST
+816 KAVYAFKHKEIYST
-830 KESANIILSC
+830 KESEITLSC
-840 TLNSGKPAK
+840 TLNSGKPAT

-854 VIVEILEKSN
+854 VIVEALEKSKQ
-864 PLKLPMPFEFGDVEG
+864 LKLPMPFEFGDVEG
-879 LSDKDKEILFPNDQ
+879 LSDKDKEFLFPNDQ
-893 CDFNSTK
+893 CDVNSTQ

-911 ATLTSDDQGFVKP
+911 ATLTSDDQGFIQP

-936 RFNSE
+936 RFVSD

-956 DAESNTMTLDEHVL
+956 DAESNSMTLDEHVL
-970 IYAKDTNLEP
+970 VHMKDVNLEP
-980 GDTARIRIG
+980 GDTARISIG
-989 TAWKDASLLMQIESR
+989 SAWKDASILMQIESR
-1004 GRIIKQERYP
+1004 GRIIKQERYT

-1019 KQLNIPIIHGY
+1019 KQLNIPIISGY

-1039 LVKFNRLITKSM
+1039 LVKYNRLITKSM
-1051 SIMVPWSNKQI
+1051 SIKVPWSNKQI
-1062 AVKTRALR
+1062 AIKTKFLR

-1075 GKKEQMTFSIEAVD
+1075 GKKEQMTFSIEGAN
-1089 KQHEVLG
+1089 KQHEISG

-1108 RQFIGIYNLWEP
+1108 RQYMGVYNLWEP

-1131 LSTMFSSA
+1131 ISTMFSSA

-1165 LLGGIFGRTEVLYY
+1165 LLGGIFGRTEVVYY
-1179 SDMVMAKNMME
+1179 SDMMMAKNMIE

-1205 NAIREEAQSSKQIT
+1205 NAVRDEAQSSKQIT

-1228 FFASALQFE
+1228 FFASALQFQ
-1237 NGKASIETIMPDA
+1237 NGNASIETIMPDA
-1250 LTRWNIRIFA
+1250 LTRWNIRLFA

-1268 TLDTSIIS
+1268 SLDTSIIS

-1297 LRSSLYVLGSASNIK
+1297 LRSTLYVLGSASSLK

-1326 SIKTL
+1326 SITTL

-1337 SKSTPGQ
+1337 STSSPGQ
-1344 VMWNISIPNGH
+1344 VMWNISIPKGR

-1384 ITDRYPL
+1384 ITDRYAL

-1397 SSKKSIALETANDI
+1397 SSKKSITLETANDI

-1434 QKSYGSSLDQLNRLL
+1434 QKSFGSSLDQLNRLL
-1449 ASIFAEKYIL
+1449 ASIFAETYIL

-1489 SDIGPWESDLLSQDR
+1489 SDIGPWESDMLSQDR
-1504 QADNISIYAE
+1504 QANNISIYAE

-1527 DLQKMQ
+1527 ELQKMQ

-1557 GFGIAESIY
+1557 GLGIAESIY
-1566 SIRNSNRDALFLI
+1566 SIRKSNRDALFLI

-1588 AFRRDIEQSLKSMK
+1588 TFTRDIEQSLKTMIK
-1602 EKDTFRLAFSDIHY
+1602 NDTFRLAFSDIHY

-1625 SHPLTTNENMSIIF
+1625 SHPLPTDENMSIIIK
-1639 QSLWNERLKHGLQA
+1639 SLWNERLKHGLQA

-1664 GENEKAKAMLRSLK
+1664 GENDKAKAMLRSLK
-1678 ERSLQDEYGYHW
+1678 ERSVQNEYGYHW

-1711 FDEIDSDSEVRA
+1711 FDEIHSDSEVRA
-1723 GILTYLLKQK
+1723 GVLTYLLKQK

-1746 ATMSLLNNAVSCSN
+1746 ATMSLLNNTVSCSN
-1760 NAITLSIDGK
+1760 NSITLSIDGIQVK
-1770 KITNKTT
+1770 KNATG
-1777 AFPGIMT
+1777 FPGILT
-1784 NTIKDASMVKSIE
+1784 HTTKDASMVKSIE
-1797 LTTDK
+1797 LTTNK
-1802 KCPAWGGVYRH
+1802 NCPAWGGVYRH

-1820 EFSAAEG
+1820 EFSAAES
-1827 EFSVSRQL
+1827 EFSISRQF

-1860 IRIKISAP
+1860 IRIKVSTP
-1868 NTMNYVQVQDLFP
+1868 HTMNYVQVQDLFP

-1888 NISEYRHYQNLWTYI
+1888 NMSEYRHYQNLWAYI
-1903 IPRDKTMNFFIDYLP
+1903 IPRDNTMNFFIDYLP

-1953 IHGGGMIVSAP
+1953 IHGGGMILSAP